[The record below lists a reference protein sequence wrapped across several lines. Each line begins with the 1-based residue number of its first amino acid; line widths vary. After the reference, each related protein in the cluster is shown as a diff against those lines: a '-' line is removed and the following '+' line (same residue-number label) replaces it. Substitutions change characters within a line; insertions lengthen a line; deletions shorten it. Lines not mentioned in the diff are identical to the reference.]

1 MATRAGDI
9 TFGVG
14 FQVDKTGLQ
23 QVQQSL
29 QQIQNM
35 SREEFMELNPTI
47 NTAQAEQQLKALKK
61 TAQEVGIAL
70 NNSFNAKLGTI
81 NLSTFNKQL
90 QDSSKTVHQLYTQ
103 FNQAGEIGKAAFRE
117 MTAQSLT
124 ANIQLKQSNK
134 LLVDMGK
141 TLANSFKYTLSYGT
155 LNLLS
160 SSIRNALQYSIALDS
175 SLNDIRIVTDKS
187 ADDMERFAQSAN
199 KAAKELGQSTIDY
212 TKASLIYYQ
221 QGLSDE
227 DVQARTDVTLKAANV
242 TGQSTQ
248 EVSEQLTAVWNGYK
262 VSAAE
267 AELYV
272 DKLAAVAA
280 TTASDLEELS
290 TGMSKVASAAN
301 AMGVDVDQLNGMLST
316 IVSVTRQAP
325 ESAGTALK
333 TIFARMG
340 DLKIDGEDEFGVS
353 LGEVSGQLAEVG
365 VNIMNATGE
374 LRDMGEVIEEVGNK
388 WNTGAWS
395 EAEKQAIAIELAG
408 KRQYNNLLALFE
420 NWDMYNKAV
429 ETSMASQGTLQKQ
442 QDIYMESTA
451 AHLQKMKAA
460 LEGVKDSLLNPNDIN
475 PILDNLTSGIEL
487 LEKAIDMVGGLKGA
501 FIGLAPIIVKAMGP
515 SIAQGIDGLFNNKA
529 IEAQNRALYQS
540 QMTSI
545 YNLKN
550 ISGFEND
557 KELQAL
563 VNAAERLYSSY
574 KALEPEEQKQ
584 LQNLVLMQQKA
595 TETARSYDLMADA
608 VAKNLSKYTG
618 MSFTR
623 QSIQAGAGKADLDD
637 LAQAGSMVTRLQ
649 ALSGSV
655 EKNEIKFQRLNK
667 IITEFKEKLPAAM
680 DGAKKS
686 SQDFTKALNNLEMA
700 AIDDP
705 FDNYAKDIEIVER
718 ELRKMAQTSKQGL
731 SAMSEEAHKARQ
743 EMKDLGEATEQAL
756 SSAERR
762 FNIDSIV
769 QGLSGITQV
778 GFAISTISSGLKVLG
793 DDTASLEDKISSIF
807 MGATLGVPQLLS
819 GIKAIEKSLTSVS
832 TAWSLLR
839 AQKIKNNTQD
849 AINLALIQ
857 TGNKAHQATLKVI
870 AKRIM
875 MENSDTASLNA
886 NTITIQA
893 NNLAK
898 QKGLDLTGKD
908 LKAIKQI
915 ITGRKAV
922 TTATQAST
930 AAQTGLNSAILAF
943 PGTWLLVVLGG
954 LITSLTVFT
963 KITKE
968 ANEAISNTLLEEN
981 ESIKKNVEHQA
992 SLKEL
997 SDEYEQ
1003 LLNKYKQTGEGQT
1016 DLQKTALDLCKQ
1028 YDLESA
1034 KILALTGQYEELN
1047 RIVQNSLTS
1056 SDRLEEANR
1065 LILNANGA
1073 GQAIMANNLN
1083 WDDLFAKSVFEG
1095 ITGTDLAD
1103 KTVLHAG
1110 FNIFGHDKKAIK
1122 LLEDNFDTNA
1132 RDFFEKMLHQISFES
1147 DNVLDAYNQLGEM
1160 MRLLADNHLADSD
1173 VYDNIKKQYESLAQA
1188 AEDYKVGID
1197 LQNEILIQQTAQ
1209 KTGLF
1214 EQFNADLEYSKDKYI
1229 EFTNAIEIFRKSLEQ
1244 SFTDSNIERSAEE
1257 IDKMVAEYINSLDSS
1272 YAARYQ
1278 TIESLQK
1285 TRGYHGAIQ
1294 IDNTDQNNFDA
1305 LMNLS
1310 DKEFSYIIS
1319 LGFTGKEDE
1328 QWIKRS
1334 IALLDQQEN
1343 PTITIDYVE
1352 GLING
1357 VTDNKLTKTE
1367 AREYSKNLA
1376 GATEENPAIFSG
1388 YDYRGQGD
1396 QIAIAQQALNEATQ
1410 QRVDLLEQQ
1419 MNIEENQARITQEQT
1434 NQEIALKDATKERD
1448 RILSE
1453 ITFTYQKEGSVI
1465 ELQYN
1470 ALQMQT
1476 ELGQLRNQL
1485 AKNYSKELK
1494 EEIDAKQEAYDLA
1507 IKENEALQA
1516 AENTLAIAQ
1525 AKAQELTAE
1534 LENAA
1539 NVDFGNIRTEFFDLV
1554 DQSIDATIS
1563 KVDNLTTATQLIG
1576 EGFQVAADDV
1586 DKLANAYPE
1595 LFDGASMAAEDMM
1608 QLNEETVKAFVKG
1621 KEEEVNAEIDA
1632 QVKKIKC
1639 EQDILK
1645 AQQESN
1651 NAKIEILDNYLQG
1664 KISVTEAES
1673 QLTEEEAKFED
1684 KTKKILS
1691 DHEVE
1696 IDKNSLLNQ
1705 SKTIKAEIQN
1715 LEALFKAYQSVG
1727 SAAEAALVGE
1737 SYKGSF
1743 QSGSLSTSAGLTYAE
1758 HQQSLEELNKE
1769 VRENEEELFEKAKA
1783 AKEQLIQENT
1793 LLAARLSADDKA
1805 IAQLEARRSEATG
1818 TLGRVGEG
1826 KAGKKSKSSSSSKE
1840 SEDKKQLLKLEDEI
1854 DLYREVNEQLEEV
1867 DHNLKMLQKQ
1877 EDRTY
1882 GTQHIENLK
1891 AQSAE
1896 LAKQQKL
1903 IEKKLG
1909 LTKQDLAMRQKLLS
1923 AQGVQFGVDGDI
1935 SNYQALLTEKINN
1948 INALYTQYNNTL
1960 DKALKSTIKTQADNA
1975 KEEYESLKKSIEA
1988 YEKLQ
1993 DQMDQLNEQWQDARN
2008 AEIDKQIEAFNYRI
2022 DIDLNMAKAT
2032 KRWNEFKRKV
2042 VDDMENIA
2050 DPVKKV
2056 IEQMKAGIE
2065 DYRATYSAGGEV
2077 AINTG
2082 AVRETLDQFNQMMA
2096 TGTASIYG
2104 NNPAQLVADLEKRKE
2119 DLMKSVE
2126 DAEQIIADMR
2136 KMYLDSLDDAYD
2148 KMEKHTEQ
2156 YEYISNLI
2164 EHDINLIE
2172 LLRGEEA
2179 YEDMGRYYDRQAQN
2193 NIKNVEFLK
2202 MQRDALREQVD
2213 SLEKDSK
2220 AWKKVYQQ
2228 LQDTEMELR
2237 DSVNESVQLLL
2248 DRYENGLNKILK
2260 DLDKKVSGGMGVDYL
2275 QEQYEM
2281 QQDLADNYLDSVNQA
2296 YALEK
2301 LRAKFT
2307 KAIND
2312 TTDIKAREKLTNL
2325 LHEQVDA
2332 LAEKEKLAQYE
2343 VDHAEKMLE
2352 VEQARIALEEAQA
2365 NKSQMRLKRD
2375 NQGNYSYQYVADE
2388 DAIDDAQQD
2397 LLDAENDLWNF
2408 DVEGLRTAR
2417 EEAIKIWQEYFEK
2430 LREIWEDTS
2439 LTEEERQQ
2447 KLLDLDN
2454 WRTGELEANVE
2465 KYNFFKTNTEQ
2476 DANTIL
2482 ADLYSQNADE
2492 FGRVVMEEILP
2503 DWNSGVDSMIEKYAG
2518 EGIPACQEALA
2529 QLQANTEEY
2538 RTKVDELAEAAGM
2551 DFEEICN
2558 GIDMTIDY
2566 TYSLMSTN
2574 EEMID
2579 QYRREMD
2586 ELNELNR
2593 ILEDV
2598 QREFQA
2604 ARDEAI
2610 RMAQEATNAI
2620 QKANE
2625 LRAAS
2630 EAAKAAADAAAA
2642 AANQSSYYNGGG
2654 SGSNSGS
2661 GSGSKNNSFSSA
2673 EKVNGFGPYNGF
2685 TDYKLIV
2692 EGRTTRTNITEA
2704 EAKRMAEDLRKR
2716 GVDARAV
2723 HMATG
2728 GYTGDWHSSEGKMAV
2743 LHEKELVLNK
2753 HDTENM
2759 LDAVNVVRH
2768 IVASLD
2774 GSMLGRLADMS
2785 ALAFNSITPG
2795 IEASNET
2802 LEQNVHIE
2810 ASFPNANNRNEIEE
2824 AFNNLVNIASQK
2836 ALNTRR

>member
-1 MATRAGDI
+1 MATKAGDI

-23 QVQQSL
+23 QVQQQLQQLQSGLKTTDIMKINNSSL
-29 QQIQNM
+29 QEAIQQLTKIQ
-35 SREEFMELNPTI
+35 S
-47 NTAQAEQQLKALKK
+47 TAQDVQNAMTKAFNPKIGSLNLSKFQSELK
-61 TAQEVGIAL
+61 TAGHSIESIYKD
-70 NNSFNAKLGTI
+70 FNMAGT
-81 NLSTFNKQL
+81 
-90 QDSSKTVHQLYTQ
+90 
-103 FNQAGEIGKAAFRE
+103 AGQAAFRGVA
-117 MTAQSLT
+117 TQTLT
-124 ANIQLKQSNK
+124 ANVQLKEHNK
-134 LLVDMGK
+134 LLLDMGK
-141 TLANSFKYTLSYGT
+141 TLANSFKYSVSYGV
-155 LNLLS
+155 LNNLTGAIQS
-160 SSIRNALQYSIALDS
+160 AFQYSKSLDS

-187 ADDMERFAQSAN
+187 ANDMERFAESAN
-199 KAAKELGQSTIDY
+199 KAAKELGASTIDY

-221 QGLSDE
+221 QGLADE
-227 DVQARTDVTLKAANV
+227 DVEARTDVTLKAANV
-242 TGQSTQ
+242 TGQSTA

-262 VSAAE
+262 VSAEE

-301 AMGVDVDQLNGMLST
+301 AMGVDIDQLNGMLST

-340 DLKIDGEDEFGVS
+340 DLELNGEDEFGVS
-353 LGEVSGQLAEVG
+353 LGKVSSALDSVG
-365 VNIMNATGE
+365 VKILDINGE
-374 LRDMGEVIEEVGNK
+374 IRDMGEVIEEVGNK
-388 WNTGAWS
+388 WNTGAWTN
-395 EAEKQAIAIELAG
+395 AEKQALAIALAG
-408 KRQYNNLLALFE
+408 KRQYNNLLALFD

-429 ETSMASQGTLQKQ
+429 ETSMSSQGTLQKQ

-451 AHLQKMKAA
+451 AHIQKMQTAW
-460 LEGVKDSLLNPNDIN
+460 EDVKDSLLKPKDIN
-475 PILDNLTSGIEL
+475 PIIDAS
-487 LEKAIDMVGGLKGA
+487 EKVATTFETAIDTVGGLRGILAALGTVALQVFSSSLGKSVSGFVDNLRIAKNEATTFKLEFQALEALKNTGA
-501 FIGLAPIIVKAMGP
+501 YTGINGQQDDAIKYTIEQSERLRSIYNFLDSETVNRSKALLRET
-515 SIAQGIDGLFNNKA
+515 S
-529 IEAQNRALYQS
+529 EAQNLVATYKDMAQATAEAVNIGINTSLS
-540 QMTSI
+540 QGDIFGGVGVEKIAEARSR
-545 YNLKN
+545 
-550 ISGFEND
+550 FEELTERVND
-557 KELQAL
+557 TKTQLRELDLEIQK
-563 VNAAERLYSSY
+563 VGDNNAT
-574 KALEPEEQKQ
+574 EEQKKKQ
-584 LQNLVLMQQKA
+584 EELKQSILETTETILAMVDKMETFGEGNDNLVYAKENLTRIQEAGVEANIAIEDMISDLGVIGGEASRLTEVINAWQKIADKTKEAEQQAALYVESFEQHVASLNVQAITTAVTTSIGSLGQLAMA
-595 TETARSYDLMADA
+595 TQSITNAIDQ
-608 VAKNLSKYTG
+608 AKND
-618 MSFTR
+618 
-623 QSIQAGAGKADLDD
+623 QADFANILISSTMGI
-637 LAQAGSMVTRLQ
+637 SMFI
-649 ALSGSV
+649 S
-655 EKNEIKFQRLNK
+655 
-667 IITEFKEKLPAAM
+667 
-680 DGAKKS
+680 
-686 SQDFTKALNNLEMA
+686 ALNNLGKVFGITTALQNALTLSQEVRLAKGKAEIAQTVLQTTIETKQHDEAVIGIGKEIAAEKIKKKITEEAKIQEMA
-700 AIDDP
+700 VLACKKAGIVASEKNLSVIAAEIAATEAENKVKEKQIALQAALNALKAAAPFALLAVAIGAAIGGLIAYNQHIEKQIQLQQDANRETIEAAKQKLNETNANKELVSQYNSLYSTYKKTGDVKDELNSSTEELIDKYDIENGKLLLLQENYDVLTKKIREKRKAELSEELQSANTMIDSSIDSVKAQVSKAGAREDFGRLSITSEGISDEEDRLTQLQQAFGKGYYKTQKLAPGHYDYIFTFDWNDP
-705 FDNYAKDIEIVER
+705 DHLAEQLKKVQEFKSKLEENNETNTWSYNFITDLLEDEDVEAAIASLEEGLKSAKDIRLEMFDIE
-718 ELRKMAQTSKQGL
+718 TGL
-731 SAMSEEAHKARQ
+731 S
-743 EMKDLGEATEQAL
+743 
-756 SSAERR
+756 
-762 FNIDSIV
+762 DS
-769 QGLSGITQV
+769 TT
-778 GFAISTISSGLKVLG
+778 F
-793 DDTASLEDKISSIF
+793 EDF
-807 MGATLGVPQLLS
+807 V
-819 GIKAIEKSLTSVS
+819 
-832 TAWSLLR
+832 
-839 AQKIKNNTQD
+839 
-849 AINLALIQ
+849 
-857 TGNKAHQATLKVI
+857 
-870 AKRIM
+870 KR
-875 MENSDTASLNA
+875 
-886 NTITIQA
+886 
-893 NNLAK
+893 
-898 QKGLDLTGKD
+898 
-908 LKAIKQI
+908 
-915 ITGRKAV
+915 
-922 TTATQAST
+922 
-930 AAQTGLNSAILAF
+930 
-943 PGTWLLVVLGG
+943 
-954 LITSLTVFT
+954 
-963 KITKE
+963 
-968 ANEAISNTLLEEN
+968 
-981 ESIKKNVEHQA
+981 
-992 SLKEL
+992 
-997 SDEYEQ
+997 
-1003 LLNKYKQTGEGQT
+1003 
-1016 DLQKTALDLCKQ
+1016 
-1028 YDLESA
+1028 
-1034 KILALTGQYEELN
+1034 
-1047 RIVQNSLTS
+1047 
-1056 SDRLEEANR
+1056 
-1065 LILNANGA
+1065 
-1073 GQAIMANNLN
+1073 
-1083 WDDLFAKSVFEG
+1083 AKSF
-1095 ITGTDLAD
+1095 
-1103 KTVLHAG
+1103 
-1110 FNIFGHDKKAIK
+1110 
-1122 LLEDNFDTNA
+1122 
-1132 RDFFEKMLHQISFES
+1132 
-1147 DNVLDAYNQLGEM
+1147 
-1160 MRLLADNHLADSD
+1160 
-1173 VYDNIKKQYESLAQA
+1173 
-1188 AEDYKVGID
+1188 
-1197 LQNEILIQQTAQ
+1197 
-1209 KTGLF
+1209 
-1214 EQFNADLEYSKDKYI
+1214 
-1229 EFTNAIEIFRKSLEQ
+1229 
-1244 SFTDSNIERSAEE
+1244 
-1257 IDKMVAEYINSLDSS
+1257 
-1272 YAARYQ
+1272 
-1278 TIESLQK
+1278 
-1285 TRGYHGAIQ
+1285 
-1294 IDNTDQNNFDA
+1294 
-1305 LMNLS
+1305 
-1310 DKEFSYIIS
+1310 
-1319 LGFTGKEDE
+1319 
-1328 QWIKRS
+1328 
-1334 IALLDQQEN
+1334 
-1343 PTITIDYVE
+1343 
-1352 GLING
+1352 
-1357 VTDNKLTKTE
+1357 
-1367 AREYSKNLA
+1367 
-1376 GATEENPAIFSG
+1376 
-1388 YDYRGQGD
+1388 
-1396 QIAIAQQALNEATQ
+1396 
-1410 QRVDLLEQQ
+1410 
-1419 MNIEENQARITQEQT
+1419 
-1434 NQEIALKDATKERD
+1434 KDATKDIFSEEDVNNYISNLNSQFSDLYEMYESQREQLNEVAQEYLDDLPEADLQIAVTMTVDKTTSGQEIDKYIDYVKRQKQYSLTYDVSDTVSNLSSALMDNKITSKEQKSINEQIASLRDSGYGSLMEGFETKTLTEQLTILQAISDMQNEIIEERFD
-1448 RILSE
+1448 MNEADAEYSARLKAESE
-1453 ITFTYQKEGSVI
+1453 LIEKKKAAEEKLVMLEKELEEINSSNGGLDKANATLGLIRQCKDEIASI
-1465 ELQYN
+1465 EEQIQNGDYEIEVEIKPV
-1470 ALQMQT
+1470 T
-1476 ELGQLRNQL
+1476 EQDFVNQL
-1485 AKNYSKELK
+1485 SNRTETLVNDIGNAANAVEL
-1494 EEIDAKQEAYDLA
+1494 IG
-1507 IKENEALQA
+1507 ENWLVA
-1516 AENTLAIAQ
+1516 AENVEQLSKLMPDLFDEAQVNADGTLQLTKEQTQTILDGKQAEIEANKEVLIADIEAQKAILVNKKEQLEAQ
-1525 AKAQELTAE
+1525 LGIAEKLASGEISLDEAKTEATTQNLYGYSDF
-1534 LENAA
+1534 LETSYEDWLKGDEQVNSEIAT
-1539 NVDFGNIRTEFFDLV
+1539 GTTSLV
-1554 DQSIDATIS
+1554 D
-1563 KVDNLTTATQLIG
+1563 
-1576 EGFQVAADDV
+1576 
-1586 DKLANAYPE
+1586 
-1595 LFDGASMAAEDMM
+1595 SMV
-1608 QLNEETVKAFVKG
+1608 T
-1621 KEEEVNAEIDA
+1621 
-1632 QVKKIKC
+1632 
-1639 EQDILK
+1639 DI
-1645 AQQESN
+1645 N
-1651 NAKIEILDNYLQG
+1651 R
-1664 KISVTEAES
+1664 VTEAWN
-1673 QLTEEEAKFED
+1673 EAW
-1684 KTKKILS
+1684 
-1691 DHEVE
+1691 
-1696 IDKNSLLNQ
+1696 
-1705 SKTIKAEIQN
+1705 KAERGEGGVQKDTSGVSTYKSISTDVTFTN
-1715 LEALFKAYQSVG
+1715 NREEFAKKNKE
-1727 SAAEAALVGE
+1727 AAEKAFGEILTKSLQQQLKATDQQIAALDADV
-1737 SYKGSF
+1737 
-1743 QSGSLSTSAGLTYAE
+1743 SAINATA
-1758 HQQSLEELNKE
+1758 S
-1769 VRENEEELFEKAKA
+1769 
-1783 AKEQLIQENT
+1783 
-1793 LLAARLSADDKA
+1793 KA
-1805 IAQLEARRSEATG
+1805 IGAMDRVRS
-1818 TLGRVGEG
+1818 G
-1826 KAGKKSKSSSSSKE
+1826 KAGKTDKSKSSSKE

-1882 GTQHIENLK
+1882 GAQHIENLK

-1903 IEKKLG
+1903 IEKKLS

-1923 AQGVQFGVDGDI
+1923 TQGVQFGADGDI

-2022 DIDLNMAKAT
+2022 DIDLNVAKAT

-2065 DYRATYSAGGEV
+2065 DYRTTYSAGGEV

-2082 AVRETLDQFNQMMA
+2082 AVRETLDQFNQMMD

-2126 DAEQIIADMR
+2126 DAEQIITDMR

-2193 NIKNVEFLK
+2193 NIKNVEFLR

-2408 DVEGLRTAR
+2408 DVGGLRTAR

-2551 DFEEICN
+2551 DFDEICN

-2566 TYSLMSTN
+2566 TYSLMNTN
-2574 EEMID
+2574 EEMIN

-2642 AANQSSYYNGGG
+2642 SASQSSYYSGGGSGGG
-2654 SGSNSGS
+2654 SGSGS
-2661 GSGSKNNSFSSA
+2661 GGGQTSSGGSSSSDTGRNY
-2673 EKVNGFGPYNGF
+2673 KVVGYDERGISITIYDKTLREAQEIMEQYNRRGG
-2685 TDYKLIV
+2685 K
-2692 EGRTTRTNITEA
+2692 TRVA
-2704 EAKRMAEDLRKR
+2704 HYD
-2716 GVDARAV
+2716 
-2723 HMATG
+2723 TG
-2728 GYTGDWHSSEGKMAV
+2728 GYTGDWHSSEGKVAM
-2743 LHEKELVLNK
+2743 LHEKEIVLNK

-2795 IEASNET
+2795 IETSNET

-2810 ASFPNANNRNEIEE
+2810 ASFPNATNRNEIEE

>member
-14 FQVDKTGLQ
+14 FQVDKSGLQ

-35 SREEFMELNPTI
+35 SKEKFMELNPTL
-47 NTAQAEQQLKALKK
+47 NTTQAEQQLKALKK
-61 TAQEVGIAL
+61 TAQDVGIAL
-70 NNSFNAKLGTI
+70 NNSFNAKLNTF
-81 NLSTFNKQL
+81 NLSTFNQQL
-90 QDSSKTVHQLYTQ
+90 QTAEKTVDQLYRQ
-103 FNQAGEIGKAAFRE
+103 FSQAGEIGAAAFRQ
-117 MTAQSLT
+117 MTTQSLT
-124 ANIQLKQSNK
+124 ANVQLKQSNQ
-134 LLVDMGK
+134 LLTDMGK
-141 TLANSFKYTLSYGT
+141 TLLNSFKYTLSYGT

-160 SSIRNALQYSIALDS
+160 SSIQNAFQYSKALDS

-199 KAAKELGQSTIDY
+199 KAAKELGQSTTDY

-221 QGLSDE
+221 QGLE
-227 DVQARTDVTLKAANV
+227 EADVTARTDVTLKAANV

-272 DKLAAVAA
+272 DKLSAVAA

-290 TGMSKVASAAN
+290 AGMSKVASAAN

-365 VNIMNATGE
+365 VNIMNAKGE
-374 LRDMGEVIEEVGNK
+374 LRDMGEVIEEVGQK
-388 WNTGAWS
+388 WNSGVWS
-395 EAEKQAIAIELAG
+395 RAEKQAIAIELAG
-408 KRQYNNLLALFE
+408 KRQYNNLLALFD

-429 ETSMASQGTLQKQ
+429 ETSMESQGTLQKQ

-451 AHLQKMKAA
+451 AHLQKMQTS
-460 LEGVKDSLLNPNDIN
+460 LEGVKDSLLGPNDIN
-475 PILDNLTSGIEL
+475 PILDGLTSFIET
-487 LEKAIDMVGGLKGA
+487 LEKAIDMVGGLQGLFA
-501 FIGLAPIIVKAMGP
+501 GLAPVILKAMGP
-515 SIAQGIDGLFNNKA
+515 SLASGIDNIINNRA
-529 IEAQNRALYQS
+529 IEEQNQALYQS
-540 QMTSI
+540 QMSSI

-550 ISGFEND
+550 SSAY
-557 KELQAL
+557 KEDTDLQQL
-563 VNAAERLYSSY
+563 VDSADRLYSSY
-574 KALEPEEQKQ
+574 KVLEPEQQKQ
-584 LQNLVLMQQKA
+584 LQNMLLQQQKA
-595 TETARSYDLMADA
+595 SETAKAYDNMAKSA
-608 VAKNLSKYTG
+608 AENAKNYADDADFSSSSVKSGYG
-618 MSFTR
+618 
-623 QSIQAGAGKADLDD
+623 IQTFKELQKDGDEFLK
-637 LAQAGSMVTRLQ
+637 RLQ
-649 ALSGSV
+649 KIGSSTDDDTKKLQQMQRVVKDAFVDGDYSFAL
-655 EKNEIKFQRLNK
+655 KNMSKDSHDAIMDIVQDQSFVDEGWEGWKNK
-667 IITEFKEKLPAAM
+667 IRQVESEFIKMKKTGE
-680 DGAKKS
+680 DG
-686 SQDFTKALNNLEMA
+686 L
-700 AIDDP
+700 
-705 FDNYAKDIEIVER
+705 
-718 ELRKMAQTSKQGL
+718 G
-731 SAMSEEAHKARQ
+731 AMSAEAQKARQ
-743 EMKDLGEATEQAL
+743 ESQDLGNALETALNSAKRTSSINAFIQFSTSISQMVFAVNTLSNAFKALEDDSLSANEKISQIFMAASMGLPSLISSFNSLKESLGVTNSLWTVLNATEGTGLALGELTVALFNKKKMQAIIDNNLRML
-756 SSAERR
+756 SIQLGKQEAFESREVTAAELLELAAKEGNAAATTDLAGRTKILINLQQKLAASILANPFVAVTAAIVIATTAIVAYKNHLDEVAKAERQANLERIQSNDKLIEEAENNKTIVDSYNKLYNEYQKTGEVKEELVTSTEDLIEQYNIEDGQLLLLQDDYETLTQRINESRQAEIERQKTLSQGNLNRISQDAENAEKGAWYQNSIEAVTVSKHGNASKLTLNQDVQDLIKITEHQSGQQQLLTYTIDINWNDPDEASKQIAVLQKQIEDWNAKGVNVQDPVYKIIDQYLKNDEISKYIDELNTNLASLDQSFLQEADYAVGGLDNALDFKDFKDKVEKFKEELKDNTRFTEEQISNYVSSLKNSYSKMYTGYQLQLEKMNDDTKKYVEDMSAEDLAVFLTLKVDENSSKQSIQRSIEAINR
-762 FNIDSIV
+762 QIDTSDAYNTADIARNLGRELKDSKITKNEQKQINSDVAALRAIDSSMMEDFENKTLYEQQQILNDMV
-769 QGLSGITQV
+769 EKQQLLLEQKINMSEEDSKALALQEAQNEKVAKKESIEKEIENLYKERATLDTDKIGDKIKYEDITKSIQEAKNSV
-778 GFAISTISSGLKVLG
+778 TDLDKELQAIANGTYEVDIKIATE
-793 DDTASLEDKISSIF
+793 DDIIASLDFGVDSFINEANAIQSAAELVEENFKISSDNLDV
-807 MGATLGVPQLLS
+807 MRRELP
-819 GIKAIEKSLTSVS
+819 E
-832 TAWSLLR
+832 LLR
-839 AQKIKNNTQD
+839 DVEAAEEGYAQLSKETVEQVLQDKQEELKSDAEIQKQKIQFQID
-849 AINLALIQ
+849 ALESEIETSKKEVEAV
-857 TGNKAHQATLKVI
+857 KQAAADGVSIEDLK
-870 AKRIM
+870 
-875 MENSDTASLNA
+875 
-886 NTITIQA
+886 
-893 NNLAK
+893 
-898 QKGLDLTGKD
+898 TGK
-908 LKAIKQI
+908 IK
-915 ITGRKAV
+915 
-922 TTATQAST
+922 
-930 AAQTGLNSAILAF
+930 
-943 PGTWLLVVLGG
+943 
-954 LITSLTVFT
+954 
-963 KITKE
+963 
-968 ANEAISNTLLEEN
+968 
-981 ESIKKNVEHQA
+981 
-992 SLKEL
+992 
-997 SDEYEQ
+997 
-1003 LLNKYKQTGEGQT
+1003 
-1016 DLQKTALDLCKQ
+1016 
-1028 YDLESA
+1028 
-1034 KILALTGQYEELN
+1034 
-1047 RIVQNSLTS
+1047 
-1056 SDRLEEANR
+1056 
-1065 LILNANGA
+1065 
-1073 GQAIMANNLN
+1073 
-1083 WDDLFAKSVFEG
+1083 G
-1095 ITGTDLAD
+1095 I
-1103 KTVLHAG
+1103 
-1110 FNIFGHDKKAIK
+1110 
-1122 LLEDNFDTNA
+1122 
-1132 RDFFEKMLHQISFES
+1132 
-1147 DNVLDAYNQLGEM
+1147 
-1160 MRLLADNHLADSD
+1160 
-1173 VYDNIKKQYESLAQA
+1173 
-1188 AEDYKVGID
+1188 
-1197 LQNEILIQQTAQ
+1197 
-1209 KTGLF
+1209 
-1214 EQFNADLEYSKDKYI
+1214 NADFGNWLYQEY
-1229 EFTNAIEIFRKSLEQ
+1229 Q
-1244 SFTDSNIERSAEE
+1244 SW
-1257 IDKMVAEYINSLDSS
+1257 V
-1272 YAARYQ
+1272 
-1278 TIESLQK
+1278 
-1285 TRGYHGAIQ
+1285 
-1294 IDNTDQNNFDA
+1294 TDQNNALKKGVENAESAAQAEINLVAKITDA
-1305 LMNLS
+1305 YRQRNMAARGDLTAKVDTVISKGGYTGSSDFGGPAENSLGSGNLE
-1310 DKEFSYIIS
+1310 DYNYKKRKEDLTKEFYNEVIS
-1319 LGFTGKEDE
+1319 AMNDSIKEDE
-1328 QWIKRS
+1328 
-1334 IALLDQQEN
+1334 A
-1343 PTITIDYVE
+1343 
-1352 GLING
+1352 
-1357 VTDNKLTKTE
+1357 
-1367 AREYSKNLA
+1367 NLA
-1376 GATEENPAIFSG
+1376 I
-1388 YDYRGQGD
+1388 
-1396 QIAIAQQALNEATQ
+1396 L
-1410 QRVDLLEQQ
+1410 
-1419 MNIEENQARITQEQT
+1419 QEQ
-1434 NQEIALKDATKERD
+1434 R
-1448 RILSE
+1448 
-1453 ITFTYQKEGSVI
+1453 
-1465 ELQYN
+1465 
-1470 ALQMQT
+1470 
-1476 ELGQLRNQL
+1476 
-1485 AKNYSKELK
+1485 
-1494 EEIDAKQEAYDLA
+1494 
-1507 IKENEALQA
+1507 
-1516 AENTLAIAQ
+1516 
-1525 AKAQELTAE
+1525 
-1534 LENAA
+1534 
-1539 NVDFGNIRTEFFDLV
+1539 
-1554 DQSIDATIS
+1554 
-1563 KVDNLTTATQLIG
+1563 
-1576 EGFQVAADDV
+1576 
-1586 DKLANAYPE
+1586 
-1595 LFDGASMAAEDMM
+1595 
-1608 QLNEETVKAFVKG
+1608 
-1621 KEEEVNAEIDA
+1621 
-1632 QVKKIKC
+1632 
-1639 EQDILK
+1639 
-1645 AQQESN
+1645 
-1651 NAKIEILDNYLQG
+1651 AKID
-1664 KISVTEAES
+1664 T
-1673 QLTEEEAKFED
+1673 
-1684 KTKKILS
+1684 
-1691 DHEVE
+1691 
-1696 IDKNSLLNQ
+1696 
-1705 SKTIKAEIQN
+1705 N
-1715 LEALFKAYQSVG
+1715 LESALAS
-1727 SAAEAALVGE
+1727 
-1737 SYKGSF
+1737 
-1743 QSGSLSTSAGLTYAE
+1743 
-1758 HQQSLEELNKE
+1758 
-1769 VRENEEELFEKAKA
+1769 
-1783 AKEQLIQENT
+1783 
-1793 LLAARLSADDKA
+1793 
-1805 IAQLEARRSEATG
+1805 
-1818 TLGRVGEG
+1818 LGRAAEG
-1826 KAGKKSKSSSSSKE
+1826 KAGKKAKDKSSSSKE

-1882 GTQHIENLK
+1882 GAQHIENLK

-1903 IEKKLG
+1903 IEKKLS

-2022 DIDLNMAKAT
+2022 DLDLNVAKAT

-2065 DYRATYSAGGEV
+2065 DYRTTYSAGGEV

-2126 DAEQIIADMR
+2126 DAEQMIADMR
-2136 KMYLDSLDDAYD
+2136 KMYLDGLDEAYD

-2325 LHEQVDA
+2325 LHEQVDT

-2492 FGRVVMEEILP
+2492 LGRVVMEEILP

-2529 QLQANTEEY
+2529 QLQANTDEY

-2604 ARDEAI
+2604 AREEAI
-2610 RMAQEATNAI
+2610 RMADEATRAI

-2642 AANQSSYYNGGG
+2642 AASQSSYYSGGGSGGG
-2654 SGSNSGS
+2654 SGSGS
-2661 GSGSKNNSFSSA
+2661 GGGQTSSGGSSSSDTGRNY
-2673 EKVNGFGPYNGF
+2673 KVVGYDERGISITIYDKTLREAQEIMEQYNRRGG
-2685 TDYKLIV
+2685 K
-2692 EGRTTRTNITEA
+2692 TRVA
-2704 EAKRMAEDLRKR
+2704 HYD
-2716 GVDARAV
+2716 
-2723 HMATG
+2723 TG
-2728 GYTGDWHSSEGKMAV
+2728 GYTGDWHSSEGKVAM
-2743 LHEKELVLNK
+2743 LHEKEIVLNK

-2795 IEASNET
+2795 IETSNET

-2810 ASFPNANNRNEIEE
+2810 ASFPNATNRNEIEE

>member
-1 MATRAGDI
+1 MATKAGDI
-9 TFGVG
+9 TLGVG

-23 QVQQSL
+23 Q
-29 QQIQNM
+29 IQE
-35 SREEFMELNPTI
+35 SI
-47 NTAQAEQQLKALKK
+47 
-61 TAQEVGIAL
+61 
-70 NNSFNAKLGTI
+70 
-81 NLSTFNKQL
+81 KQL
-90 QDSSKTVHQLYTQ
+90 QSGLKITDIMKINNSSLQEATQQLTKIQSTAQDVQNAMAKAFNPKIGSLNLSKFQSELKTAGHSIESIYKD
-103 FNQAGEIGKAAFRE
+103 FNMAGAAGQSAFRE
-117 MTAQSLT
+117 VATQALT
-124 ANIQLKQSNK
+124 ANVQLKESNK
-134 LLVDMGK
+134 LLVNMGK
-141 TLANSFKYTLSYGT
+141 TLANSFKYTISYGF
-155 LNLLS
+155 LNSLTQGFS
-160 SSIRNALQYSIALDS
+160 DAFTYTKALDS

-187 ADDMERFAQSAN
+187 ASDMERFAESAN
-199 KAAKELGQSTIDY
+199 KAAKELGASTIDY

-221 QGLSDE
+221 QGLTDE
-227 DVQARTDVTLKAANV
+227 DVEARTDVTLKAANV
-242 TGQSTQ
+242 TGQSTA

-262 VSAAE
+262 VSAEE

-316 IVSVTRQAP
+316 IISVTRQAP

-340 DLKIDGEDEFGVS
+340 DLELNGEDEFGVS
-353 LGEVSGQLAEVG
+353 LGKVSSTLDSVG
-365 VNIMNATGE
+365 VKILNVNGE

-388 WNTGAWS
+388 WNTGAWTN
-395 EAEKQAIAIELAG
+395 AEKQALAIALAG
-408 KRQYNNLLALFE
+408 KRQYNNLLALFD
-420 NWDMYNKAV
+420 NWDMYNQAV
-429 ETSMASQGTLQKQ
+429 TTSMEAQGTLQKQ
-442 QDIYMESTA
+442 QDVYLESTA
-451 AHLQKMKAA
+451 AHLQQMKASW
-460 LEGVKDSLLNPNDIN
+460 EGVKAAILKPDDIN
-475 PILDNLTSGIEL
+475 PVIDAIGDFGNITETAIESL
-487 LEKAIDMVGGLKGA
+487 GGLKGILAVIGTVAMKA
-501 FIGLAPIIVKAMGP
+501 FGSSLGEAIAGFINNTNIAKANLLAIRQGMEYTNALRVSPAYAAGDPTITLLVEQAEKLESMYHNLDTTQVNTHKNLVENAARSISQLTDYDNALKETIELMHSLGDSFANQNNLISVSGQESLLNNLYAIEQNIDANKKLQASFMEVGEDYDVWEAKMAGSVDTYLKVTDKFNDVSEAAKKAKMVLQDFAKNTGAVSVEAAVDALRTLGNEYGSIEHKFATGAQAAKGYAEAQVEVARSLEVVNENAKSLETQDFTANIMSAVGSVGQLTMGVQSLTNAFMTLNNEDLSFGEKLSNFLINFTMGLPMAINGLKSLGTVFGVTSSIIDVFTAKKAASTAAINAHTAAQKLEIATQALSSQMDLGEIGSITALAKVRGIDVAAMT
-515 SIAQGIDGLFNNKA
+515 SEEALTQLLNIAQGENIVLDSTGIGVLVAYIAAKKADAAQTAKNVALTNAWNASLLANPIIWVTAIVVGLTAAYYAYCKHLEKVAKAEREANLERIKNNESIAEEVKANQNLYDSYTKLYSQYQKNGNAKQELYDATEKLIRQYDIEGGQLLLIQGKYDELTRKINQARLAELERQKQSSTDNLKTIGKDAEAVESNVSGHTITYTDMEVYDPTEGFTQSIIDKKLDGLIKKSNEWRNGVNYTSFKIDVDWNDPNKA
-529 IEAQNRALYQS
+529 IEQITTLQNYVKDWEAQGGDTSEAIYQIINEYLNNDEIKGYIEELKVNVDNYKSALVQIADVESGNLSAAESFKEFKDRAEEFKKAVTNIDGLTEEDAQHYIS
-540 QMTSI
+540 TLDSEYASI
-545 YNLKN
+545 YEAYEAQIKDLNQLTRDFVDEQLNETDFRIFLTMTVDEKTSEAEINKYIDYVKRQKQYSLTYDVSDTVSNLSSALRDNKITSKEQKSIN
-550 ISGFEND
+550 EQIASLRDSGYDSLMEGFETKTLTEQLTILQAISDMQNEIIKERFD
-557 KELQAL
+557 MNEADAEYSARLKAESELIEKKKAAEEKLVILEKELEEINSSNGGLDKANATLGLIRQCKDEIASIEEQIQNGDYEIEVEIKPVTEQDFVNQLSNRTETL
-563 VNAAERLYSSY
+563 VNDIGNAANAVELIGENWLVAAENVEQLSKLMPDLFDEAQINADGTLQLTKEQTQTVLDGKQAEIEANKEVLIADIEAQ
-574 KALEPEEQKQ
+574 KAILVNKKEQLEAQ
-584 LQNLVLMQQKA
+584 LGIAEKLASGEISLDEAKTEATTQNLYGYSDFLETSYEDWLKGDEQVNSEIA
-595 TETARSYDLMADA
+595 TGTTSLVD
-608 VAKNLSKYTG
+608 
-618 MSFTR
+618 
-623 QSIQAGAGKADLDD
+623 
-637 LAQAGSMVTRLQ
+637 SMVT
-649 ALSGSV
+649 
-655 EKNEIKFQRLNK
+655 
-667 IITEFKEKLPAAM
+667 
-680 DGAKKS
+680 
-686 SQDFTKALNNLEMA
+686 
-700 AIDDP
+700 
-705 FDNYAKDIEIVER
+705 DI
-718 ELRKMAQTSKQGL
+718 
-731 SAMSEEAHKARQ
+731 
-743 EMKDLGEATEQAL
+743 
-756 SSAERR
+756 
-762 FNIDSIV
+762 
-769 QGLSGITQV
+769 
-778 GFAISTISSGLKVLG
+778 
-793 DDTASLEDKISSIF
+793 
-807 MGATLGVPQLLS
+807 
-819 GIKAIEKSLTSVS
+819 
-832 TAWSLLR
+832 
-839 AQKIKNNTQD
+839 
-849 AINLALIQ
+849 
-857 TGNKAHQATLKVI
+857 
-870 AKRIM
+870 
-875 MENSDTASLNA
+875 
-886 NTITIQA
+886 
-893 NNLAK
+893 
-898 QKGLDLTGKD
+898 
-908 LKAIKQI
+908 
-915 ITGRKAV
+915 
-922 TTATQAST
+922 
-930 AAQTGLNSAILAF
+930 
-943 PGTWLLVVLGG
+943 
-954 LITSLTVFT
+954 
-963 KITKE
+963 
-968 ANEAISNTLLEEN
+968 
-981 ESIKKNVEHQA
+981 
-992 SLKEL
+992 
-997 SDEYEQ
+997 
-1003 LLNKYKQTGEGQT
+1003 
-1016 DLQKTALDLCKQ
+1016 
-1028 YDLESA
+1028 
-1034 KILALTGQYEELN
+1034 N
-1047 RIVQNSLTS
+1047 R
-1056 SDRLEEANR
+1056 
-1065 LILNANGA
+1065 
-1073 GQAIMANNLN
+1073 
-1083 WDDLFAKSVFEG
+1083 
-1095 ITGTDLAD
+1095 
-1103 KTVLHAG
+1103 
-1110 FNIFGHDKKAIK
+1110 
-1122 LLEDNFDTNA
+1122 
-1132 RDFFEKMLHQISFES
+1132 
-1147 DNVLDAYNQLGEM
+1147 
-1160 MRLLADNHLADSD
+1160 
-1173 VYDNIKKQYESLAQA
+1173 
-1188 AEDYKVGID
+1188 
-1197 LQNEILIQQTAQ
+1197 
-1209 KTGLF
+1209 
-1214 EQFNADLEYSKDKYI
+1214 
-1229 EFTNAIEIFRKSLEQ
+1229 
-1244 SFTDSNIERSAEE
+1244 
-1257 IDKMVAEYINSLDSS
+1257 
-1272 YAARYQ
+1272 
-1278 TIESLQK
+1278 
-1285 TRGYHGAIQ
+1285 
-1294 IDNTDQNNFDA
+1294 
-1305 LMNLS
+1305 
-1310 DKEFSYIIS
+1310 
-1319 LGFTGKEDE
+1319 
-1328 QWIKRS
+1328 
-1334 IALLDQQEN
+1334 
-1343 PTITIDYVE
+1343 
-1352 GLING
+1352 
-1357 VTDNKLTKTE
+1357 
-1367 AREYSKNLA
+1367 
-1376 GATEENPAIFSG
+1376 
-1388 YDYRGQGD
+1388 
-1396 QIAIAQQALNEATQ
+1396 
-1410 QRVDLLEQQ
+1410 
-1419 MNIEENQARITQEQT
+1419 
-1434 NQEIALKDATKERD
+1434 
-1448 RILSE
+1448 
-1453 ITFTYQKEGSVI
+1453 
-1465 ELQYN
+1465 
-1470 ALQMQT
+1470 
-1476 ELGQLRNQL
+1476 
-1485 AKNYSKELK
+1485 
-1494 EEIDAKQEAYDLA
+1494 
-1507 IKENEALQA
+1507 
-1516 AENTLAIAQ
+1516 
-1525 AKAQELTAE
+1525 
-1534 LENAA
+1534 
-1539 NVDFGNIRTEFFDLV
+1539 
-1554 DQSIDATIS
+1554 
-1563 KVDNLTTATQLIG
+1563 
-1576 EGFQVAADDV
+1576 
-1586 DKLANAYPE
+1586 
-1595 LFDGASMAAEDMM
+1595 
-1608 QLNEETVKAFVKG
+1608 
-1621 KEEEVNAEIDA
+1621 
-1632 QVKKIKC
+1632 
-1639 EQDILK
+1639 
-1645 AQQESN
+1645 
-1651 NAKIEILDNYLQG
+1651 
-1664 KISVTEAES
+1664 VTEAWN
-1673 QLTEEEAKFED
+1673 EAW
-1684 KTKKILS
+1684 
-1691 DHEVE
+1691 
-1696 IDKNSLLNQ
+1696 
-1705 SKTIKAEIQN
+1705 KAERGEGGVQKDTSGVSTYKSISTDVTFTN
-1715 LEALFKAYQSVG
+1715 NREEFAKKNKE
-1727 SAAEAALVGE
+1727 AAEKAFGE
-1737 SYKGSF
+1737 ILTK
-1743 QSGSLSTSAGLTYAE
+1743 SLQQQLKATDQQIATLDADMSAINATA
-1758 HQQSLEELNKE
+1758 S
-1769 VRENEEELFEKAKA
+1769 
-1783 AKEQLIQENT
+1783 
-1793 LLAARLSADDKA
+1793 KA
-1805 IAQLEARRSEATG
+1805 IGAMDRVRS
-1818 TLGRVGEG
+1818 G
-1826 KAGKKSKSSSSSKE
+1826 KAGKTDKNKSSSKE

-1882 GTQHIENLK
+1882 GAQHIENLK

-1903 IEKKLG
+1903 IEKKLS

-1923 AQGVQFGVDGDI
+1923 AQGVQFGADGDI

-2022 DIDLNMAKAT
+2022 DLDLNVAKAT

-2065 DYRATYSAGGEV
+2065 DYRTTYSAGGEV

-2126 DAEQIIADMR
+2126 DAEQMIADMR
-2136 KMYLDSLDDAYD
+2136 KMYLDGLDEAYD

-2193 NIKNVEFLK
+2193 NIKNVEFLR

-2220 AWKKVYQQ
+2220 TWKKVYQQ

-2551 DFEEICN
+2551 DFDEICN

-2604 ARDEAI
+2604 AREEAI
-2610 RMAQEATNAI
+2610 RMADEATRAI

-2642 AANQSSYYNGGG
+2642 AASQSSYYSGGGSGGG
-2654 SGSNSGS
+2654 SGSGS
-2661 GSGSKNNSFSSA
+2661 GGGQTSSGGSSSSDTGRNY
-2673 EKVNGFGPYNGF
+2673 KVVGYDERGISITIYDKTLREAQEIMEQYNRRGG
-2685 TDYKLIV
+2685 K
-2692 EGRTTRTNITEA
+2692 TRVA
-2704 EAKRMAEDLRKR
+2704 HYD
-2716 GVDARAV
+2716 
-2723 HMATG
+2723 TG
-2728 GYTGDWHSSEGKMAV
+2728 GYTGDWHSSEGKVAM
-2743 LHEKELVLNK
+2743 LHEKEIVLNK

-2795 IEASNET
+2795 IETSNET

-2810 ASFPNANNRNEIEE
+2810 ASFPNATNRNEIEE

>member
-1 MATRAGDI
+1 MATKAGDI

-14 FQVDKTGLQ
+14 FQVDAS
-23 QVQQSL
+23 SL
-29 QQIQNM
+29 KELSATFKQIQDQVN
-35 SREEFMELNPTI
+35 SASLAGKLTPEL
-47 NTAQAEQQLKALKK
+47 K
-61 TAQEVGIAL
+61 
-70 NNSFNAKLGTI
+70 
-81 NLSTFNKQL
+81 
-90 QDSSKTVHQLYTQ
+90 
-103 FNQAGEIGKAAFRE
+103 QAGEEAKKLSKVLNEAWSGRLQQFDLTKVNAGIKQTYGSVGKLKSSLEAVGPLGSVMYNQMAAGL
-117 MTAQSLT
+117 MNTNL
-124 ANIQLKQSNK
+124 QLKQSNK
-134 LLVDMGK
+134 LLDEMAS
-141 TLANSFKYTLSYGT
+141 TLANSFKYTLAYGAINSVT
-155 LNLLS
+155 S
-160 SSIRNALQYSIALDS
+160 GLQSAFNYAKSLDS

-187 ADDMERFAQSAN
+187 AESMEKFAKHANSA
-199 KAAKELGQSTIDY
+199 AQGLGATTLDY
-212 TKASLIYYQ
+212 TKASLIYFQ

-227 DVQARTDVTLKAANV
+227 ETKARADVTLKAANV

-262 VSAAE
+262 VSAEE
-267 AELYV
+267 AEIYV

-301 AMGVDVDQLNGMLST
+301 AMGVDIDQLNAQLAT

-333 TIFARMG
+333 TIYARMG
-340 DLKIDGEDEFGVS
+340 DLELNGEDEFGVS
-353 LGEVSGQLAEVG
+353 LGKVSESLASVG
-365 VNIMNATGE
+365 IQILDTKGN
-374 LRDMGEVIEEVGNK
+374 LREMGEVIEEVGER
-388 WNTGAWS
+388 WNSGEWS
-395 EAEKQAIAIELAG
+395 QAEKQALAIDLAG
-408 KRQYNNLLALFE
+408 KRQYNNLLALFD
-420 NWDMYNKAV
+420 NWDMYEKALK
-429 ETSMASQGTLQKQ
+429 TSSESAGTLQHQ
-442 QDIYMESTA
+442 QDIYMESTE
-451 AHLQKMKAA
+451 AHFQQLTTETQR
-460 LEGVKDSLLNPNDIN
+460 LYDLLFDTNTINEGVDAIRG
-475 PILDNLTSGIEL
+475 ILTSFDDFVEGI
-487 LEKAIDMVGGLKGA
+487 DGGTNA
-501 FIGLAPIIVKAMGP
+501 FIYFGSIIANIFNKQ
-515 SIAQGIDGLFNNKA
+515 IAQGINTTINNINNLKKNVKTLGLLEGITQAGVSQPMAEITKKATADLAMQGIDTKGTNFKEQLPYMEKLLALQKNMSNEEFNQSQNLVAKIGKLAEEIELEEEKQRLVAAENKSAQDLQHNLDAQQVVYKEINSLLQDLYQKVNKSNPDEQIDLSAQMRKIEAKQKELDLTEKELALLEKLKAAEGIVGVESEEKEFILAKINQLYDQQGSSIEQTSIKLQAQTNLENGITQAKIEQLRILKEQAAEREKEFQQRQRIQTVVRGVTAATQALSAITGAIATGLNEEATGAEKLNAGFAAVSGTAASIANYVMPGSGIIVQGIFAIGQNLLKATGIWDKWEYACKSAKEKMDDLNTSMKEFADISSTYTKDTQSLEKIADEFAELSGLAGNYGENLNNLTQEQQDRYHELVDEITKYNEAAILGYDAQGEKIVNNNQLLQDTINLLREKYEIEAAEQFSSDYSNNKQTY
-529 IEAQNRALYQS
+529 EDD
-540 QMTSI
+540 
-545 YNLKN
+545 YNAAYR
-550 ISGFEND
+550 
-557 KELQAL
+557 ELQAAQE
-563 VNAAERLYSSY
+563 AANSEQESSNDTY
-574 KALEPEEQKQ
+574 EWL
-584 LQNLVLMQQKA
+584 
-595 TETARSYDLMADA
+595 
-608 VAKNLSKYTG
+608 
-618 MSFTR
+618 
-623 QSIQAGAGKADLDD
+623 LD
-637 LAQAGSMVTRLQ
+637 
-649 ALSGSV
+649 
-655 EKNEIKFQRLNK
+655 EIKNTAAAGTMQTTVDQTLRPLLENRVGLG
-667 IITEFKEKLPAAM
+667 EF
-680 DGAKKS
+680 S
-686 SQDFTKALNNLEMA
+686 A
-700 AIDDP
+700 AIDKLATDENVALQANAKRFKETYAEFIQAEIDNIEYTQDRITIAQNELDKKTLPTTLLSNAIKYLDSENDEWKELSALAQEQGVQNIETFVSSYISGLNINDFVTNGELNLDTAIQAIQTYEQQLIDAINEGLTPDEINIDP
-705 FDNYAKDIEIVER
+705 SQFTQYEDYVEAVFAKLRELIADGKLNQNNADAIAALFGFDHITISDDNIVTGYMDALQKAKNKITDYIKQTSGNESITVSNLEFTIDELQNADTFIEFLDEAVLKTNDWDDALKYAKEDFQEMRESEER
-718 ELRKMAQTSKQGL
+718 QTS
-731 SAMSEEAHKARQ
+731 
-743 EMKDLGEATEQAL
+743 LGA
-756 SSAERR
+756 
-762 FNIDSIV
+762 IDSVISLLEKDTKLTKKELSELNELELQIGDTENRLAQIRDKNSKEYLKAIQDV
-769 QGLSGITQV
+769 QQ
-778 GFAISTISSGLKVLG
+778 
-793 DDTASLEDKISSIF
+793 SLEDQERIAAESSYSKKLERAKHEVVRDKKDGSGEETVVRLRLDDEEFNDTLSSILE
-807 MGATLGVPQLLS
+807 ADYSVEVA
-819 GIKAIEKSLTSVS
+819 IKADIESDFANSIDELTSIES
-832 TAWSLLR
+832 MT
-839 AQKIKNNTQD
+839 QKI
-849 AINLALIQ
+849 
-857 TGNKAHQATLKVI
+857 
-870 AKRIM
+870 
-875 MENSDTASLNA
+875 
-886 NTITIQA
+886 
-893 NNLAK
+893 
-898 QKGLDLTGKD
+898 
-908 LKAIKQI
+908 
-915 ITGRKAV
+915 
-922 TTATQAST
+922 
-930 AAQTGLNSAILAF
+930 
-943 PGTWLLVVLGG
+943 
-954 LITSLTVFT
+954 
-963 KITKE
+963 
-968 ANEAISNTLLEEN
+968 
-981 ESIKKNVEHQA
+981 
-992 SLKEL
+992 
-997 SDEYEQ
+997 
-1003 LLNKYKQTGEGQT
+1003 GE
-1016 DLQKTALDLCKQ
+1016 
-1028 YDLESA
+1028 
-1034 KILALTGQYEELN
+1034 
-1047 RIVQNSLTS
+1047 
-1056 SDRLEEANR
+1056 
-1065 LILNANGA
+1065 
-1073 GQAIMANNLN
+1073 
-1083 WDDLFAKSVFEG
+1083 
-1095 ITGTDLAD
+1095 
-1103 KTVLHAG
+1103 
-1110 FNIFGHDKKAIK
+1110 
-1122 LLEDNFDTNA
+1122 
-1132 RDFFEKMLHQISFES
+1132 DFI
-1147 DNVLDAYNQLGEM
+1147 
-1160 MRLLADNHLADSD
+1160 
-1173 VYDNIKKQYESLAQA
+1173 
-1188 AEDYKVGID
+1188 
-1197 LQNEILIQQTAQ
+1197 
-1209 KTGLF
+1209 
-1214 EQFNADLEYSKDKYI
+1214 
-1229 EFTNAIEIFRKSLEQ
+1229 
-1244 SFTDSNIERSAEE
+1244 
-1257 IDKMVAEYINSLDSS
+1257 
-1272 YAARYQ
+1272 
-1278 TIESLQK
+1278 
-1285 TRGYHGAIQ
+1285 
-1294 IDNTDQNNFDA
+1294 
-1305 LMNLS
+1305 
-1310 DKEFSYIIS
+1310 
-1319 LGFTGKEDE
+1319 
-1328 QWIKRS
+1328 
-1334 IALLDQQEN
+1334 
-1343 PTITIDYVE
+1343 
-1352 GLING
+1352 
-1357 VTDNKLTKTE
+1357 
-1367 AREYSKNLA
+1367 
-1376 GATEENPAIFSG
+1376 
-1388 YDYRGQGD
+1388 
-1396 QIAIAQQALNEATQ
+1396 
-1410 QRVDLLEQQ
+1410 
-1419 MNIEENQARITQEQT
+1419 
-1434 NQEIALKDATKERD
+1434 
-1448 RILSE
+1448 
-1453 ITFTYQKEGSVI
+1453 
-1465 ELQYN
+1465 
-1470 ALQMQT
+1470 
-1476 ELGQLRNQL
+1476 
-1485 AKNYSKELK
+1485 
-1494 EEIDAKQEAYDLA
+1494 
-1507 IKENEALQA
+1507 
-1516 AENTLAIAQ
+1516 
-1525 AKAQELTAE
+1525 
-1534 LENAA
+1534 
-1539 NVDFGNIRTEFFDLV
+1539 
-1554 DQSIDATIS
+1554 
-1563 KVDNLTTATQLIG
+1563 
-1576 EGFQVAADDV
+1576 VAADDIREMNAAFPGILQGMEYLADGTV
-1586 DKLANAYPE
+1586 KLNQDAVASATALAQEEANASTQAALDKMKAEQQVFMAKAAAHKRILDVLKKANNKE
-1595 LFDGASMAAEDMM
+1595 LEDD
-1608 QLNEETVKAFVKG
+1608 KAKS
-1621 KEEEVNAEIDA
+1621 KAQAEIDSA
-1632 QVKKIKC
+1632 LNELESLNSKQKADNVIKNDQ
-1639 EQDILK
+1639 EMTDAADKEAKATAENWTDSANAIANAMYQAADSSIKNFQEMAKGPEGAATPPDI
-1645 AQQESN
+1645 
-1651 NAKIEILDNYLQG
+1651 
-1664 KISVTEAES
+1664 KISYKGGHTGGSASATQGTVENNGLDLSDVGLDLES
-1673 QLTEEEAKFED
+1673 LITEEEEILNSYIDAAQDIEGMMGELTAKSIE
-1684 KTKKILS
+1684 S
-1691 DHEVE
+1691 A
-1696 IDKNSLLNQ
+1696 NSVRN
-1705 SKTIKAEIQN
+1705 
-1715 LEALFKAYQSVG
+1715 
-1727 SAAEAALVGE
+1727 AAEG
-1737 SYKGSF
+1737 KG
-1743 QSGSLSTSAGLTYAE
+1743 
-1758 HQQSLEELNKE
+1758 
-1769 VRENEEELFEKAKA
+1769 
-1783 AKEQLIQENT
+1783 
-1793 LLAARLSADDKA
+1793 
-1805 IAQLEARRSEATG
+1805 
-1818 TLGRVGEG
+1818 
-1826 KAGKKSKSSSSSKE
+1826 GKKSKSSSSSKE

-1882 GTQHIENLK
+1882 GAQHIENLK

-1923 AQGVQFGVDGDI
+1923 AQGVQFGADGDI

-2022 DIDLNMAKAT
+2022 DLDLNVAKAT

-2065 DYRATYSAGGEV
+2065 DYRTTYSAGGEV

-2126 DAEQIIADMR
+2126 DAEQMIADMR
-2136 KMYLDSLDDAYD
+2136 KMYLDGLDEAYD

-2312 TTDIKAREKLTNL
+2312 TTDIKVREKLTNL

-2417 EEAIKIWQEYFEK
+2417 EEAIKIWQEYFEN

-2566 TYSLMSTN
+2566 TYSLMNTN

-2604 ARDEAI
+2604 AREEAI

-2642 AANQSSYYNGGG
+2642 SASQSSYYSGGGSGGG
-2654 SGSNSGS
+2654 SGSGS
-2661 GSGSKNNSFSSA
+2661 GGGQTGSGGSSSSDTGRNY
-2673 EKVNGFGPYNGF
+2673 KVVGYDERGISITIYDKTLREAQEIMEQYNRRGG
-2685 TDYKLIV
+2685 K
-2692 EGRTTRTNITEA
+2692 TRVA
-2704 EAKRMAEDLRKR
+2704 HYD
-2716 GVDARAV
+2716 
-2723 HMATG
+2723 TG
-2728 GYTGDWHSSEGKMAV
+2728 GYTGDWHSSEGKVAM
-2743 LHEKELVLNK
+2743 LHEKEIVLNK

-2795 IEASNET
+2795 IETSNET

-2810 ASFPNANNRNEIEE
+2810 ASFPNATNRNEIEE

>member
-14 FQVDKTGLQ
+14 FQVDKSGLQ

-35 SREEFMELNPTI
+35 SKEKFMELNPTL
-47 NTAQAEQQLKALKK
+47 NTTQAEQQLKALKK
-61 TAQEVGIAL
+61 TAQDVGIAL
-70 NNSFNAKLGTI
+70 NNSFNAKLNTF

-90 QDSSKTVHQLYTQ
+90 QTAEKTVDQLYRQ
-103 FNQAGEIGKAAFRE
+103 FSQAGEIGAAAFRQ
-117 MTAQSLT
+117 MTTQSLT
-124 ANIQLKQSNK
+124 ANVQLKQSNQ
-134 LLVDMGK
+134 LLTDMGK
-141 TLANSFKYTLSYGT
+141 TLLNSFKYTLSYGT

-160 SSIRNALQYSIALDS
+160 SSIQNAFQYSKALDS

-199 KAAKELGQSTIDY
+199 KAAKELGQSTTDY

-221 QGLSDE
+221 QGLKE
-227 DVQARTDVTLKAANV
+227 ADVTARTDVTLKAANV

-365 VNIMNATGE
+365 VNIMNAKGE
-374 LRDMGEVIEEVGNK
+374 LRDMGEVIEEVGQK
-388 WNTGAWS
+388 WNSGVWS
-395 EAEKQAIAIELAG
+395 RAEKQAIAIELAG
-408 KRQYNNLLALFE
+408 KRQYNNLLALFD

-429 ETSMASQGTLQKQ
+429 ETSMESQGTLQKQ
-442 QDIYMESTA
+442 QDIYMESTV
-451 AHLQKMKAA
+451 AHLQKMRTS
-460 LEGVKDSLLNPNDIN
+460 LEGVKDSLLGPNDIN
-475 PILDNLTSGIEL
+475 PILDGLTSFIEI
-487 LEKAIDMVGGLKGA
+487 LEKAVDMVGGLQGLFA
-501 FIGLAPIIVKAMGP
+501 GLAPVILKAMGP
-515 SIAQGIDGLFNNKA
+515 SLASGIDNIINNRA
-529 IEAQNRALYQS
+529 IEEQNQALYQS
-540 QMTSI
+540 QMSSI

-550 ISGFEND
+550 SSAYKEDTDLQKLVDSADKLYSSYKVLEPEQQKQLQNMLLQQQKASETAKAYDNMAKSAAENAKNYADDAGFSSSSVKSGYGTQTFKELQKDGDEFLKRLQKIGSSTDEDTKKLQQMQRVVKDAFIDGDYSFALKNMSKDSHDAIMDIVQDQSFVDEGWEGWKNKIRQVESEFIKMKKTGEDGLGAMSAEAQKARQESQDLGNALETALNSAERTSSINSFIQLSTSISQMVFAVNTLSNAFKALGNDSLSANEKISQIFMAASMGLPSLISSFNSLKESLGVTNSLWTVLNATEGTGLALGELTVALFNKKKMQAIIDNNLRILSIKLSKQEAFESGEVTAAELLELAAKEGNAAATTDLAGRTKILINLQQKLAASILANPFVAVAAAIVVATTAIIAYKNHLDEVAKAERQANLERIQSNDKLIKEAENNKTLVDSYNKLYNEYQKTGEVKEELVTSTEDLIEQYNIEDGQLLLLQDDYETLTQRINESRQAEIERQKTLSQGNLNRISQDAENAEKGAWYQNSIEAVTVSKHGNASKLTLNQDVQDLIKITEHQSGQQQLLTYTIDINWNDPDDASKQIAALQKQIEDWNAKGVNVQDPAYKIIDQYLKNDEISKYIDELNTNLASLDQSFLQEADYAVGGLDNALDFKDFKDKVEKFKEELKDNTRLTEEQISNYVSSLKNSYSKMYTGYQLQLEKMNEDTKKYVEDMSAEDLAVFLTLKVDENSSKQSIQRSIDAINRQIDTSDAYNTADIARNLGRELKDSKITKNEQKQINSDIAALKVIDPSMMEGFENKTLYEQQQILNDMVEKQQLLLEQKINMSEEDSKSLALQEAQNEKVAKKESIEKEIENLYKERATLDTDKIGDKIRYEDITKSIQEAKNSVADLD
-557 KELQAL
+557 KELQAITNGTYEVDIQIATEDDIIASL
-563 VNAAERLYSSY
+563 DFGVDSFINEANAIQSAAELV
-574 KALEPEEQKQ
+574 EE
-584 LQNLVLMQQKA
+584 N
-595 TETARSYDLMADA
+595 
-608 VAKNLSKYTG
+608 
-618 MSFTR
+618 F
-623 QSIQAGAGKADLDD
+623 
-637 LAQAGSMVTRLQ
+637 
-649 ALSGSV
+649 
-655 EKNEIKFQRLNK
+655 
-667 IITEFKEKLPAAM
+667 
-680 DGAKKS
+680 
-686 SQDFTKALNNLEMA
+686 
-700 AIDDP
+700 
-705 FDNYAKDIEIVER
+705 
-718 ELRKMAQTSKQGL
+718 
-731 SAMSEEAHKARQ
+731 
-743 EMKDLGEATEQAL
+743 
-756 SSAERR
+756 
-762 FNIDSIV
+762 
-769 QGLSGITQV
+769 
-778 GFAISTISSGLKVLG
+778 
-793 DDTASLEDKISSIF
+793 KISSDNLDV
-807 MGATLGVPQLLS
+807 MRRELP
-819 GIKAIEKSLTSVS
+819 E
-832 TAWSLLR
+832 LLR
-839 AQKIKNNTQD
+839 DVEAAEEGYAQLSKETVEQVLQDKQEELKADAEIQKQKIQFQID
-849 AINLALIQ
+849 ALESEIETSKKEVEAV
-857 TGNKAHQATLKVI
+857 KQAAADGVSIEDLK
-870 AKRIM
+870 
-875 MENSDTASLNA
+875 
-886 NTITIQA
+886 
-893 NNLAK
+893 
-898 QKGLDLTGKD
+898 TGK
-908 LKAIKQI
+908 IK
-915 ITGRKAV
+915 
-922 TTATQAST
+922 
-930 AAQTGLNSAILAF
+930 
-943 PGTWLLVVLGG
+943 
-954 LITSLTVFT
+954 
-963 KITKE
+963 
-968 ANEAISNTLLEEN
+968 
-981 ESIKKNVEHQA
+981 
-992 SLKEL
+992 
-997 SDEYEQ
+997 
-1003 LLNKYKQTGEGQT
+1003 
-1016 DLQKTALDLCKQ
+1016 
-1028 YDLESA
+1028 
-1034 KILALTGQYEELN
+1034 
-1047 RIVQNSLTS
+1047 
-1056 SDRLEEANR
+1056 
-1065 LILNANGA
+1065 
-1073 GQAIMANNLN
+1073 
-1083 WDDLFAKSVFEG
+1083 G
-1095 ITGTDLAD
+1095 I
-1103 KTVLHAG
+1103 
-1110 FNIFGHDKKAIK
+1110 
-1122 LLEDNFDTNA
+1122 
-1132 RDFFEKMLHQISFES
+1132 
-1147 DNVLDAYNQLGEM
+1147 
-1160 MRLLADNHLADSD
+1160 
-1173 VYDNIKKQYESLAQA
+1173 
-1188 AEDYKVGID
+1188 
-1197 LQNEILIQQTAQ
+1197 
-1209 KTGLF
+1209 
-1214 EQFNADLEYSKDKYI
+1214 NADFGNWLYQEY
-1229 EFTNAIEIFRKSLEQ
+1229 Q
-1244 SFTDSNIERSAEE
+1244 SW
-1257 IDKMVAEYINSLDSS
+1257 V
-1272 YAARYQ
+1272 
-1278 TIESLQK
+1278 
-1285 TRGYHGAIQ
+1285 
-1294 IDNTDQNNFDA
+1294 TDQNNALKKGVENAESAAQAEINLVAKITDA
-1305 LMNLS
+1305 YRQRNMAARGDLTAKVDTAISKGGYTGSS
-1310 DKEFSYIIS
+1310 DFGGPAENSLGSGTLEDYNYKKRKEDLTKEFYNEVVSAMNDSI
-1319 LGFTGKEDE
+1319 KEDE
-1328 QWIKRS
+1328 
-1334 IALLDQQEN
+1334 A
-1343 PTITIDYVE
+1343 
-1352 GLING
+1352 
-1357 VTDNKLTKTE
+1357 
-1367 AREYSKNLA
+1367 NLA
-1376 GATEENPAIFSG
+1376 I
-1388 YDYRGQGD
+1388 
-1396 QIAIAQQALNEATQ
+1396 L
-1410 QRVDLLEQQ
+1410 
-1419 MNIEENQARITQEQT
+1419 QEQ
-1434 NQEIALKDATKERD
+1434 R
-1448 RILSE
+1448 
-1453 ITFTYQKEGSVI
+1453 
-1465 ELQYN
+1465 
-1470 ALQMQT
+1470 
-1476 ELGQLRNQL
+1476 
-1485 AKNYSKELK
+1485 
-1494 EEIDAKQEAYDLA
+1494 
-1507 IKENEALQA
+1507 
-1516 AENTLAIAQ
+1516 
-1525 AKAQELTAE
+1525 
-1534 LENAA
+1534 
-1539 NVDFGNIRTEFFDLV
+1539 
-1554 DQSIDATIS
+1554 
-1563 KVDNLTTATQLIG
+1563 
-1576 EGFQVAADDV
+1576 
-1586 DKLANAYPE
+1586 
-1595 LFDGASMAAEDMM
+1595 
-1608 QLNEETVKAFVKG
+1608 
-1621 KEEEVNAEIDA
+1621 
-1632 QVKKIKC
+1632 
-1639 EQDILK
+1639 
-1645 AQQESN
+1645 
-1651 NAKIEILDNYLQG
+1651 AKID
-1664 KISVTEAES
+1664 T
-1673 QLTEEEAKFED
+1673 
-1684 KTKKILS
+1684 
-1691 DHEVE
+1691 
-1696 IDKNSLLNQ
+1696 
-1705 SKTIKAEIQN
+1705 N
-1715 LEALFKAYQSVG
+1715 LESALAS
-1727 SAAEAALVGE
+1727 
-1737 SYKGSF
+1737 
-1743 QSGSLSTSAGLTYAE
+1743 
-1758 HQQSLEELNKE
+1758 
-1769 VRENEEELFEKAKA
+1769 
-1783 AKEQLIQENT
+1783 
-1793 LLAARLSADDKA
+1793 
-1805 IAQLEARRSEATG
+1805 
-1818 TLGRVGEG
+1818 LGRAAEG
-1826 KAGKKSKSSSSSKE
+1826 KAGKKAKDKSSSSKE

-1867 DHNLKMLQKQ
+1867 DHNLKILQKQ

-1882 GTQHIENLK
+1882 GAQHIENLK

-1909 LTKQDLAMRQKLLS
+1909 LTKRDLAMRQKLLS
-1923 AQGVQFGVDGDI
+1923 AQGVQFGADGDI

-1948 INALYTQYNNTL
+1948 INALYTQYNSTL

-2022 DIDLNMAKAT
+2022 DLDLNVAKAT

-2065 DYRATYSAGGEV
+2065 DYRTTYSAGGEV

-2104 NNPAQLVADLEKRKE
+2104 NNPAQLIADLEKRKE

-2126 DAEQIIADMR
+2126 DAEQMIADMR
-2136 KMYLDSLDDAYD
+2136 KMYLDGLDEAYD
-2148 KMEKHTEQ
+2148 KMEKHTDQ

-2202 MQRDALREQVD
+2202 MQRDALKEQVD

-2325 LHEQVDA
+2325 LHEQVDT

-2388 DAIDDAQQD
+2388 DAIDEAQQD

-2408 DVEGLRTAR
+2408 DVGGLRTAR

-2503 DWNSGVDSMIEKYAG
+2503 DWNSGVDNMIEKYAG

-2538 RTKVDELAEAAGM
+2538 RTKVDELADAAGM

-2566 TYSLMSTN
+2566 TYSLMNTN

-2604 ARDEAI
+2604 AREEAI
-2610 RMAQEATNAI
+2610 RMADEATKAI
-2620 QKANE
+2620 QRANE

-2642 AANQSSYYNGGG
+2642 SASQSSYYGGGG
-2654 SGSNSGS
+2654 SGSSSGS
-2661 GSGSKNNSFSSA
+2661 GYGSKSNSSSSA

-2692 EGRTTRTNITEA
+2692 EGQTTRTNITEA
-2704 EAKRMAEDLRKR
+2704 EAKRIAEDLRRR

-2774 GSMLGRLADMS
+2774 GSMFGRLADMS

-2795 IEASNET
+2795 IETSNET

-2810 ASFPNANNRNEIEE
+2810 ASFPNATNRNEIEE

>member
-14 FQVDKTGLQ
+14 FQVDKSGLQ

-35 SREEFMELNPTI
+35 SKEKFMELNPTL
-47 NTAQAEQQLKALKK
+47 NTTQAEQQLKALKK
-61 TAQEVGIAL
+61 TAQDVGIAL
-70 NNSFNAKLGTI
+70 NNSFNAKLNTF
-81 NLSTFNKQL
+81 NLSTFNQQL
-90 QDSSKTVHQLYTQ
+90 QTAEKTVDQLYRQ
-103 FNQAGEIGKAAFRE
+103 FSQAGEIGAAAFRQ
-117 MTAQSLT
+117 MTTQSLT
-124 ANIQLKQSNK
+124 ANVQLKQSNQ
-134 LLVDMGK
+134 LLTDMGK
-141 TLANSFKYTLSYGT
+141 TLLNSFKYTLSYGT

-160 SSIRNALQYSIALDS
+160 SSIRNAFQYSKALDS

-199 KAAKELGQSTIDY
+199 KAAKELGQSTTDY

-221 QGLSDE
+221 QGLE
-227 DVQARTDVTLKAANV
+227 EADVTARTDVTLKAANV

-365 VNIMNATGE
+365 VNIMNAKGE

-408 KRQYNNLLALFE
+408 KRQYNNLLALFD

-442 QDIYMESTA
+442 QDIYMESTV
-451 AHLQKMKAA
+451 AHLQKMRTS
-460 LEGVKDSLLNPNDIN
+460 LEGVKDSLLGLNDIN
-475 PILDNLTSGIEL
+475 PILDGLTSFIET
-487 LEKAIDMVGGLKGA
+487 LEKAIDMVDGLQGLFA
-501 FIGLAPIIVKAMGP
+501 GLAPVILKAMGP
-515 SIAQGIDGLFNNKA
+515 SLASGIDNIINNRA
-529 IEAQNRALYQS
+529 IEEQNQALYQS
-540 QMTSI
+540 QMSSI

-550 ISGFEND
+550 SSAY
-557 KELQAL
+557 KEDTDLQQL
-563 VNAAERLYSSY
+563 VDSADRLYSSY
-574 KALEPEEQKQ
+574 KVLEPEQQKQ
-584 LQNLVLMQQKA
+584 LQNMLLQQQKA
-595 TETARSYDLMADA
+595 NETAKAYDNMAKSA
-608 VAKNLSKYTG
+608 AENAKNYADD
-618 MSFTR
+618 
-623 QSIQAGAGKADLDD
+623 AGFSSDSVKSGYGTQTFKELQKDGDEFLK
-637 LAQAGSMVTRLQ
+637 RLQ
-649 ALSGSV
+649 KIGSSTDDDTKKLQQMQRVVKDAFVDGDYSFAL
-655 EKNEIKFQRLNK
+655 KNMSKDSHDAIMDIVQDQSFVDEGWEGWKNK
-667 IITEFKEKLPAAM
+667 IRQVESEFIKMKKTGE
-680 DGAKKS
+680 DG
-686 SQDFTKALNNLEMA
+686 L
-700 AIDDP
+700 
-705 FDNYAKDIEIVER
+705 
-718 ELRKMAQTSKQGL
+718 G
-731 SAMSEEAHKARQ
+731 AMSAEAQKARQ
-743 EMKDLGEATEQAL
+743 ESQDLGNALETALNSAKRTSSINSFIQFSTSISQMVFAVNTLSNAFKALEDDSLSTNEKISQIFMAASIGLPSLISSFNSLKETLGVTNSLWTVLNATEGTGLALGELMVALFNKKKMQAIIDNNLRML
-756 SSAERR
+756 SIQLGKQEAFESREVTAAELLELAAKEGNAAATTDLAGRTKILINLQQKLAASILANPFVAITAAIVVATTAIVAYKNHLDEVAKAERQANLERIQSNDKLIEEAENNKTLVDSYNKLYNEYQKTGEIKEELVTSTEDLIEQYNIEDGQLLLLQDDYETLTQRINESRQAEIERQKTLSQGNLNRISQDAENAEKGAWYQNSIEAVTVSKHGNASKLTLNQDVQDLIKITEHQSGQQQLLTYTIDINWNDPDDASKQIAALQKQIEDWNAKGVNVQDPAYKIIDQYLKNDEISKYIDELNTNLASLGQSFLQEADYAVGGLDNALDFKDFKDKVEKFKEELKDNTRLTEEQISNYVSSLKNSYSKMYTGYQLQLEKMNDDTKKYVEDMSAEDLAV
-762 FNIDSIV
+762 F
-769 QGLSGITQV
+769 LT
-778 GFAISTISSGLKVLG
+778 LKVDENSSKQSIQRSIDAINRQIDTSDAYNTADIARNLG
-793 DDTASLEDKISSIF
+793 RELKDSKITKNEQKQINSDIAALRAIDPSIMEDFENKTLYEQQQILNDMVEKQQLLLEQKINMSEEDSKALALQEAQNEKVAKKESIEKEIENLYKERATLDTDKIGDKIRYEDITKSIQEAKNSVTDLDKELQAIANGTYEVDIKIATEDDIIASLDFGVDSFINEANTIQSAAELVEENFKISSDNLDV
-807 MGATLGVPQLLS
+807 MRRELP
-819 GIKAIEKSLTSVS
+819 E
-832 TAWSLLR
+832 LLR
-839 AQKIKNNTQD
+839 DVEAAEEGYAQLSKETVEQVLQDKQEELKADAEIQKQKIQFQID
-849 AINLALIQ
+849 ALESEIETSKKEVEAV
-857 TGNKAHQATLKVI
+857 KQAAADGVSIEDLK
-870 AKRIM
+870 
-875 MENSDTASLNA
+875 
-886 NTITIQA
+886 
-893 NNLAK
+893 
-898 QKGLDLTGKD
+898 TGK
-908 LKAIKQI
+908 IK
-915 ITGRKAV
+915 
-922 TTATQAST
+922 
-930 AAQTGLNSAILAF
+930 
-943 PGTWLLVVLGG
+943 
-954 LITSLTVFT
+954 
-963 KITKE
+963 
-968 ANEAISNTLLEEN
+968 
-981 ESIKKNVEHQA
+981 
-992 SLKEL
+992 
-997 SDEYEQ
+997 
-1003 LLNKYKQTGEGQT
+1003 
-1016 DLQKTALDLCKQ
+1016 
-1028 YDLESA
+1028 
-1034 KILALTGQYEELN
+1034 
-1047 RIVQNSLTS
+1047 
-1056 SDRLEEANR
+1056 
-1065 LILNANGA
+1065 
-1073 GQAIMANNLN
+1073 
-1083 WDDLFAKSVFEG
+1083 G
-1095 ITGTDLAD
+1095 I
-1103 KTVLHAG
+1103 
-1110 FNIFGHDKKAIK
+1110 
-1122 LLEDNFDTNA
+1122 
-1132 RDFFEKMLHQISFES
+1132 
-1147 DNVLDAYNQLGEM
+1147 
-1160 MRLLADNHLADSD
+1160 
-1173 VYDNIKKQYESLAQA
+1173 
-1188 AEDYKVGID
+1188 
-1197 LQNEILIQQTAQ
+1197 
-1209 KTGLF
+1209 
-1214 EQFNADLEYSKDKYI
+1214 NADFGNWLYQEY
-1229 EFTNAIEIFRKSLEQ
+1229 Q
-1244 SFTDSNIERSAEE
+1244 SW
-1257 IDKMVAEYINSLDSS
+1257 V
-1272 YAARYQ
+1272 
-1278 TIESLQK
+1278 
-1285 TRGYHGAIQ
+1285 
-1294 IDNTDQNNFDA
+1294 TDQNNALKKGVENAESAAQAEINLVAKITDA
-1305 LMNLS
+1305 YRQRNMAARGDLTAKVDTAISKGGYTGSS
-1310 DKEFSYIIS
+1310 DFGGPSENSLGSGTLEDYNYKKRKEDLTKEFYNEVVSAMNDSI
-1319 LGFTGKEDE
+1319 KEDE
-1328 QWIKRS
+1328 
-1334 IALLDQQEN
+1334 A
-1343 PTITIDYVE
+1343 
-1352 GLING
+1352 
-1357 VTDNKLTKTE
+1357 
-1367 AREYSKNLA
+1367 NLA
-1376 GATEENPAIFSG
+1376 I
-1388 YDYRGQGD
+1388 
-1396 QIAIAQQALNEATQ
+1396 L
-1410 QRVDLLEQQ
+1410 
-1419 MNIEENQARITQEQT
+1419 QEQ
-1434 NQEIALKDATKERD
+1434 R
-1448 RILSE
+1448 
-1453 ITFTYQKEGSVI
+1453 
-1465 ELQYN
+1465 
-1470 ALQMQT
+1470 
-1476 ELGQLRNQL
+1476 
-1485 AKNYSKELK
+1485 
-1494 EEIDAKQEAYDLA
+1494 
-1507 IKENEALQA
+1507 
-1516 AENTLAIAQ
+1516 
-1525 AKAQELTAE
+1525 
-1534 LENAA
+1534 
-1539 NVDFGNIRTEFFDLV
+1539 
-1554 DQSIDATIS
+1554 
-1563 KVDNLTTATQLIG
+1563 
-1576 EGFQVAADDV
+1576 
-1586 DKLANAYPE
+1586 
-1595 LFDGASMAAEDMM
+1595 
-1608 QLNEETVKAFVKG
+1608 
-1621 KEEEVNAEIDA
+1621 
-1632 QVKKIKC
+1632 
-1639 EQDILK
+1639 
-1645 AQQESN
+1645 
-1651 NAKIEILDNYLQG
+1651 AKID
-1664 KISVTEAES
+1664 T
-1673 QLTEEEAKFED
+1673 
-1684 KTKKILS
+1684 
-1691 DHEVE
+1691 
-1696 IDKNSLLNQ
+1696 
-1705 SKTIKAEIQN
+1705 N
-1715 LEALFKAYQSVG
+1715 LESALAS
-1727 SAAEAALVGE
+1727 
-1737 SYKGSF
+1737 
-1743 QSGSLSTSAGLTYAE
+1743 
-1758 HQQSLEELNKE
+1758 
-1769 VRENEEELFEKAKA
+1769 
-1783 AKEQLIQENT
+1783 
-1793 LLAARLSADDKA
+1793 
-1805 IAQLEARRSEATG
+1805 
-1818 TLGRVGEG
+1818 LGRAAEG
-1826 KAGKKSKSSSSSKE
+1826 KAGKKAKDKSSSSKE

-1882 GTQHIENLK
+1882 GAQHIENLK

-1923 AQGVQFGVDGDI
+1923 AQGIQFSADGDI

-2065 DYRATYSAGGEV
+2065 DYRTTYSAGGEV

-2126 DAEQIIADMR
+2126 DAEQMIADMR
-2136 KMYLDSLDDAYD
+2136 KMYLDGLDEAYD
-2148 KMEKHTEQ
+2148 KMEKHTDQ

-2193 NIKNVEFLK
+2193 NIKNVEFLR

-2538 RTKVDELAEAAGM
+2538 RTKVDELADAAGM

-2566 TYSLMSTN
+2566 TYSLMNTN

-2579 QYRREMD
+2579 QYHREMD

-2604 ARDEAI
+2604 AREEAI
-2610 RMAQEATNAI
+2610 RMADEATRAI

-2642 AANQSSYYNGGG
+2642 SASQSSYYSGGG

-2692 EGRTTRTNITEA
+2692 EGQTTRTNITEA

-2728 GYTGDWHSSEGKMAV
+2728 GYTGDWHSSEGKIAV

-2810 ASFPNANNRNEIEE
+2810 ASFPNATNRNEIEE

>member
-35 SREEFMELNPTI
+35 SKEKFMELNPTL
-47 NTAQAEQQLKALKK
+47 NTTQAEQQLKALKK
-61 TAQEVGIAL
+61 TAQDVGIAL
-70 NNSFNAKLGTI
+70 NNSFNAKLNTF
-81 NLSTFNKQL
+81 NLSTFNRQL
-90 QDSSKTVHQLYTQ
+90 QTAEKTVDQLYRQ
-103 FNQAGEIGKAAFRE
+103 FSQAGEIGAAAFRQ
-117 MTAQSLT
+117 MTTQSLT
-124 ANIQLKQSNK
+124 ANVQLKQSNQ
-134 LLVDMGK
+134 LLTDMGK
-141 TLANSFKYTLSYGT
+141 TLLNSFKYTLSYGT

-160 SSIRNALQYSIALDS
+160 SSIQNAFQYSKALDS

-199 KAAKELGQSTIDY
+199 KAAKELGQSTTDY

-221 QGLSDE
+221 QGLE
-227 DVQARTDVTLKAANV
+227 EADVTARTDVTLKAANV

-248 EVSEQLTAVWNGYK
+248 KVSEQLTAVWNGYK

-290 TGMSKVASAAN
+290 TGMSKVASAAA
-301 AMGVDVDQLNGMLST
+301 AMGVDIDQLNGMLST

-340 DLKIDGEDEFGVS
+340 DLKINGEDEFGVS

-365 VNIMNATGE
+365 VNIMNAKGE
-374 LRDMGEVIEEVGNK
+374 LRDMGEVIEEVGQK
-388 WNTGAWS
+388 WNSGVWS
-395 EAEKQAIAIELAG
+395 RAEKQAIAIELAG
-408 KRQYNNLLALFE
+408 KRQYNNLLALFD

-429 ETSMASQGTLQKQ
+429 ETSMESQGTLQKQ

-451 AHLQKMKAA
+451 AHLQKMQTS
-460 LEGVKDSLLNPNDIN
+460 LEGVKDSLLGPNDIN
-475 PILDNLTSGIEL
+475 PILDGLTSFIET
-487 LEKAIDMVGGLKGA
+487 LEKAIDMVGGLQGLFA
-501 FIGLAPIIVKAMGP
+501 GLAPVILKAMGP
-515 SIAQGIDGLFNNKA
+515 SLASGIDSIINNRA
-529 IEAQNRALYQS
+529 IEEQNQALYQS
-540 QMTSI
+540 QMSSI

-550 ISGFEND
+550 SSAY
-557 KELQAL
+557 KEDTDLQQL
-563 VNAAERLYSSY
+563 VDSADRLYSSY
-574 KALEPEEQKQ
+574 KVLEPEQQKQ
-584 LQNLVLMQQKA
+584 LQNMLLQQQKA
-595 TETARSYDLMADA
+595 SETAKAYDNMAKSA
-608 VAKNLSKYTG
+608 AENAKNYADD
-618 MSFTR
+618 
-623 QSIQAGAGKADLDD
+623 AGFSSSSVKSGYGTQTFKELQKDGDEFLK
-637 LAQAGSMVTRLQ
+637 RLQ
-649 ALSGSV
+649 KIGSSTDDDTKKLQQMQRVVKDAFVDGDYSFAL
-655 EKNEIKFQRLNK
+655 KNMSKDSHDAIMDIVQDQSFVDEGWEGWKNK
-667 IITEFKEKLPAAM
+667 IRQVESEFIKM
-680 DGAKKS
+680 KKTGE
-686 SQDFTKALNNLEMA
+686 D
-700 AIDDP
+700 
-705 FDNYAKDIEIVER
+705 
-718 ELRKMAQTSKQGL
+718 GL
-731 SAMSEEAHKARQ
+731 SAMSAEAQKARQ
-743 EMKDLGEATEQAL
+743 ESQDLGNALEAALNSAKRTSSINSFIQLSTSISQMVFAVNTLSNAFKVLEDDSLSANEKISQIFMAASMGLPSLISSFNSLKESLGVTNSLWTVLNATEGTGLALGELTVALFNKKKMQAIIDNNLRML
-756 SSAERR
+756 SIQLGKQEAFESREVMAAELLELAAKEGNAAATTDLAGRTKILINLQQKLAASILSNPFVAVTAAIVVATTAIVAYKNHLDEVAKAERQANLERIQSNDKLIEEAENNKTLVDSYNKLYNEYQKTGEVKEELVTSTEDLIEQYNIEDGQLLLLQDDYETLTQRINESRQAEIERQKTLSQGNLNRISQDAENAEKGAWYQNSIEAVTVSKHGNASKLTLNQDVQDLIKITEHQSGQQQLLTYTIDINWNDPDDASKQIAALQKQIEDWNAKGVNVQDPAYKIIDQYLKNDEISKYIDELNTNLASLDQSFLQEADYAVGGLDNALDFKDFKDKVEKFKEELKDNTRLTEEQISNYVSSLKNSYSKMYTGYQLQLEKMNDDTKKYVEDMSAEDLAV
-762 FNIDSIV
+762 F
-769 QGLSGITQV
+769 LT
-778 GFAISTISSGLKVLG
+778 LKVDENSSKQSIQRSIDAINRQIDTSDAYNTADIARNLG
-793 DDTASLEDKISSIF
+793 RELKDSKITKNEQKQINSDVAALRAIDPSIMEDFENKTLYEQQQILNDMVEKQQLLLEQKINMSEEDSKALALQEAQNEKVAKKESIEKEIENLYKERATLDTDKIGDKIRYEDITKSIQEAKNSVTDLDKELQAIANGTYEVDIKIATEDDIIASLDFGVDSFINEANSIQSAAELIEENFKISSDNLDV
-807 MGATLGVPQLLS
+807 MRRELP
-819 GIKAIEKSLTSVS
+819 E
-832 TAWSLLR
+832 LLR
-839 AQKIKNNTQD
+839 DVEAAEEGYAQLSKETVEQVLQDKQEELKSDAEIQKQKIQFQID
-849 AINLALIQ
+849 ALESEIETSKKEVEAV
-857 TGNKAHQATLKVI
+857 KQAAADGVSIEDLK
-870 AKRIM
+870 
-875 MENSDTASLNA
+875 
-886 NTITIQA
+886 
-893 NNLAK
+893 
-898 QKGLDLTGKD
+898 TGK
-908 LKAIKQI
+908 IK
-915 ITGRKAV
+915 
-922 TTATQAST
+922 
-930 AAQTGLNSAILAF
+930 
-943 PGTWLLVVLGG
+943 
-954 LITSLTVFT
+954 
-963 KITKE
+963 
-968 ANEAISNTLLEEN
+968 
-981 ESIKKNVEHQA
+981 
-992 SLKEL
+992 
-997 SDEYEQ
+997 
-1003 LLNKYKQTGEGQT
+1003 
-1016 DLQKTALDLCKQ
+1016 
-1028 YDLESA
+1028 
-1034 KILALTGQYEELN
+1034 
-1047 RIVQNSLTS
+1047 
-1056 SDRLEEANR
+1056 
-1065 LILNANGA
+1065 
-1073 GQAIMANNLN
+1073 
-1083 WDDLFAKSVFEG
+1083 G
-1095 ITGTDLAD
+1095 I
-1103 KTVLHAG
+1103 
-1110 FNIFGHDKKAIK
+1110 
-1122 LLEDNFDTNA
+1122 
-1132 RDFFEKMLHQISFES
+1132 
-1147 DNVLDAYNQLGEM
+1147 
-1160 MRLLADNHLADSD
+1160 
-1173 VYDNIKKQYESLAQA
+1173 
-1188 AEDYKVGID
+1188 
-1197 LQNEILIQQTAQ
+1197 
-1209 KTGLF
+1209 
-1214 EQFNADLEYSKDKYI
+1214 NADFGNWLYQEY
-1229 EFTNAIEIFRKSLEQ
+1229 Q
-1244 SFTDSNIERSAEE
+1244 SW
-1257 IDKMVAEYINSLDSS
+1257 V
-1272 YAARYQ
+1272 
-1278 TIESLQK
+1278 
-1285 TRGYHGAIQ
+1285 
-1294 IDNTDQNNFDA
+1294 TDQNNALKKSVENAESAAQAEINLVAKITDA
-1305 LMNLS
+1305 YRQRNMAARGDLTAKVDTTISKGGYTGSS
-1310 DKEFSYIIS
+1310 DFGGPTENSLGSGTLEDYNYKKRKEDLTKEFYNEVIS
-1319 LGFTGKEDE
+1319 AMNDSIKEDE
-1328 QWIKRS
+1328 
-1334 IALLDQQEN
+1334 A
-1343 PTITIDYVE
+1343 
-1352 GLING
+1352 
-1357 VTDNKLTKTE
+1357 
-1367 AREYSKNLA
+1367 NLA
-1376 GATEENPAIFSG
+1376 I
-1388 YDYRGQGD
+1388 
-1396 QIAIAQQALNEATQ
+1396 L
-1410 QRVDLLEQQ
+1410 
-1419 MNIEENQARITQEQT
+1419 QEQ
-1434 NQEIALKDATKERD
+1434 R
-1448 RILSE
+1448 
-1453 ITFTYQKEGSVI
+1453 
-1465 ELQYN
+1465 
-1470 ALQMQT
+1470 
-1476 ELGQLRNQL
+1476 
-1485 AKNYSKELK
+1485 
-1494 EEIDAKQEAYDLA
+1494 
-1507 IKENEALQA
+1507 
-1516 AENTLAIAQ
+1516 
-1525 AKAQELTAE
+1525 
-1534 LENAA
+1534 
-1539 NVDFGNIRTEFFDLV
+1539 
-1554 DQSIDATIS
+1554 
-1563 KVDNLTTATQLIG
+1563 
-1576 EGFQVAADDV
+1576 
-1586 DKLANAYPE
+1586 
-1595 LFDGASMAAEDMM
+1595 
-1608 QLNEETVKAFVKG
+1608 
-1621 KEEEVNAEIDA
+1621 
-1632 QVKKIKC
+1632 
-1639 EQDILK
+1639 
-1645 AQQESN
+1645 
-1651 NAKIEILDNYLQG
+1651 AKID
-1664 KISVTEAES
+1664 T
-1673 QLTEEEAKFED
+1673 
-1684 KTKKILS
+1684 
-1691 DHEVE
+1691 
-1696 IDKNSLLNQ
+1696 
-1705 SKTIKAEIQN
+1705 N
-1715 LEALFKAYQSVG
+1715 LESALAS
-1727 SAAEAALVGE
+1727 
-1737 SYKGSF
+1737 
-1743 QSGSLSTSAGLTYAE
+1743 
-1758 HQQSLEELNKE
+1758 
-1769 VRENEEELFEKAKA
+1769 
-1783 AKEQLIQENT
+1783 
-1793 LLAARLSADDKA
+1793 
-1805 IAQLEARRSEATG
+1805 
-1818 TLGRVGEG
+1818 LGRAAEG
-1826 KAGKKSKSSSSSKE
+1826 KAGKKAKDKSSSSKE

-1854 DLYREVNEQLEEV
+1854 DLYREVNKQLEEV
-1867 DHNLKMLQKQ
+1867 DHNLKILQKQ

-1882 GTQHIENLK
+1882 GAQHIENLK

-1923 AQGVQFGVDGDI
+1923 AQGVQFGADGDI

-2022 DIDLNMAKAT
+2022 DLDLNVAKAT

-2050 DPVKKV
+2050 DPVKKI

-2065 DYRATYSAGGEV
+2065 DYRTTYSAGGEV

-2126 DAEQIIADMR
+2126 DAEQMIADMR
-2136 KMYLDSLDDAYD
+2136 KMYLDGLDEAYD
-2148 KMEKHTEQ
+2148 KMEKHTDQ

-2352 VEQARIALEEAQA
+2352 VEQARIALEEAQT

-2408 DVEGLRTAR
+2408 DVGDLRTAR

-2476 DANTIL
+2476 DANTIF

-2551 DFEEICN
+2551 DFDEICN

-2566 TYSLMSTN
+2566 TYSLMNTN
-2574 EEMID
+2574 EEMIG

-2604 ARDEAI
+2604 AREEAI
-2610 RMAQEATNAI
+2610 RMADEATRAI
-2620 QKANE
+2620 QRANE

-2642 AANQSSYYNGGG
+2642 AASQSSYYSGGGSGGG
-2654 SGSNSGS
+2654 SGSGS
-2661 GSGSKNNSFSSA
+2661 GGGQTSSGGSSSSDTGRNY
-2673 EKVNGFGPYNGF
+2673 KVVGYDERGISITIYDKTLREAQEIMEQYNRRGG
-2685 TDYKLIV
+2685 K
-2692 EGRTTRTNITEA
+2692 TRVA
-2704 EAKRMAEDLRKR
+2704 HYD
-2716 GVDARAV
+2716 
-2723 HMATG
+2723 TG
-2728 GYTGDWHSSEGKMAV
+2728 GYTGDWHSSEGKVAM
-2743 LHEKELVLNK
+2743 LHEKEIVLNK

-2785 ALAFNSITPG
+2785 ALAFNSVTPG
-2795 IEASNET
+2795 IETSNET

-2810 ASFPNANNRNEIEE
+2810 ASFPNATNRNEIEE

>member
-14 FQVDKTGLQ
+14 FQVDKSGLQ

-35 SREEFMELNPTI
+35 SKEKFMELNPTL
-47 NTAQAEQQLKALKK
+47 NTTQAEQQLKALKK
-61 TAQEVGIAL
+61 TAQDVGIAL
-70 NNSFNAKLGTI
+70 NNSFNAKLNTF
-81 NLSTFNKQL
+81 NLSTFNQQL
-90 QDSSKTVHQLYTQ
+90 QTAEKTVDQLYRQ
-103 FNQAGEIGKAAFRE
+103 FSQAGEIGAAAFRQ
-117 MTAQSLT
+117 MTTQSLT
-124 ANIQLKQSNK
+124 ANVQLKQSNQ
-134 LLVDMGK
+134 LLTDMGK
-141 TLANSFKYTLSYGT
+141 TLLNSFKYTLSYGT

-160 SSIRNALQYSIALDS
+160 SSIQNAFQYSKALDS

-199 KAAKELGQSTIDY
+199 KAAKELGQSTTDY

-221 QGLSDE
+221 QGLE
-227 DVQARTDVTLKAANV
+227 EADVTARTDVTLKAANV

-272 DKLAAVAA
+272 DKLSAVAA

-290 TGMSKVASAAN
+290 AGMSKVASAAN

-365 VNIMNATGE
+365 VNIMNAKGE
-374 LRDMGEVIEEVGNK
+374 LRDMGEVIEEVGQK
-388 WNTGAWS
+388 WNSGVWS
-395 EAEKQAIAIELAG
+395 RAEKQAIAIELAG
-408 KRQYNNLLALFE
+408 KRQYNNLLALFD

-429 ETSMASQGTLQKQ
+429 ETSMESQGTLQKQ

-451 AHLQKMKAA
+451 AHLQKMQTS
-460 LEGVKDSLLNPNDIN
+460 LEGVKDSLLGPNDIN
-475 PILDNLTSGIEL
+475 PILDGLTSFIET
-487 LEKAIDMVGGLKGA
+487 LEKAIDMVGGLQGLFA
-501 FIGLAPIIVKAMGP
+501 GLAPVILKAMGP
-515 SIAQGIDGLFNNKA
+515 SLASGIDNIINNRA
-529 IEAQNRALYQS
+529 IEEQNQALYQS
-540 QMTSI
+540 QMSSI

-550 ISGFEND
+550 SSAY
-557 KELQAL
+557 KEDTDLQQL
-563 VNAAERLYSSY
+563 VDSADRLYSSY
-574 KALEPEEQKQ
+574 KVLEPEQQKQ
-584 LQNLVLMQQKA
+584 LQNMLLQQQKA
-595 TETARSYDLMADA
+595 SETAKAYDNMAKSA
-608 VAKNLSKYTG
+608 AENAKNYADDADFSSSSVKSGYG
-618 MSFTR
+618 
-623 QSIQAGAGKADLDD
+623 IQTFKELQKDGDEFLK
-637 LAQAGSMVTRLQ
+637 RLQ
-649 ALSGSV
+649 KIGSSTDDDTKKLQQMQRVVKDAFVDGDYSFAL
-655 EKNEIKFQRLNK
+655 KNMSKDSHDAIMDIVQDQSFVDEGWEGWKNK
-667 IITEFKEKLPAAM
+667 IRQVESEFIKMKKTGE
-680 DGAKKS
+680 DG
-686 SQDFTKALNNLEMA
+686 L
-700 AIDDP
+700 
-705 FDNYAKDIEIVER
+705 
-718 ELRKMAQTSKQGL
+718 G
-731 SAMSEEAHKARQ
+731 AMSAEAQKARQ
-743 EMKDLGEATEQAL
+743 ESQDLGNALETALNSAKRTSSINAFIQFSTSISQMVFAVNTLSNAFKALEDDSLSANEKISQIFMAASMGLPSLISSFNSLKESLGVTNSLWTVLNATEGTGLALGELTVALFNKKKMQAIIDNNLRML
-756 SSAERR
+756 SIQLGKQEAFESREVTAAELLELAAKEGNAAATTDLAGRTKILINLQQKLAASILANPFVAVTAAIVIATTAIVAYKNHLDEVAKAERQANLERIQSNDKLIEEAENNKTIVDSYNKLYNEYQKTGEVKEELVTSTEDLIEQYNIEDGQLLLLQDDYETLTQRINESRQAEIERQKTLSQGNLNRISQDAENAEKGAWYQNSIEAVTVSKHGNASKLTLNQDVQDLIKITEHQSGQQQLLTYTIDINWNDPDEASKQIAVLQKQIEDWNAKGVNVQDPVYKIIDQYLKNDEISKYIDELNTNLASLDQSFLQEADYAVGGLDNALDFKDFKDKVEKFKEELKDNTRFTEEQISNYVSSLKNSYSKMYTGYQLQLEKMNDDTKKYVEDMSAEDLAVFLTLKVDENSSKQSIQRSIEAINR
-762 FNIDSIV
+762 QIDTSDAYNTADIARNLGRELKDSKITKNEQKQINSDVAALRAIDSSMMEDFENKTLYEQQQILNDMV
-769 QGLSGITQV
+769 EKQQLLLEQKINMSEEDSKALALQEAQNEKVAKKESIEKEIENLYKERATLDTDKIGDKIKYEDITKSIQEAKNSV
-778 GFAISTISSGLKVLG
+778 TDLDKELQAIANGTYEVDIKIATE
-793 DDTASLEDKISSIF
+793 DDIIASLDFGVDSFINEANAIQSAAELVEENFKISSDNLDV
-807 MGATLGVPQLLS
+807 MRRELP
-819 GIKAIEKSLTSVS
+819 E
-832 TAWSLLR
+832 LLR
-839 AQKIKNNTQD
+839 DVEAAEEGYAQLSKETVEQVLQDKQEELKSDAEIQKQKIQFQID
-849 AINLALIQ
+849 ALESEIETSKKEVEAV
-857 TGNKAHQATLKVI
+857 KQAAADGVSIEDLK
-870 AKRIM
+870 
-875 MENSDTASLNA
+875 
-886 NTITIQA
+886 
-893 NNLAK
+893 
-898 QKGLDLTGKD
+898 TGK
-908 LKAIKQI
+908 IK
-915 ITGRKAV
+915 
-922 TTATQAST
+922 
-930 AAQTGLNSAILAF
+930 
-943 PGTWLLVVLGG
+943 
-954 LITSLTVFT
+954 
-963 KITKE
+963 
-968 ANEAISNTLLEEN
+968 
-981 ESIKKNVEHQA
+981 
-992 SLKEL
+992 
-997 SDEYEQ
+997 
-1003 LLNKYKQTGEGQT
+1003 
-1016 DLQKTALDLCKQ
+1016 
-1028 YDLESA
+1028 
-1034 KILALTGQYEELN
+1034 
-1047 RIVQNSLTS
+1047 
-1056 SDRLEEANR
+1056 
-1065 LILNANGA
+1065 
-1073 GQAIMANNLN
+1073 
-1083 WDDLFAKSVFEG
+1083 G
-1095 ITGTDLAD
+1095 I
-1103 KTVLHAG
+1103 
-1110 FNIFGHDKKAIK
+1110 
-1122 LLEDNFDTNA
+1122 
-1132 RDFFEKMLHQISFES
+1132 
-1147 DNVLDAYNQLGEM
+1147 
-1160 MRLLADNHLADSD
+1160 
-1173 VYDNIKKQYESLAQA
+1173 
-1188 AEDYKVGID
+1188 
-1197 LQNEILIQQTAQ
+1197 
-1209 KTGLF
+1209 
-1214 EQFNADLEYSKDKYI
+1214 NADFGNWLYQEY
-1229 EFTNAIEIFRKSLEQ
+1229 Q
-1244 SFTDSNIERSAEE
+1244 SW
-1257 IDKMVAEYINSLDSS
+1257 V
-1272 YAARYQ
+1272 
-1278 TIESLQK
+1278 
-1285 TRGYHGAIQ
+1285 
-1294 IDNTDQNNFDA
+1294 TDQNNALKKGVENAESAAQAEINLVAKITDA
-1305 LMNLS
+1305 YRQRNMAARGDLTAKVDTVISKGGYTGSS
-1310 DKEFSYIIS
+1310 DFGGPAENSLGSGTLEDYNYKKRKEDLTKEFYNEVIS
-1319 LGFTGKEDE
+1319 AMNDSIKEDE
-1328 QWIKRS
+1328 
-1334 IALLDQQEN
+1334 A
-1343 PTITIDYVE
+1343 
-1352 GLING
+1352 
-1357 VTDNKLTKTE
+1357 
-1367 AREYSKNLA
+1367 NLA
-1376 GATEENPAIFSG
+1376 I
-1388 YDYRGQGD
+1388 
-1396 QIAIAQQALNEATQ
+1396 L
-1410 QRVDLLEQQ
+1410 
-1419 MNIEENQARITQEQT
+1419 QEQ
-1434 NQEIALKDATKERD
+1434 R
-1448 RILSE
+1448 
-1453 ITFTYQKEGSVI
+1453 
-1465 ELQYN
+1465 
-1470 ALQMQT
+1470 
-1476 ELGQLRNQL
+1476 
-1485 AKNYSKELK
+1485 
-1494 EEIDAKQEAYDLA
+1494 
-1507 IKENEALQA
+1507 
-1516 AENTLAIAQ
+1516 
-1525 AKAQELTAE
+1525 
-1534 LENAA
+1534 
-1539 NVDFGNIRTEFFDLV
+1539 
-1554 DQSIDATIS
+1554 
-1563 KVDNLTTATQLIG
+1563 
-1576 EGFQVAADDV
+1576 
-1586 DKLANAYPE
+1586 
-1595 LFDGASMAAEDMM
+1595 
-1608 QLNEETVKAFVKG
+1608 
-1621 KEEEVNAEIDA
+1621 
-1632 QVKKIKC
+1632 
-1639 EQDILK
+1639 
-1645 AQQESN
+1645 
-1651 NAKIEILDNYLQG
+1651 AKID
-1664 KISVTEAES
+1664 T
-1673 QLTEEEAKFED
+1673 
-1684 KTKKILS
+1684 
-1691 DHEVE
+1691 
-1696 IDKNSLLNQ
+1696 
-1705 SKTIKAEIQN
+1705 N
-1715 LEALFKAYQSVG
+1715 LESALAS
-1727 SAAEAALVGE
+1727 
-1737 SYKGSF
+1737 
-1743 QSGSLSTSAGLTYAE
+1743 
-1758 HQQSLEELNKE
+1758 
-1769 VRENEEELFEKAKA
+1769 
-1783 AKEQLIQENT
+1783 
-1793 LLAARLSADDKA
+1793 
-1805 IAQLEARRSEATG
+1805 
-1818 TLGRVGEG
+1818 LGRAAEG
-1826 KAGKKSKSSSSSKE
+1826 KAGKKAKDKSSSSKE

-1867 DHNLKMLQKQ
+1867 DYNLKMLQKQ

-1882 GTQHIENLK
+1882 GAQHIENLK

-1903 IEKKLG
+1903 IEKKLS

-2022 DIDLNMAKAT
+2022 DLDLNVAKAT

-2065 DYRATYSAGGEV
+2065 DYRTTYSAGGEV

-2126 DAEQIIADMR
+2126 DAEQMIADMR
-2136 KMYLDSLDDAYD
+2136 KMYLDGLDEAYD

-2325 LHEQVDA
+2325 LHEQVDT

-2529 QLQANTEEY
+2529 QLQANTDEY

-2604 ARDEAI
+2604 AREEAI
-2610 RMAQEATNAI
+2610 RMADEATRAI

-2642 AANQSSYYNGGG
+2642 AASQSSYYSGGGSGGG
-2654 SGSNSGS
+2654 SGSGS
-2661 GSGSKNNSFSSA
+2661 GGGQTSSGGSSSSDTGRNY
-2673 EKVNGFGPYNGF
+2673 KVVGYDERGISITIYDKTLREAQEIMEQYNRRGG
-2685 TDYKLIV
+2685 K
-2692 EGRTTRTNITEA
+2692 TRVA
-2704 EAKRMAEDLRKR
+2704 HYD
-2716 GVDARAV
+2716 
-2723 HMATG
+2723 TG
-2728 GYTGDWHSSEGKMAV
+2728 GYTGDWHSSEGKVAM
-2743 LHEKELVLNK
+2743 LHEKEIVLNK

-2795 IEASNET
+2795 IETSNET

-2810 ASFPNANNRNEIEE
+2810 ASFPNATNRNEIEE

>member
-1 MATRAGDI
+1 MATKAGDI

-23 QVQQSL
+23 QVQQQL
-29 QQIQNM
+29 QQLQSGLKTNDIAK
-35 SREEFMELNPTI
+35 I
-47 NTAQAEQQLKALKK
+47 NNQSLDQAKK
-61 TAQEVGIAL
+61 TLTQIQSTAIDVEKAM
-70 NNSFNAKLGTI
+70 NKAFNPKLGTL
-81 NLSTFNKQL
+81 NLSKFQAELKDSDRTIEEIYRTFNM
-90 QDSSKTVHQLYTQ
+90 
-103 FNQAGEIGKAAFRE
+103 AGAAGQAAFRGVA
-117 MTAQSLT
+117 TQTLT
-124 ANIQLKQSNK
+124 ANVQLKEHNK
-134 LLVDMGK
+134 LLLDMGK
-141 TLANSFKYTLSYGT
+141 TLANSFKYSVSYGV
-155 LNLLS
+155 LNNLTGAIQS
-160 SSIRNALQYSIALDS
+160 AFQYSKSLDS

-187 ADDMERFAQSAN
+187 ANDMERFAESAN
-199 KAAKELGQSTIDY
+199 KAAKELGASTIDY

-221 QGLSDE
+221 QGLADE
-227 DVQARTDVTLKAANV
+227 DVAARTDVTLKAANV

-262 VSAAE
+262 VSAEE

-301 AMGVDVDQLNGMLST
+301 AMGVDIDQLNGMLST

-340 DLKIDGEDEFGVS
+340 DLELNGEDEFGVS
-353 LGEVSGQLAEVG
+353 LGKVSGTLDSVG
-365 VNIMNATGE
+365 VKILDINGE
-374 LRDMGEVIEEVGNK
+374 IRDMGEVIEEVGNK
-388 WNTGAWS
+388 WNTGAWTN
-395 EAEKQAIAIELAG
+395 AEKQALAIALAG
-408 KRQYNNLLALFE
+408 KRQYNNLLALFD

-429 ETSMASQGTLQKQ
+429 ETSMSSQGTLQKQ

-451 AHLQKMKAA
+451 AHLQQMQTSW
-460 LEGVKDSLLNPNDIN
+460 EGVKAAILKPDDIN
-475 PILDNLTSGIEL
+475 PVIDAIGDFGDITETAIESL
-487 LEKAIDMVGGLKGA
+487 GGLKG
-501 FIGLAPIIVKAMGP
+501 ILAALGTVALQVFSSSLGKSVSGFVDNLRIAKNEATTFKLEFQALEALKNTGAYTGINGQQDDAIKYTIEQSERLRSIYNFLDTETVNRSKALLRET
-515 SIAQGIDGLFNNKA
+515 S
-529 IEAQNRALYQS
+529 EAQNLVATYKDMAQATADAVNIGINTSLS
-540 QMTSI
+540 QGDIFGGVGVEKIAEARSR
-545 YNLKN
+545 
-550 ISGFEND
+550 FEELTERVND
-557 KELQAL
+557 TKTQLRELDLEIQK
-563 VNAAERLYSSY
+563 VGDNNAT
-574 KALEPEEQKQ
+574 EEQKKKQ
-584 LQNLVLMQQKA
+584 EELKQSILETTETILAMVDKMETFGDGNDNLVYAKENLTRIQEAGVEADIAIEDMISDLGVIGGEASRLTEVINAWQKIADKTKEAEQQAELYAESFEQHVASLNVQAITTAITTSIGSLGQLAMA
-595 TETARSYDLMADA
+595 TQSITNAIDQ
-608 VAKNLSKYTG
+608 AKND
-618 MSFTR
+618 
-623 QSIQAGAGKADLDD
+623 QADFANILISSTMGI
-637 LAQAGSMVTRLQ
+637 SMFI
-649 ALSGSV
+649 S
-655 EKNEIKFQRLNK
+655 
-667 IITEFKEKLPAAM
+667 
-680 DGAKKS
+680 
-686 SQDFTKALNNLEMA
+686 ALNNLGKVFGITTALQNALTLSQEVRLAKGKAEIAQTVLQTTIETKQHDEAVIGIGKEIAAEKIKKKITEEAKIQEMA
-700 AIDDP
+700 
-705 FDNYAKDIEIVER
+705 
-718 ELRKMAQTSKQGL
+718 
-731 SAMSEEAHKARQ
+731 
-743 EMKDLGEATEQAL
+743 
-756 SSAERR
+756 
-762 FNIDSIV
+762 
-769 QGLSGITQV
+769 
-778 GFAISTISSGLKVLG
+778 VL
-793 DDTASLEDKISSIF
+793 A
-807 MGATLGVPQLLS
+807 
-819 GIKAIEKSLTSVS
+819 
-832 TAWSLLR
+832 
-839 AQKIKNNTQD
+839 
-849 AINLALIQ
+849 
-857 TGNKAHQATLKVI
+857 
-870 AKRIM
+870 
-875 MENSDTASLNA
+875 
-886 NTITIQA
+886 
-893 NNLAK
+893 
-898 QKGLDLTGKD
+898 
-908 LKAIKQI
+908 
-915 ITGRKAV
+915 
-922 TTATQAST
+922 
-930 AAQTGLNSAILAF
+930 
-943 PGTWLLVVLGG
+943 
-954 LITSLTVFT
+954 
-963 KITKE
+963 
-968 ANEAISNTLLEEN
+968 
-981 ESIKKNVEHQA
+981 
-992 SLKEL
+992 
-997 SDEYEQ
+997 
-1003 LLNKYKQTGEGQT
+1003 
-1016 DLQKTALDLCKQ
+1016 C
-1028 YDLESA
+1028 
-1034 KILALTGQYEELN
+1034 
-1047 RIVQNSLTS
+1047 
-1056 SDRLEEANR
+1056 
-1065 LILNANGA
+1065 
-1073 GQAIMANNLN
+1073 
-1083 WDDLFAKSVFEG
+1083 
-1095 ITGTDLAD
+1095 
-1103 KTVLHAG
+1103 
-1110 FNIFGHDKKAIK
+1110 KKA
-1122 LLEDNFDTNA
+1122 
-1132 RDFFEKMLHQISFES
+1132 
-1147 DNVLDAYNQLGEM
+1147 
-1160 MRLLADNHLADSD
+1160 
-1173 VYDNIKKQYESLAQA
+1173 
-1188 AEDYKVGID
+1188 GI
-1197 LQNEILIQQTAQ
+1197 
-1209 KTGLF
+1209 
-1214 EQFNADLEYSKDKYI
+1214 
-1229 EFTNAIEIFRKSLEQ
+1229 
-1244 SFTDSNIERSAEE
+1244 
-1257 IDKMVAEYINSLDSS
+1257 VASE
-1272 YAARYQ
+1272 
-1278 TIESLQK
+1278 
-1285 TRGYHGAIQ
+1285 
-1294 IDNTDQNNFDA
+1294 
-1305 LMNLS
+1305 
-1310 DKEFSYIIS
+1310 
-1319 LGFTGKEDE
+1319 
-1328 QWIKRS
+1328 
-1334 IALLDQQEN
+1334 
-1343 PTITIDYVE
+1343 
-1352 GLING
+1352 
-1357 VTDNKLTKTE
+1357 
-1367 AREYSKNLA
+1367 KNLA
-1376 GATEENPAIFSG
+1376 VIAAEIAATEAENKVKEK
-1388 YDYRGQGD
+1388 
-1396 QIAIAQQALNEATQ
+1396 QI
-1410 QRVDLLEQQ
+1410 
-1419 MNIEENQARITQEQT
+1419 
-1434 NQEIALKDATKERD
+1434 
-1448 RILSE
+1448 
-1453 ITFTYQKEGSVI
+1453 
-1465 ELQYN
+1465 
-1470 ALQMQT
+1470 
-1476 ELGQLRNQL
+1476 
-1485 AKNYSKELK
+1485 
-1494 EEIDAKQEAYDLA
+1494 
-1507 IKENEALQA
+1507 ALQA
-1516 AENTLAIAQ
+1516 ALNALKAAAPFALLAVAIGAAIGGLIAYNQHIEKQIQLQQNANRETIEAAKQKLNETNANKELVSQYNSLYSTYKKTGDVKDELNSSTEELIDKYDIENGKLLLLQENYDVLTKKIREKRKAELSEELQSANTMIDSSIDSVKAQVSKAGAREDFGRLSITSEGISDEGDRLTQLEQAFGKGYYKTQKLAPGHYDYIFTFDWNDPDHLAEQLKKVQEFKSKLEENNETNTWSYNFITDLLEDEDVEAAIASLEEGLKS
-1525 AKAQELTAE
+1525 AKDIRLEMFDIETGLSDSTTFEDFVKRAKSFKDAIKDIFSEEDVNNYISNLNSQFSDLYEMYESQREQLNEVAQEYLDDLPEADLQIAVTMTVDKTTSGQEIDKYIDYVKRQKQYSLTYDVSDTVSNLSSALMDNKITSKEQKSINEQIASLRDSGYDSLMEGFETKTLTEQLTILQAISDMQNEIIEERFDMNEADAEYSARLKAESELIEKKKAAEEKLVMLEKE
-1534 LENAA
+1534 LEEINSSNGGLDKANATLGLIRQCKDEIASIEEQIQNGDYEIEVEIKPVTEQDFVNQLSNRTETLVNDIGNAA
-1539 NVDFGNIRTEFFDLV
+1539 NAVE
-1554 DQSIDATIS
+1554 
-1563 KVDNLTTATQLIG
+1563 LIG
-1576 EGFQVAADDV
+1576 ENWLVAAENVEQLSKLMPDLFDEAQV
-1586 DKLANAYPE
+1586 NADGTLQLTKEQTQAALDGKQAEIEANKEVLIADIEAQKAILVNKKEQLEAQLGIAEKLASGEISLDEAKTEATTQNLYGYSDFLETSYEDWLKGDEQVNSEIATGTTS
-1595 LFDGASMAAEDMM
+1595 LVDSMV
-1608 QLNEETVKAFVKG
+1608 T
-1621 KEEEVNAEIDA
+1621 
-1632 QVKKIKC
+1632 
-1639 EQDILK
+1639 DI
-1645 AQQESN
+1645 N
-1651 NAKIEILDNYLQG
+1651 R
-1664 KISVTEAES
+1664 VTEAWN
-1673 QLTEEEAKFED
+1673 EAW
-1684 KTKKILS
+1684 
-1691 DHEVE
+1691 
-1696 IDKNSLLNQ
+1696 
-1705 SKTIKAEIQN
+1705 KAERGEGGVQKDTSGVSTYKSISTDVTFTN
-1715 LEALFKAYQSVG
+1715 NREEFAKKNKE
-1727 SAAEAALVGE
+1727 AAEKAFGEILTKSLQQQLKATDQQIAALDADV
-1737 SYKGSF
+1737 
-1743 QSGSLSTSAGLTYAE
+1743 SAINATA
-1758 HQQSLEELNKE
+1758 S
-1769 VRENEEELFEKAKA
+1769 
-1783 AKEQLIQENT
+1783 
-1793 LLAARLSADDKA
+1793 KA
-1805 IAQLEARRSEATG
+1805 IGAMDRVRS
-1818 TLGRVGEG
+1818 G
-1826 KAGKKSKSSSSSKE
+1826 KAGKTDKSKSSSKE

-1923 AQGVQFGVDGDI
+1923 TQGVQFGADGDI

-2022 DIDLNMAKAT
+2022 DLDLNVAKAT

-2065 DYRATYSAGGEV
+2065 DYRTTYSAGGEV

-2126 DAEQIIADMR
+2126 DAEQMIADMR
-2136 KMYLDSLDDAYD
+2136 KMYLDGLDEAYD
-2148 KMEKHTEQ
+2148 KMEKHTDQ

-2408 DVEGLRTAR
+2408 DVGGLRTAR

-2538 RTKVDELAEAAGM
+2538 RTKVDELAEAACM
-2551 DFEEICN
+2551 DFDEICN

-2566 TYSLMSTN
+2566 TYSLMNTN
-2574 EEMID
+2574 EEMIN

-2642 AANQSSYYNGGG
+2642 SASQSSYYSGGGSGGG
-2654 SGSNSGS
+2654 SGSGS
-2661 GSGSKNNSFSSA
+2661 GGGQTSSGGSSSSDTGRNY
-2673 EKVNGFGPYNGF
+2673 KVVGYDERGISITIYDKTLREAQEIMEQYNRRGG
-2685 TDYKLIV
+2685 K
-2692 EGRTTRTNITEA
+2692 TRVA
-2704 EAKRMAEDLRKR
+2704 HYD
-2716 GVDARAV
+2716 
-2723 HMATG
+2723 TG
-2728 GYTGDWHSSEGKMAV
+2728 GYTGDWHSSEGKVAM
-2743 LHEKELVLNK
+2743 LHEKEIVLNK

-2795 IEASNET
+2795 IETSNET

-2810 ASFPNANNRNEIEE
+2810 ASFPNATNRNEIEE

>member
-1 MATRAGDI
+1 MAGAAG
-9 TFGVG
+9 
-14 FQVDKTGLQ
+14 Q
-23 QVQQSL
+23 
-29 QQIQNM
+29 
-35 SREEFMELNPTI
+35 
-47 NTAQAEQQLKALKK
+47 
-61 TAQEVGIAL
+61 
-70 NNSFNAKLGTI
+70 
-81 NLSTFNKQL
+81 
-90 QDSSKTVHQLYTQ
+90 
-103 FNQAGEIGKAAFRE
+103 AAFRSVA
-117 MTAQSLT
+117 TQTLT
-124 ANIQLKQSNK
+124 ANVQLKEHNK
-134 LLVDMGK
+134 LLLDMGK
-141 TLANSFKYTLSYGT
+141 TLANSFKYTISYGVIN
-155 LNLLS
+155 NLTGAIQS
-160 SSIRNALQYSIALDS
+160 AFQYSKSLDS

-187 ADDMERFAQSAN
+187 ANDMERFAESAN
-199 KAAKELGQSTIDY
+199 KAAKELGASTIDY

-221 QGLSDE
+221 QGLADE
-227 DVQARTDVTLKAANV
+227 DVAARTDVTLKAANV
-242 TGQSTQ
+242 TGQTTQ

-262 VSAAE
+262 VSAEE

-316 IVSVTRQAP
+316 IISVTRQAP

-340 DLKIDGEDEFGVS
+340 DLELNGEDEFGVS
-353 LGEVSGQLAEVG
+353 LGKVSSTLDSVG
-365 VNIMNATGE
+365 VKILNVNGE

-388 WNTGAWS
+388 WNTGAWTN
-395 EAEKQAIAIELAG
+395 AEKQALAIALAG
-408 KRQYNNLLALFE
+408 KRQYNNLLALFD
-420 NWDMYNKAV
+420 NWDMYNQAV
-429 ETSMASQGTLQKQ
+429 TTSMEAQGTLQKQ
-442 QDIYMESTA
+442 QDVYLESTA
-451 AHLQKMKAA
+451 AHLQQMKASW
-460 LEGVKDSLLNPNDIN
+460 EGVKAAILKPDDIN
-475 PILDNLTSGIEL
+475 PVIDAIGDFGNITETAIESL
-487 LEKAIDMVGGLKGA
+487 GGLKGILAVIGTVAMKA
-501 FIGLAPIIVKAMGP
+501 FGPGLGEAIAGFINNTNIAKANLLAIRQGMEYTNALRVSPAYAAGDPTITLLVEQAEKLESMYHNLDTTQVNTHKNLVENAARSISQLTDYDNALKETIELMHSLGDSFANQNNLISVSGQESLLNNLYAIEQNIDANKKLQASFMEVGEDYDAWEAKMAGSVDTYLKVTDKFNDVSEAAKKAKMVLQDFAKNTGAVSVEAAVDALRTLGNEYGSIEHKFATGAQAAKGYAEAQVEVARSLEVVNENAKSLETQDFTANIMGAVGSVGQLTMGVQSLTNAFMTLNNEDLSFGEKLSNFLINFTMGLPMAINGLKSLGTVFGVTSSIIDVFTAKKAASTAAINAHTAAQKLEIATQALSSQMDLSEIGSITALAKVRGIDVAAMT
-515 SIAQGIDGLFNNKA
+515 SEEALTQLLNIAQGENIVLDSTGIGVLVAYIAAKKADAAQTAKNVALTKAWNASLLANPIIWVTAIVVGLTAAYYAYCKHLEKVAKAEREANLERIKNNESIAEEVKANQNLYDSYTKLYSQYQKNGNAKQELYDATEKLIRQYDIEGGQLLLIQGKYDELTRKINQARLAELERQKQSSTDNLKTIGKDAEAVESNVSGHTITYTDMEVYDPTEGFTQSIIDKKLDGLIKKSNEWRNGVNYTSFKIDVDWNDPNKA
-529 IEAQNRALYQS
+529 IEQITTLQNYVKDWEAQGGDTSDAIYQIINEYLNNDEIKGYIEELKVNVDNYKSALVQIADVESGNLSAAESFKEFKDRAEEFKKAVTDIDGLTEEDAQHYIS
-540 QMTSI
+540 TLDSEYASI
-545 YNLKN
+545 YEAYEAQIKDLNQLTRDFVDEQLNETDFRIFLTMTVDEKTSEAEINKYIDYVKRQKQYSLTYDVSDTVSNLSSALRDNKITSKEQKSIN
-550 ISGFEND
+550 EQIASLRDSGYDSLMEGFETKTLTEQLTILQAISDMQNEIIKERFD
-557 KELQAL
+557 MNEADAEYSARFKAESELIEKKKAAEEKLVILEKELEEINSSNGGLDKANATLGLIRQCKDEIASIEEQIQNGDYEIEVEIKPVTEQDFVNQLSNRTETL
-563 VNAAERLYSSY
+563 VNDIGNAANAVELIGENWLVAAENVEQLSKLMPDLFDEAQINADGTLQLTKEQTQTVLDGKQAEIEANKEVLIADIEAQ
-574 KALEPEEQKQ
+574 KAILVNKKEQLEAQ
-584 LQNLVLMQQKA
+584 LGIAEKLASGEISLDEAKTEATTQNLYGYSDFLETSYEDWLKGDEQVNSEIA
-595 TETARSYDLMADA
+595 TGTTSLVD
-608 VAKNLSKYTG
+608 
-618 MSFTR
+618 
-623 QSIQAGAGKADLDD
+623 
-637 LAQAGSMVTRLQ
+637 SMVT
-649 ALSGSV
+649 
-655 EKNEIKFQRLNK
+655 
-667 IITEFKEKLPAAM
+667 
-680 DGAKKS
+680 
-686 SQDFTKALNNLEMA
+686 
-700 AIDDP
+700 
-705 FDNYAKDIEIVER
+705 DI
-718 ELRKMAQTSKQGL
+718 
-731 SAMSEEAHKARQ
+731 
-743 EMKDLGEATEQAL
+743 
-756 SSAERR
+756 
-762 FNIDSIV
+762 
-769 QGLSGITQV
+769 
-778 GFAISTISSGLKVLG
+778 
-793 DDTASLEDKISSIF
+793 
-807 MGATLGVPQLLS
+807 
-819 GIKAIEKSLTSVS
+819 
-832 TAWSLLR
+832 
-839 AQKIKNNTQD
+839 
-849 AINLALIQ
+849 
-857 TGNKAHQATLKVI
+857 
-870 AKRIM
+870 
-875 MENSDTASLNA
+875 
-886 NTITIQA
+886 
-893 NNLAK
+893 
-898 QKGLDLTGKD
+898 
-908 LKAIKQI
+908 
-915 ITGRKAV
+915 
-922 TTATQAST
+922 
-930 AAQTGLNSAILAF
+930 
-943 PGTWLLVVLGG
+943 
-954 LITSLTVFT
+954 
-963 KITKE
+963 
-968 ANEAISNTLLEEN
+968 
-981 ESIKKNVEHQA
+981 
-992 SLKEL
+992 
-997 SDEYEQ
+997 
-1003 LLNKYKQTGEGQT
+1003 
-1016 DLQKTALDLCKQ
+1016 
-1028 YDLESA
+1028 
-1034 KILALTGQYEELN
+1034 N
-1047 RIVQNSLTS
+1047 R
-1056 SDRLEEANR
+1056 
-1065 LILNANGA
+1065 
-1073 GQAIMANNLN
+1073 
-1083 WDDLFAKSVFEG
+1083 
-1095 ITGTDLAD
+1095 
-1103 KTVLHAG
+1103 
-1110 FNIFGHDKKAIK
+1110 
-1122 LLEDNFDTNA
+1122 
-1132 RDFFEKMLHQISFES
+1132 
-1147 DNVLDAYNQLGEM
+1147 
-1160 MRLLADNHLADSD
+1160 
-1173 VYDNIKKQYESLAQA
+1173 
-1188 AEDYKVGID
+1188 
-1197 LQNEILIQQTAQ
+1197 
-1209 KTGLF
+1209 
-1214 EQFNADLEYSKDKYI
+1214 
-1229 EFTNAIEIFRKSLEQ
+1229 
-1244 SFTDSNIERSAEE
+1244 
-1257 IDKMVAEYINSLDSS
+1257 
-1272 YAARYQ
+1272 
-1278 TIESLQK
+1278 
-1285 TRGYHGAIQ
+1285 
-1294 IDNTDQNNFDA
+1294 
-1305 LMNLS
+1305 
-1310 DKEFSYIIS
+1310 
-1319 LGFTGKEDE
+1319 
-1328 QWIKRS
+1328 
-1334 IALLDQQEN
+1334 
-1343 PTITIDYVE
+1343 
-1352 GLING
+1352 
-1357 VTDNKLTKTE
+1357 
-1367 AREYSKNLA
+1367 
-1376 GATEENPAIFSG
+1376 
-1388 YDYRGQGD
+1388 
-1396 QIAIAQQALNEATQ
+1396 
-1410 QRVDLLEQQ
+1410 
-1419 MNIEENQARITQEQT
+1419 
-1434 NQEIALKDATKERD
+1434 
-1448 RILSE
+1448 
-1453 ITFTYQKEGSVI
+1453 
-1465 ELQYN
+1465 
-1470 ALQMQT
+1470 
-1476 ELGQLRNQL
+1476 
-1485 AKNYSKELK
+1485 
-1494 EEIDAKQEAYDLA
+1494 
-1507 IKENEALQA
+1507 
-1516 AENTLAIAQ
+1516 
-1525 AKAQELTAE
+1525 
-1534 LENAA
+1534 
-1539 NVDFGNIRTEFFDLV
+1539 
-1554 DQSIDATIS
+1554 
-1563 KVDNLTTATQLIG
+1563 
-1576 EGFQVAADDV
+1576 
-1586 DKLANAYPE
+1586 
-1595 LFDGASMAAEDMM
+1595 
-1608 QLNEETVKAFVKG
+1608 
-1621 KEEEVNAEIDA
+1621 
-1632 QVKKIKC
+1632 
-1639 EQDILK
+1639 
-1645 AQQESN
+1645 
-1651 NAKIEILDNYLQG
+1651 
-1664 KISVTEAES
+1664 VTEAWN
-1673 QLTEEEAKFED
+1673 EAW
-1684 KTKKILS
+1684 
-1691 DHEVE
+1691 
-1696 IDKNSLLNQ
+1696 
-1705 SKTIKAEIQN
+1705 KAERGEGGVQKDTSGVSTYKSISTDVTFTN
-1715 LEALFKAYQSVG
+1715 NREEFAKKNKE
-1727 SAAEAALVGE
+1727 AAEKAFGEILTKSLQQQLKATDQQIAALDADV
-1737 SYKGSF
+1737 
-1743 QSGSLSTSAGLTYAE
+1743 SAINATA
-1758 HQQSLEELNKE
+1758 S
-1769 VRENEEELFEKAKA
+1769 
-1783 AKEQLIQENT
+1783 
-1793 LLAARLSADDKA
+1793 KA
-1805 IAQLEARRSEATG
+1805 IGAMDRVRS
-1818 TLGRVGEG
+1818 G
-1826 KAGKKSKSSSSSKE
+1826 KAGKTDKSKSSSKE

-1882 GTQHIENLK
+1882 GAQHIENLK

-1903 IEKKLG
+1903 IEKKLS

-2022 DIDLNMAKAT
+2022 DLDLNVAKAT

-2065 DYRATYSAGGEV
+2065 DYRTTYSAGGEV

-2082 AVRETLDQFNQMMA
+2082 AVRETLDQFKQMMA

-2126 DAEQIIADMR
+2126 DAEQMIADMR
-2136 KMYLDSLDDAYD
+2136 KMYLDGLDEAYD

-2193 NIKNVEFLK
+2193 NIKNVEFLR

-2408 DVEGLRTAR
+2408 DVGGLRTAR

-2518 EGIPACQEALA
+2518 EGIPACQDALA
-2529 QLQANTEEY
+2529 QLQANTDEY

-2604 ARDEAI
+2604 AREEAI
-2610 RMAQEATNAI
+2610 RMADEATRAI

-2642 AANQSSYYNGGG
+2642 AASQSSYYSGGGSGGG
-2654 SGSNSGS
+2654 SGSGS
-2661 GSGSKNNSFSSA
+2661 GGGQTSSGGSSSSDTGRNY
-2673 EKVNGFGPYNGF
+2673 KVVGYDERGISITIYDKTLREAQEIMEQYNRRGG
-2685 TDYKLIV
+2685 K
-2692 EGRTTRTNITEA
+2692 TRVA
-2704 EAKRMAEDLRKR
+2704 HYD
-2716 GVDARAV
+2716 
-2723 HMATG
+2723 TG
-2728 GYTGDWHSSEGKMAV
+2728 GYTGDWHSSEGKVAM
-2743 LHEKELVLNK
+2743 LHEKEIVLNK

-2795 IEASNET
+2795 IETSNET

-2810 ASFPNANNRNEIEE
+2810 ASFPNATNRNEIEE

>member
-14 FQVDKTGLQ
+14 FQVDKSGLQ

-35 SREEFMELNPTI
+35 SKEKFMELNPTL
-47 NTAQAEQQLKALKK
+47 NTTQAEQQLKALKK
-61 TAQEVGIAL
+61 TAQDVGIAL
-70 NNSFNAKLGTI
+70 NNSFNAKLNTF
-81 NLSTFNKQL
+81 NLSTFNQQL
-90 QDSSKTVHQLYTQ
+90 QTAEKTVDQLYRQ
-103 FNQAGEIGKAAFRE
+103 FSQAGEIGAAAFRQ
-117 MTAQSLT
+117 MTTQSLT
-124 ANIQLKQSNK
+124 ANVQLKQSNQ
-134 LLVDMGK
+134 LLTDMGK
-141 TLANSFKYTLSYGT
+141 TLLNSFKYTLSYGT

-160 SSIRNALQYSIALDS
+160 SSIQNAFQYSKALDS

-199 KAAKELGQSTIDY
+199 KAAKELGQSTTDY

-221 QGLSDE
+221 QGLE
-227 DVQARTDVTLKAANV
+227 EADVTARTDVTLKAANV
-242 TGQSTQ
+242 TGQSTA

-262 VSAAE
+262 VSAEE

-365 VNIMNATGE
+365 VNIMNAKGE
-374 LRDMGEVIEEVGNK
+374 LRDMGEVIEEVGQK
-388 WNTGAWS
+388 WNSGVWS
-395 EAEKQAIAIELAG
+395 RAEKQAIAIELAG
-408 KRQYNNLLALFE
+408 KRQYNNLLALFD

-429 ETSMASQGTLQKQ
+429 ETSMESQGTLQKQ

-451 AHLQKMKAA
+451 AHLQKMQTS
-460 LEGVKDSLLNPNDIN
+460 LEGVKDSLLGPNDIN
-475 PILDNLTSGIEL
+475 PILDGLTSFIET
-487 LEKAIDMVGGLKGA
+487 LEKAIDMVGGLQGLFA
-501 FIGLAPIIVKAMGP
+501 GLAPVILKAMGP
-515 SIAQGIDGLFNNKA
+515 SLASGIDNIINNRA
-529 IEAQNRALYQS
+529 IEEQNQALYQS
-540 QMTSI
+540 QMSSI

-550 ISGFEND
+550 SSAY
-557 KELQAL
+557 KEDTDLQQL
-563 VNAAERLYSSY
+563 VDSADRLYSSY
-574 KALEPEEQKQ
+574 KVLEPEQQKQ
-584 LQNLVLMQQKA
+584 LQNMLLQQQKA
-595 TETARSYDLMADA
+595 SETAKAYDNMAKSA
-608 VAKNLSKYTG
+608 AENAKNYADDADFSSSSVKSGYG
-618 MSFTR
+618 
-623 QSIQAGAGKADLDD
+623 IQTFKELQKDGDEFLK
-637 LAQAGSMVTRLQ
+637 RLQ
-649 ALSGSV
+649 KIGSSTDDDTKKLQQMQRVVKDAFVDGDYSFAL
-655 EKNEIKFQRLNK
+655 KNMSKDSHDAIMDIVQDQSFVDEGWEGWKNK
-667 IITEFKEKLPAAM
+667 IRQVESEFIKMKKTGE
-680 DGAKKS
+680 DG
-686 SQDFTKALNNLEMA
+686 L
-700 AIDDP
+700 
-705 FDNYAKDIEIVER
+705 
-718 ELRKMAQTSKQGL
+718 G
-731 SAMSEEAHKARQ
+731 AMSAEAQKARQ
-743 EMKDLGEATEQAL
+743 ESQDLGNALETALNSAKRTSSINAFIQFSTSISQMVFAVNTLSNAFKALEDDSLSANEKISQIFMAASMGLPSLISSFNSLKESLGVTNSLWTVLNATEGTGLALGELTVALFNKKKMQAIIDNNLRML
-756 SSAERR
+756 SIQLGKQEAFESREVTAAELLELAAKEGNAAATTDLAGRTKILINLQQKLAASILANPFVAVTAAIVIATTAIVAYKNHLDEVAKAERQANLERIQSNDKLIEEAENNKTIVDSYNKLYNEYQKTGEVKEELVTSTEDLIEQYNIEDGQLLLLQDDYETLTQRINESRQAEIERQKTLSQGNLNRISQDAENAEKGAWYQNSIEAVTVSKHGNASKLTLNQDVQDLIKITEHQSGEQQLLTYTIDINWNDPDDASKQIAVLQKQIEDWNAKGVNVQDPAYKIIDQYLKNDEISKYIDELNTNLASLDQSFLQEADYAVGGLDNALDFKDFKDKVEKFKEELKDNTRFTEEQISNYVSSLKNSYSKMYTGYQLQLEKMNDDTKKYVEDMSAEDLAVFLTLKVDENSSKQSIQRSIEAINR
-762 FNIDSIV
+762 QIDTSDAYNTADIARNLGRELKDSKITKNEQKQINSDVAALRAIDSSMMEDFENKTLYEQQQILNDMV
-769 QGLSGITQV
+769 EKQQLLLEQKINMSEEDSKALALQEAQNEKVAKKESIEKEIENLYKERATLDTDKIGDKIKYEDITKSIQEAKNSV
-778 GFAISTISSGLKVLG
+778 TDLDKELQAIANGTYEVDIKIATE
-793 DDTASLEDKISSIF
+793 DDIIASLDFGVDSFINEANAIQSAAELVEENFKISSDNLDV
-807 MGATLGVPQLLS
+807 MRRELP
-819 GIKAIEKSLTSVS
+819 E
-832 TAWSLLR
+832 LLR
-839 AQKIKNNTQD
+839 DVEAAEEGYAQLSKETVEQVLQDKQEELKSDAEIQKQKIQFQID
-849 AINLALIQ
+849 ALESEIETSKKEVEAV
-857 TGNKAHQATLKVI
+857 KQAAADGVSIEDLK
-870 AKRIM
+870 
-875 MENSDTASLNA
+875 
-886 NTITIQA
+886 
-893 NNLAK
+893 
-898 QKGLDLTGKD
+898 TGK
-908 LKAIKQI
+908 IK
-915 ITGRKAV
+915 
-922 TTATQAST
+922 
-930 AAQTGLNSAILAF
+930 
-943 PGTWLLVVLGG
+943 
-954 LITSLTVFT
+954 
-963 KITKE
+963 
-968 ANEAISNTLLEEN
+968 
-981 ESIKKNVEHQA
+981 
-992 SLKEL
+992 
-997 SDEYEQ
+997 
-1003 LLNKYKQTGEGQT
+1003 
-1016 DLQKTALDLCKQ
+1016 
-1028 YDLESA
+1028 
-1034 KILALTGQYEELN
+1034 
-1047 RIVQNSLTS
+1047 
-1056 SDRLEEANR
+1056 
-1065 LILNANGA
+1065 
-1073 GQAIMANNLN
+1073 
-1083 WDDLFAKSVFEG
+1083 G
-1095 ITGTDLAD
+1095 I
-1103 KTVLHAG
+1103 
-1110 FNIFGHDKKAIK
+1110 
-1122 LLEDNFDTNA
+1122 
-1132 RDFFEKMLHQISFES
+1132 
-1147 DNVLDAYNQLGEM
+1147 
-1160 MRLLADNHLADSD
+1160 
-1173 VYDNIKKQYESLAQA
+1173 
-1188 AEDYKVGID
+1188 
-1197 LQNEILIQQTAQ
+1197 
-1209 KTGLF
+1209 
-1214 EQFNADLEYSKDKYI
+1214 NADFGNWLYQEY
-1229 EFTNAIEIFRKSLEQ
+1229 Q
-1244 SFTDSNIERSAEE
+1244 SW
-1257 IDKMVAEYINSLDSS
+1257 V
-1272 YAARYQ
+1272 
-1278 TIESLQK
+1278 
-1285 TRGYHGAIQ
+1285 
-1294 IDNTDQNNFDA
+1294 TDQNNALKKGVENAESAAQAEINLVAKITDA
-1305 LMNLS
+1305 YRQRNMAARGDLTAKVDTVISKGGYTGSS
-1310 DKEFSYIIS
+1310 DFGGPAENSLGSGTLEDYNYKKRKEDLTKEFYNEVIS
-1319 LGFTGKEDE
+1319 AMNDSIKEDE
-1328 QWIKRS
+1328 
-1334 IALLDQQEN
+1334 A
-1343 PTITIDYVE
+1343 
-1352 GLING
+1352 
-1357 VTDNKLTKTE
+1357 
-1367 AREYSKNLA
+1367 NLA
-1376 GATEENPAIFSG
+1376 I
-1388 YDYRGQGD
+1388 
-1396 QIAIAQQALNEATQ
+1396 L
-1410 QRVDLLEQQ
+1410 
-1419 MNIEENQARITQEQT
+1419 QEQ
-1434 NQEIALKDATKERD
+1434 R
-1448 RILSE
+1448 
-1453 ITFTYQKEGSVI
+1453 
-1465 ELQYN
+1465 
-1470 ALQMQT
+1470 
-1476 ELGQLRNQL
+1476 
-1485 AKNYSKELK
+1485 
-1494 EEIDAKQEAYDLA
+1494 
-1507 IKENEALQA
+1507 
-1516 AENTLAIAQ
+1516 
-1525 AKAQELTAE
+1525 
-1534 LENAA
+1534 
-1539 NVDFGNIRTEFFDLV
+1539 
-1554 DQSIDATIS
+1554 
-1563 KVDNLTTATQLIG
+1563 
-1576 EGFQVAADDV
+1576 
-1586 DKLANAYPE
+1586 
-1595 LFDGASMAAEDMM
+1595 
-1608 QLNEETVKAFVKG
+1608 
-1621 KEEEVNAEIDA
+1621 
-1632 QVKKIKC
+1632 
-1639 EQDILK
+1639 
-1645 AQQESN
+1645 
-1651 NAKIEILDNYLQG
+1651 AKID
-1664 KISVTEAES
+1664 T
-1673 QLTEEEAKFED
+1673 
-1684 KTKKILS
+1684 
-1691 DHEVE
+1691 
-1696 IDKNSLLNQ
+1696 
-1705 SKTIKAEIQN
+1705 N
-1715 LEALFKAYQSVG
+1715 LESALAS
-1727 SAAEAALVGE
+1727 
-1737 SYKGSF
+1737 
-1743 QSGSLSTSAGLTYAE
+1743 
-1758 HQQSLEELNKE
+1758 
-1769 VRENEEELFEKAKA
+1769 
-1783 AKEQLIQENT
+1783 
-1793 LLAARLSADDKA
+1793 
-1805 IAQLEARRSEATG
+1805 
-1818 TLGRVGEG
+1818 LGRAAEG
-1826 KAGKKSKSSSSSKE
+1826 KAGKKAKDKSSSSKE

-1882 GTQHIENLK
+1882 GAQHIENLK

-1923 AQGVQFGVDGDI
+1923 AQGVQFGADGDI

-2022 DIDLNMAKAT
+2022 DLDLNVAKAT

-2065 DYRATYSAGGEV
+2065 DYRTTYSAGGEV

-2126 DAEQIIADMR
+2126 DAEQMIADMR
-2136 KMYLDSLDDAYD
+2136 KMYLDGLDEAYD

-2397 LLDAENDLWNF
+2397 LLDAKNDLWNF

-2430 LREIWEDTS
+2430 LREIWEDPS
-2439 LTEEERQQ
+2439 LTDEERQQ

-2454 WRTGELEANVE
+2454 WRIGELEANVE

-2503 DWNSGVDSMIEKYAG
+2503 DWNSGVDSVIEKYAG

-2551 DFEEICN
+2551 DFDEICN

-2566 TYSLMSTN
+2566 TYSLMNTN

-2604 ARDEAI
+2604 AREEAI
-2610 RMAQEATNAI
+2610 RMADEATRAI

-2642 AANQSSYYNGGG
+2642 AASQSSYYSGGGSGGG
-2654 SGSNSGS
+2654 SGSGS
-2661 GSGSKNNSFSSA
+2661 GGGQTSSGGSSSNDTGRNY
-2673 EKVNGFGPYNGF
+2673 KVVGYDERGISITIYDKTLREAQEIMEQYNRRGG
-2685 TDYKLIV
+2685 K
-2692 EGRTTRTNITEA
+2692 TRVA
-2704 EAKRMAEDLRKR
+2704 HYD
-2716 GVDARAV
+2716 
-2723 HMATG
+2723 TG
-2728 GYTGDWHSSEGKMAV
+2728 GYTGDWHSSEGKVAM
-2743 LHEKELVLNK
+2743 LHEKEIVLNK

-2795 IEASNET
+2795 IETSNET

-2810 ASFPNANNRNEIEE
+2810 ASFPNATNRNEIEE

>member
-14 FQVDKTGLQ
+14 FQVDKSGLQ

-35 SREEFMELNPTI
+35 SKEKFMELNPTL
-47 NTAQAEQQLKALKK
+47 NTTQAEQQLKALKK
-61 TAQEVGIAL
+61 TAQDVGIAL
-70 NNSFNAKLGTI
+70 NNSFNAKLNTF
-81 NLSTFNKQL
+81 NLSTFNQQL
-90 QDSSKTVHQLYTQ
+90 QTAEKTVDQLYRQ
-103 FNQAGEIGKAAFRE
+103 FSQAGETGAAAFRQ
-117 MTAQSLT
+117 MTTQSLT
-124 ANIQLKQSNK
+124 ANVQLKQSNQ
-134 LLVDMGK
+134 LLTDMGK
-141 TLANSFKYTLSYGT
+141 TLLNSFKYTLSYGT

-160 SSIRNALQYSIALDS
+160 SSIRNAFQYSKALDS

-199 KAAKELGQSTIDY
+199 KAAKELGQSTTDY

-221 QGLSDE
+221 QGLE
-227 DVQARTDVTLKAANV
+227 ETDVTARTDVTLKAANV

-290 TGMSKVASAAN
+290 TGMSKVASAA
-301 AMGVDVDQLNGMLST
+301 ATMGVDVDQLNGMLST
-316 IVSVTRQAP
+316 IISVTRQAP

-340 DLKIDGEDEFGVS
+340 DLKINGEDEFGVS

-365 VNIMNATGE
+365 VSIMNAKGE
-374 LRDMGEVIEEVGNK
+374 LRDMGEVIEEVGQK
-388 WNTGAWS
+388 WNSGVWS
-395 EAEKQAIAIELAG
+395 RAEKQAIAIELAG
-408 KRQYNNLLALFE
+408 KRQYNNLLALFD

-429 ETSMASQGTLQKQ
+429 ETSMESQGTLQKQ
-442 QDIYMESTA
+442 QDIYMESTV
-451 AHLQKMKAA
+451 AHLQKMRTS
-460 LEGVKDSLLNPNDIN
+460 LEGVKDSLLGPNDIN
-475 PILDNLTSGIEL
+475 PILDGLTSFIEI
-487 LEKAIDMVGGLKGA
+487 LEKAVDMVGGLQGLFA
-501 FIGLAPIIVKAMGP
+501 GLAPVILKAMGP
-515 SIAQGIDGLFNNKA
+515 SLASGIDNIINNRA
-529 IEAQNRALYQS
+529 IEEQNQALYQS
-540 QMTSI
+540 QMSSI

-550 ISGFEND
+550 SSAY
-557 KELQAL
+557 KEDIDLQKL
-563 VNAAERLYSSY
+563 VDSADRLYSSY
-574 KALEPEEQKQ
+574 KVLEPEQQKQ
-584 LQNLVLMQQKA
+584 LQNMLLQQQKA
-595 TETARSYDLMADA
+595 SETAKAYDNMAKSA
-608 VAKNLSKYTG
+608 AENAKNYADD
-618 MSFTR
+618 
-623 QSIQAGAGKADLDD
+623 AGFSSSSVKSGYGTQTFKELQKDGDEFLK
-637 LAQAGSMVTRLQ
+637 RLQ
-649 ALSGSV
+649 KIGSSTDEDTKKLQQMQRVVKDAFVDGDYSFAL
-655 EKNEIKFQRLNK
+655 KNMSKDSHDAIMDIVQDQSFVDEGWEGWKNK
-667 IITEFKEKLPAAM
+667 IRQVESEFIKMKKTGE
-680 DGAKKS
+680 DG
-686 SQDFTKALNNLEMA
+686 L
-700 AIDDP
+700 
-705 FDNYAKDIEIVER
+705 
-718 ELRKMAQTSKQGL
+718 G
-731 SAMSEEAHKARQ
+731 AMSAEAQKARQ
-743 EMKDLGEATEQAL
+743 ESQDLGNAL
-756 SSAERR
+756 ETALNSAERTSSINS
-762 FNIDSIV
+762 FIQFSTSISQMVFAVNTLSNAFKALEDDSLSANEKIS
-769 QGLSGITQV
+769 QIFMAASMGLPSL
-778 GFAISTISSGLKVLG
+778 ISSFNSLKETLGVTNSLWTVLNATEGTGLALGELTVALFNKKKMQAIIDNNLRMLSIKLGKQEAFESREVTAAELLELAAKEGNAAATTDLAGRTKILINLQQKLAASILANPFVAVAAAIVVATTAIIAYKNHLDEVAKAERQANLERIQSNDKLIEEAENNKTLVDSYNKLYNEYQKTGEVKEELVTSTEDLIEQYNIEDGQLLLLQDDYETLTQRINESRQAEIERQKILSQGNLNRISQDAENAEKGAWYQNSIEAVTVSKHGNASKLTLNQDVQDLIKITEHQSGQQQLLTYTIDINWNDPDDASKQIAALQKQIEDWNAKGVNVQDPAYKIIDQYLKNDEISKYIDELNTNLASLDQSFLQEADYAVGGLDNALDFKDFKDKVEKFKEELKDNTRLTEEQISNYVSSLKNSYSKMYTGYQLQLEKMNEDTKKYVEDMSAEDLAVFLTLKVDENSSKQSIQRSIDAINRQIDTSDAYNTADIARNLG
-793 DDTASLEDKISSIF
+793 RELKDSKITKNEQKQINSDIAALKVIDPSMMEGFENKTLYEQQQILNDMVEKQQLLLEQKINMSEEDSKSLALQEAQNEKVAKKESIEKEIENLYKERATLDTDKIGDKIRYEDITKSIQEAKNSVTDLDKELQAIANGTYEVDIQIATEDDIIASLDFGVDSFINEANAIQSAAELVEENFKISSDNLDV
-807 MGATLGVPQLLS
+807 MRRELP
-819 GIKAIEKSLTSVS
+819 E
-832 TAWSLLR
+832 LLR
-839 AQKIKNNTQD
+839 DVEAAEEGYAQLSKETVEQVLQDKQEELKADAEIQKQKIQFQID
-849 AINLALIQ
+849 ALESEIETSKKEVEAV
-857 TGNKAHQATLKVI
+857 KQAAADGVSI
-870 AKRIM
+870 
-875 MENSDTASLNA
+875 E
-886 NTITIQA
+886 
-893 NNLAK
+893 
-898 QKGLDLTGKD
+898 D
-908 LKAIKQI
+908 LKAGKIK
-915 ITGRKAV
+915 
-922 TTATQAST
+922 
-930 AAQTGLNSAILAF
+930 
-943 PGTWLLVVLGG
+943 
-954 LITSLTVFT
+954 
-963 KITKE
+963 
-968 ANEAISNTLLEEN
+968 
-981 ESIKKNVEHQA
+981 
-992 SLKEL
+992 
-997 SDEYEQ
+997 
-1003 LLNKYKQTGEGQT
+1003 
-1016 DLQKTALDLCKQ
+1016 
-1028 YDLESA
+1028 
-1034 KILALTGQYEELN
+1034 
-1047 RIVQNSLTS
+1047 
-1056 SDRLEEANR
+1056 
-1065 LILNANGA
+1065 
-1073 GQAIMANNLN
+1073 
-1083 WDDLFAKSVFEG
+1083 G
-1095 ITGTDLAD
+1095 I
-1103 KTVLHAG
+1103 
-1110 FNIFGHDKKAIK
+1110 
-1122 LLEDNFDTNA
+1122 
-1132 RDFFEKMLHQISFES
+1132 
-1147 DNVLDAYNQLGEM
+1147 
-1160 MRLLADNHLADSD
+1160 
-1173 VYDNIKKQYESLAQA
+1173 
-1188 AEDYKVGID
+1188 
-1197 LQNEILIQQTAQ
+1197 
-1209 KTGLF
+1209 
-1214 EQFNADLEYSKDKYI
+1214 NADFGNWLYQEY
-1229 EFTNAIEIFRKSLEQ
+1229 Q
-1244 SFTDSNIERSAEE
+1244 SW
-1257 IDKMVAEYINSLDSS
+1257 V
-1272 YAARYQ
+1272 
-1278 TIESLQK
+1278 
-1285 TRGYHGAIQ
+1285 
-1294 IDNTDQNNFDA
+1294 TDQNNALKKGVENAESAAQAEINLVAKITDA
-1305 LMNLS
+1305 YRQRNMAARGDLTAKVDTAISKGGYTGSS
-1310 DKEFSYIIS
+1310 DFGGPAENSLGSGTLEDYNYKKRKEDLTKEFYNEVIS
-1319 LGFTGKEDE
+1319 AMNDSIKEDE
-1328 QWIKRS
+1328 
-1334 IALLDQQEN
+1334 A
-1343 PTITIDYVE
+1343 
-1352 GLING
+1352 
-1357 VTDNKLTKTE
+1357 
-1367 AREYSKNLA
+1367 NLA
-1376 GATEENPAIFSG
+1376 I
-1388 YDYRGQGD
+1388 
-1396 QIAIAQQALNEATQ
+1396 L
-1410 QRVDLLEQQ
+1410 
-1419 MNIEENQARITQEQT
+1419 QEQ
-1434 NQEIALKDATKERD
+1434 R
-1448 RILSE
+1448 
-1453 ITFTYQKEGSVI
+1453 
-1465 ELQYN
+1465 
-1470 ALQMQT
+1470 
-1476 ELGQLRNQL
+1476 
-1485 AKNYSKELK
+1485 
-1494 EEIDAKQEAYDLA
+1494 
-1507 IKENEALQA
+1507 
-1516 AENTLAIAQ
+1516 
-1525 AKAQELTAE
+1525 
-1534 LENAA
+1534 
-1539 NVDFGNIRTEFFDLV
+1539 
-1554 DQSIDATIS
+1554 
-1563 KVDNLTTATQLIG
+1563 
-1576 EGFQVAADDV
+1576 
-1586 DKLANAYPE
+1586 
-1595 LFDGASMAAEDMM
+1595 
-1608 QLNEETVKAFVKG
+1608 
-1621 KEEEVNAEIDA
+1621 
-1632 QVKKIKC
+1632 
-1639 EQDILK
+1639 
-1645 AQQESN
+1645 
-1651 NAKIEILDNYLQG
+1651 AKID
-1664 KISVTEAES
+1664 T
-1673 QLTEEEAKFED
+1673 
-1684 KTKKILS
+1684 
-1691 DHEVE
+1691 
-1696 IDKNSLLNQ
+1696 
-1705 SKTIKAEIQN
+1705 N
-1715 LEALFKAYQSVG
+1715 LESALAS
-1727 SAAEAALVGE
+1727 
-1737 SYKGSF
+1737 
-1743 QSGSLSTSAGLTYAE
+1743 
-1758 HQQSLEELNKE
+1758 
-1769 VRENEEELFEKAKA
+1769 
-1783 AKEQLIQENT
+1783 
-1793 LLAARLSADDKA
+1793 
-1805 IAQLEARRSEATG
+1805 
-1818 TLGRVGEG
+1818 LGRAAEG
-1826 KAGKKSKSSSSSKE
+1826 KAGKKAKDKSSSSKE

-1882 GTQHIENLK
+1882 GAQHIENLK

-1923 AQGVQFGVDGDI
+1923 TQGIQFGADGDI

-2065 DYRATYSAGGEV
+2065 DYRTTYSAGGEV

-2126 DAEQIIADMR
+2126 DAEQMIADMR
-2136 KMYLDSLDDAYD
+2136 KMYLDGLDEAYN

-2193 NIKNVEFLK
+2193 NIKNVEFLR

-2213 SLEKDSK
+2213 TLEKDSEE
-2220 AWKKVYQQ
+2220 WKKVYQQ

-2260 DLDKKVSGGMGVDYL
+2260 DLDKKVSGGMGVNYL

-2408 DVEGLRTAR
+2408 DVGGLRTAR

-2604 ARDEAI
+2604 AREEAI
-2610 RMAQEATNAI
+2610 RMADEATKAI
-2620 QKANE
+2620 QRANE

-2642 AANQSSYYNGGG
+2642 AASQSSYYSGGG
-2654 SGSNSGS
+2654 SGSSSRG
-2661 GSGSKNNSFSSA
+2661 GSGSKSNSSSSA

-2692 EGRTTRTNITEA
+2692 EGQTTRTNITEA
-2704 EAKRMAEDLRKR
+2704 EAKRMAEDLRRR

-2795 IEASNET
+2795 IETSNET

-2810 ASFPNANNRNEIEE
+2810 ASFPNATNRNEIEE

>member
-1 MATRAGDI
+1 MATKAGDI

-23 QVQQSL
+23 QVQQQL
-29 QQIQNM
+29 QQLQSGLKTNDIAK
-35 SREEFMELNPTI
+35 I
-47 NTAQAEQQLKALKK
+47 NNQSLDQAKK
-61 TAQEVGIAL
+61 TLTQIQSTAIDVEKAM
-70 NNSFNAKLGTI
+70 NKAFNPKLGTL
-81 NLSTFNKQL
+81 NLSKFQAELKDSDRTIEEIYRTFNM
-90 QDSSKTVHQLYTQ
+90 
-103 FNQAGEIGKAAFRE
+103 AGAAGQAAFRGVA
-117 MTAQSLT
+117 AQTLT
-124 ANIQLKQSNK
+124 ANVQLKEHNK
-134 LLVDMGK
+134 LLLDMGK
-141 TLANSFKYTLSYGT
+141 TLANSFKYSVSYGV
-155 LNLLS
+155 LNNLTGAIQS
-160 SSIRNALQYSIALDS
+160 AFQYSKSLDS

-187 ADDMERFAQSAN
+187 ANDMEHFAESAN
-199 KAAKELGQSTIDY
+199 KAAKELGASTIDY

-221 QGLSDE
+221 QGLTDE
-227 DVQARTDVTLKAANV
+227 DVEARTDVTLKAANV
-242 TGQSTQ
+242 TGQSTA

-262 VSAAE
+262 VSAEE

-272 DKLAAVAA
+272 DKLAAVAT

-316 IVSVTRQAP
+316 IISVTRQAP

-340 DLKIDGEDEFGVS
+340 DLELNGEDEFGVS
-353 LGEVSGQLAEVG
+353 LGKVSSTLDSVG
-365 VNIMNATGE
+365 VKILNVNGE

-388 WNTGAWS
+388 WNTGAWTN
-395 EAEKQAIAIELAG
+395 AEKQALAIALAG
-408 KRQYNNLLALFE
+408 KRQYNNLLALFD

-429 ETSMASQGTLQKQ
+429 TTSMDAQGTLQKQ
-442 QDIYMESTA
+442 QDIYLESTV
-451 AHLQKMKAA
+451 AHLQQMKTSW
-460 LEGVKDSLLNPNDIN
+460 EGVKAAILKPDDIN
-475 PILDNLTSGIEL
+475 PVIDVIGDFGDITETAIESL
-487 LEKAIDMVGGLKGA
+487 GGLKG
-501 FIGLAPIIVKAMGP
+501 ILAALGTVALQVFSSSLGKSVSGFVDNLRIAKNEATTFKLEFQALEALKNTGAYTGINGQQDDAIKYTIEQSERLRSIYNFLDSETVNRSKALLRET
-515 SIAQGIDGLFNNKA
+515 S
-529 IEAQNRALYQS
+529 EAQNLVATYKDMAQATADAVNIGINTSLS
-540 QMTSI
+540 QGDIFGGVGVEKIAEARSR
-545 YNLKN
+545 
-550 ISGFEND
+550 FEELTERVND
-557 KELQAL
+557 TKTQLRELDLEIQK
-563 VNAAERLYSSY
+563 VGDNNAT
-574 KALEPEEQKQ
+574 EEQKKKQ
-584 LQNLVLMQQKA
+584 EELKQSILETTETILAMVDKMETFGDGNDNLVYAKENLTRIQEAGVEADIAIEDMISDLGVIGGEASRLTEVINAWQKIADKTKEAEQQAELYTESFEQHVASLNVQAITTAVTTSIGSLGQLAMA
-595 TETARSYDLMADA
+595 TQSITNAIDQ
-608 VAKNLSKYTG
+608 AKND
-618 MSFTR
+618 
-623 QSIQAGAGKADLDD
+623 QADFANILISSTMGI
-637 LAQAGSMVTRLQ
+637 SMFI
-649 ALSGSV
+649 S
-655 EKNEIKFQRLNK
+655 
-667 IITEFKEKLPAAM
+667 
-680 DGAKKS
+680 
-686 SQDFTKALNNLEMA
+686 ALNNLGKVFGITTALQNALTLSQEVRLAKGKAEIAQTVLQTTIETKQHDEAVIGIGKEIAAEKIKKKITEEAKIQEMA
-700 AIDDP
+700 VLACKKAGIVASEKNLAVIAAEIAATEAENKVKEKQIALQAALNALKAAAPFALLAVAIGAAIGGLIAYNQHIEKQIQLQQDANREAIEAAKQKLNEANANKELVSQYNSLYSTYKKTGDVKDELNSSTEELIDKYDIENGKLLLLQENYDVLTKKIREKRKAELSEELQSANTMIDSSIDSVKAQVSKAGAREDFGRLSITSEGISDEGDRLTQLQQAFGEGYYKTQKLAPGHYDYIFTFDWNDP
-705 FDNYAKDIEIVER
+705 DHLAEQLKKVQEFKSKLEENNETNTWSYNFITDLLEDEDVEAAIVSLEEGLKNAKDIRLEMFDIE
-718 ELRKMAQTSKQGL
+718 TGL
-731 SAMSEEAHKARQ
+731 S
-743 EMKDLGEATEQAL
+743 
-756 SSAERR
+756 
-762 FNIDSIV
+762 DS
-769 QGLSGITQV
+769 TT
-778 GFAISTISSGLKVLG
+778 F
-793 DDTASLEDKISSIF
+793 EDF
-807 MGATLGVPQLLS
+807 V
-819 GIKAIEKSLTSVS
+819 
-832 TAWSLLR
+832 
-839 AQKIKNNTQD
+839 
-849 AINLALIQ
+849 
-857 TGNKAHQATLKVI
+857 
-870 AKRIM
+870 KR
-875 MENSDTASLNA
+875 
-886 NTITIQA
+886 
-893 NNLAK
+893 
-898 QKGLDLTGKD
+898 
-908 LKAIKQI
+908 
-915 ITGRKAV
+915 
-922 TTATQAST
+922 
-930 AAQTGLNSAILAF
+930 
-943 PGTWLLVVLGG
+943 
-954 LITSLTVFT
+954 
-963 KITKE
+963 
-968 ANEAISNTLLEEN
+968 
-981 ESIKKNVEHQA
+981 
-992 SLKEL
+992 
-997 SDEYEQ
+997 
-1003 LLNKYKQTGEGQT
+1003 
-1016 DLQKTALDLCKQ
+1016 
-1028 YDLESA
+1028 
-1034 KILALTGQYEELN
+1034 
-1047 RIVQNSLTS
+1047 
-1056 SDRLEEANR
+1056 
-1065 LILNANGA
+1065 
-1073 GQAIMANNLN
+1073 
-1083 WDDLFAKSVFEG
+1083 AKSF
-1095 ITGTDLAD
+1095 
-1103 KTVLHAG
+1103 
-1110 FNIFGHDKKAIK
+1110 
-1122 LLEDNFDTNA
+1122 
-1132 RDFFEKMLHQISFES
+1132 
-1147 DNVLDAYNQLGEM
+1147 
-1160 MRLLADNHLADSD
+1160 
-1173 VYDNIKKQYESLAQA
+1173 
-1188 AEDYKVGID
+1188 
-1197 LQNEILIQQTAQ
+1197 
-1209 KTGLF
+1209 
-1214 EQFNADLEYSKDKYI
+1214 
-1229 EFTNAIEIFRKSLEQ
+1229 
-1244 SFTDSNIERSAEE
+1244 
-1257 IDKMVAEYINSLDSS
+1257 
-1272 YAARYQ
+1272 
-1278 TIESLQK
+1278 
-1285 TRGYHGAIQ
+1285 
-1294 IDNTDQNNFDA
+1294 
-1305 LMNLS
+1305 
-1310 DKEFSYIIS
+1310 
-1319 LGFTGKEDE
+1319 
-1328 QWIKRS
+1328 
-1334 IALLDQQEN
+1334 
-1343 PTITIDYVE
+1343 
-1352 GLING
+1352 
-1357 VTDNKLTKTE
+1357 
-1367 AREYSKNLA
+1367 
-1376 GATEENPAIFSG
+1376 
-1388 YDYRGQGD
+1388 
-1396 QIAIAQQALNEATQ
+1396 
-1410 QRVDLLEQQ
+1410 
-1419 MNIEENQARITQEQT
+1419 
-1434 NQEIALKDATKERD
+1434 KDATKDIFSEEDVNNYISNLDSQFSDLYEMYESQREQLNEVAQEYLD
-1448 RILSE
+1448 DLPEADLQIAVTMTVDKTTSGQEIDKYIDYVKRQKQYSLTYDVSDTVSILSSALMDNK
-1453 ITFTYQKEGSVI
+1453 IT
-1465 ELQYN
+1465 
-1470 ALQMQT
+1470 
-1476 ELGQLRNQL
+1476 
-1485 AKNYSKELK
+1485 SKEQKSINEQIASLRDSGYDSLMEGFETK
-1494 EEIDAKQEAYDLA
+1494 TLTEQLTILQAISDMQNEIIEERFDM
-1507 IKENEALQA
+1507 NEADAEYAAKLKAEGELIQKKQA
-1516 AENTLAIAQ
+1516 AE
-1525 AKAQELTAE
+1525 AE
-1534 LENAA
+1534 LEVLEKELEEINSSNGGLDKANETLGLIRQCKDEIASIEEQIQNGDYEIEVEVKPITEQDFVNQLSNRTETLVNDIDNAA
-1539 NVDFGNIRTEFFDLV
+1539 NAVE
-1554 DQSIDATIS
+1554 
-1563 KVDNLTTATQLIG
+1563 LIG
-1576 EGFQVAADDV
+1576 ENWLVAAENVEQLSKLMPDLFDEAQINADGTLQLTKEQTQAILDGKQAEIEANKEV
-1586 DKLANAYPE
+1586 LIADIEAQKAILVNKKEQLEAQLGIAEKLASGEISLDEAKTEATTQNLYGYSDFLETSYEDWLKGDEQVNSEIATGTTS
-1595 LFDGASMAAEDMM
+1595 LVDSMV
-1608 QLNEETVKAFVKG
+1608 T
-1621 KEEEVNAEIDA
+1621 
-1632 QVKKIKC
+1632 
-1639 EQDILK
+1639 DI
-1645 AQQESN
+1645 N
-1651 NAKIEILDNYLQG
+1651 R
-1664 KISVTEAES
+1664 VTEAWN
-1673 QLTEEEAKFED
+1673 EAW
-1684 KTKKILS
+1684 
-1691 DHEVE
+1691 
-1696 IDKNSLLNQ
+1696 
-1705 SKTIKAEIQN
+1705 KAERGEGGVQKDTSGVSTYKSISTDVTFTN
-1715 LEALFKAYQSVG
+1715 NREEFAKKNKE
-1727 SAAEAALVGE
+1727 AAEKAFGEILTKSLQQQLKATDQQIAALDADV
-1737 SYKGSF
+1737 
-1743 QSGSLSTSAGLTYAE
+1743 SAINATA
-1758 HQQSLEELNKE
+1758 S
-1769 VRENEEELFEKAKA
+1769 
-1783 AKEQLIQENT
+1783 
-1793 LLAARLSADDKA
+1793 KA
-1805 IAQLEARRSEATG
+1805 IGAMDRVRS
-1818 TLGRVGEG
+1818 G
-1826 KAGKKSKSSSSSKE
+1826 KAGKTDKSKSSSKE

-1882 GTQHIENLK
+1882 GAQHIENLK

-1903 IEKKLG
+1903 IEKKLS

-1923 AQGVQFGVDGDI
+1923 TQGVQFGADGDI

-2022 DIDLNMAKAT
+2022 DLDLNVAKAT

-2065 DYRATYSAGGEV
+2065 DYRTTYSAGGEV

-2126 DAEQIIADMR
+2126 DAEQMIADMR
-2136 KMYLDSLDDAYD
+2136 KMYLDGLDEAYD

-2193 NIKNVEFLK
+2193 NIKNVEFLR

-2408 DVEGLRTAR
+2408 DVGGLRTAR

-2482 ADLYSQNADE
+2482 ADLYSQNANE

-2538 RTKVDELAEAAGM
+2538 RTKVDELADAAGM

-2604 ARDEAI
+2604 AREEAI
-2610 RMAQEATNAI
+2610 RMADEATRAI
-2620 QKANE
+2620 QRANE

-2642 AANQSSYYNGGG
+2642 AASQSSYYGGGGSGGG
-2654 SGSNSGS
+2654 SGSGS
-2661 GSGSKNNSFSSA
+2661 GGGQNSSGGSSSSDTGRNY
-2673 EKVNGFGPYNGF
+2673 KVVGYDERGISITIYDKTLREAQEIMEQYNRRGG
-2685 TDYKLIV
+2685 K
-2692 EGRTTRTNITEA
+2692 TRVA
-2704 EAKRMAEDLRKR
+2704 HYD
-2716 GVDARAV
+2716 
-2723 HMATG
+2723 TG
-2728 GYTGDWHSSEGKMAV
+2728 GYTGDWHSSEGKVAM
-2743 LHEKELVLNK
+2743 LHEKEIVLNK

-2795 IEASNET
+2795 IETSNET

-2810 ASFPNANNRNEIEE
+2810 ASFPNATNRNEIEE

>member
-14 FQVDKTGLQ
+14 FQVDKSGLQ
-23 QVQQSL
+23 QVQQQL
-29 QQIQNM
+29 QQLQSGLKTNDIAK
-35 SREEFMELNPTI
+35 I
-47 NTAQAEQQLKALKK
+47 NNQSLDQAKK
-61 TAQEVGIAL
+61 TLTQIQSTAIDVEKAM
-70 NNSFNAKLGTI
+70 NKAFNPKLGTL
-81 NLSTFNKQL
+81 NLSKFQAELKDSDRTIEEIYHTFNM
-90 QDSSKTVHQLYTQ
+90 
-103 FNQAGEIGKAAFRE
+103 AGAAGQAAFRGVA
-117 MTAQSLT
+117 TQTLT
-124 ANIQLKQSNK
+124 ANVQLKEHNK
-134 LLVDMGK
+134 LLLDMGK
-141 TLANSFKYTLSYGT
+141 TLANSFKYSVSYGV
-155 LNLLS
+155 LNNLTGAIQS
-160 SSIRNALQYSIALDS
+160 AFQYSKSLDS

-187 ADDMERFAQSAN
+187 ANDMERFAESAN
-199 KAAKELGQSTIDY
+199 KAAKELGASTIDY

-221 QGLSDE
+221 QGLADE
-227 DVQARTDVTLKAANV
+227 DVAARTDVTLKAANV

-262 VSAAE
+262 VSAEE

-301 AMGVDVDQLNGMLST
+301 AMGVDIDQLNGMLST

-340 DLKIDGEDEFGVS
+340 DLELNGEDEFGVS
-353 LGEVSGQLAEVG
+353 LGKVSSILNSVG
-365 VNIMNATGE
+365 VKILDINGE
-374 LRDMGEVIEEVGNK
+374 IRDMGEVIEEVGNK
-388 WNTGAWS
+388 WNTGAWTN
-395 EAEKQAIAIELAG
+395 AEKQALAIALAG
-408 KRQYNNLLALFE
+408 KRQYNNLLALFD

-429 ETSMASQGTLQKQ
+429 ETSMSSQGTLQKQ

-451 AHLQKMKAA
+451 AHIQQMRTAW
-460 LEGVKDSLLNPNDIN
+460 EGVKDSLLKPKDIN
-475 PILDNLTSGIEL
+475 PIIDAS
-487 LEKAIDMVGGLKGA
+487 EKIATTFETAIDTVGGLRGILAALGTVALQVFSSSLGKSVSGFVDNLRIAKNEATTFKLEFQALEALKNTGA
-501 FIGLAPIIVKAMGP
+501 YTGINGQQDDTIKYTIEQSERLRSIYNFLDTETVNRSKALLRET
-515 SIAQGIDGLFNNKA
+515 S
-529 IEAQNRALYQS
+529 EAQNLVATYKDMAQATADAVNIGINTSLS
-540 QMTSI
+540 QGDIFGGVGVEKIAEARSR
-545 YNLKN
+545 
-550 ISGFEND
+550 FEELTERVND
-557 KELQAL
+557 TKTQLRELDLEIQK
-563 VNAAERLYSSY
+563 VGDNNAT
-574 KALEPEEQKQ
+574 EEQKKKQ
-584 LQNLVLMQQKA
+584 EELKQSILETTETILAMVDKMETFGDGNDNLVYAKENLTRIQEAGVEADIAIEDMISDLGVIGGEASRLTEVINAWQKIADKTKEAEQQAELYAESFEQHVASLNVQAITTAVTTSIGSLGQLAMA
-595 TETARSYDLMADA
+595 TQSITNAIDQ
-608 VAKNLSKYTG
+608 AKND
-618 MSFTR
+618 
-623 QSIQAGAGKADLDD
+623 QADFANILISSTMGI
-637 LAQAGSMVTRLQ
+637 SMFI
-649 ALSGSV
+649 S
-655 EKNEIKFQRLNK
+655 
-667 IITEFKEKLPAAM
+667 
-680 DGAKKS
+680 
-686 SQDFTKALNNLEMA
+686 ALNNLGKVFGITTALQNALTLSQEVRLAKGKAEIAQTVLQTTIEIKQHDEAVIGIGKEIAAEKIKKKITEEAKIQEMA
-700 AIDDP
+700 VLACKKAGIVASEKNLAVIAAEIAATETENKVKEKQIALQAALNALKAAAPFALLAVAIGAAIGGLIAYNQHIEKQIQLQQDANRETIEAAKQKLNEANANKELVSQYNSLYSTYKKTGDVKDELNSSTEELIDKYDIENGKLLLLQENYDVLTKKIREKRKAELSEELQSANTIIDSGIDSVKAQVSKAGAREDFGRLSITSEGISDEGDRLTQLQQAFGEGYYKTQKLAPGHYDYIFTFDWNDP
-705 FDNYAKDIEIVER
+705 DHLAEQLKKVQEFKSKLEENNETNTWSYNFITDLLEDEDVEAAIASLEEGLKSAKDIRLEMFDIE
-718 ELRKMAQTSKQGL
+718 TGL
-731 SAMSEEAHKARQ
+731 S
-743 EMKDLGEATEQAL
+743 
-756 SSAERR
+756 
-762 FNIDSIV
+762 DS
-769 QGLSGITQV
+769 TT
-778 GFAISTISSGLKVLG
+778 F
-793 DDTASLEDKISSIF
+793 EDF
-807 MGATLGVPQLLS
+807 V
-819 GIKAIEKSLTSVS
+819 
-832 TAWSLLR
+832 
-839 AQKIKNNTQD
+839 
-849 AINLALIQ
+849 
-857 TGNKAHQATLKVI
+857 
-870 AKRIM
+870 KR
-875 MENSDTASLNA
+875 
-886 NTITIQA
+886 
-893 NNLAK
+893 
-898 QKGLDLTGKD
+898 
-908 LKAIKQI
+908 
-915 ITGRKAV
+915 
-922 TTATQAST
+922 
-930 AAQTGLNSAILAF
+930 
-943 PGTWLLVVLGG
+943 
-954 LITSLTVFT
+954 
-963 KITKE
+963 
-968 ANEAISNTLLEEN
+968 
-981 ESIKKNVEHQA
+981 
-992 SLKEL
+992 
-997 SDEYEQ
+997 
-1003 LLNKYKQTGEGQT
+1003 
-1016 DLQKTALDLCKQ
+1016 
-1028 YDLESA
+1028 
-1034 KILALTGQYEELN
+1034 
-1047 RIVQNSLTS
+1047 
-1056 SDRLEEANR
+1056 
-1065 LILNANGA
+1065 
-1073 GQAIMANNLN
+1073 
-1083 WDDLFAKSVFEG
+1083 AKSF
-1095 ITGTDLAD
+1095 
-1103 KTVLHAG
+1103 
-1110 FNIFGHDKKAIK
+1110 
-1122 LLEDNFDTNA
+1122 
-1132 RDFFEKMLHQISFES
+1132 
-1147 DNVLDAYNQLGEM
+1147 
-1160 MRLLADNHLADSD
+1160 
-1173 VYDNIKKQYESLAQA
+1173 
-1188 AEDYKVGID
+1188 
-1197 LQNEILIQQTAQ
+1197 
-1209 KTGLF
+1209 
-1214 EQFNADLEYSKDKYI
+1214 
-1229 EFTNAIEIFRKSLEQ
+1229 
-1244 SFTDSNIERSAEE
+1244 
-1257 IDKMVAEYINSLDSS
+1257 
-1272 YAARYQ
+1272 
-1278 TIESLQK
+1278 
-1285 TRGYHGAIQ
+1285 
-1294 IDNTDQNNFDA
+1294 
-1305 LMNLS
+1305 
-1310 DKEFSYIIS
+1310 
-1319 LGFTGKEDE
+1319 
-1328 QWIKRS
+1328 
-1334 IALLDQQEN
+1334 
-1343 PTITIDYVE
+1343 
-1352 GLING
+1352 
-1357 VTDNKLTKTE
+1357 
-1367 AREYSKNLA
+1367 
-1376 GATEENPAIFSG
+1376 
-1388 YDYRGQGD
+1388 
-1396 QIAIAQQALNEATQ
+1396 
-1410 QRVDLLEQQ
+1410 
-1419 MNIEENQARITQEQT
+1419 
-1434 NQEIALKDATKERD
+1434 KDATKDIFSEEDVNNYISNLDSQFSDLYEMYESQREQLNEVAQEYLD
-1448 RILSE
+1448 DLSE
-1453 ITFTYQKEGSVI
+1453 ADLQIAVTMTVDKTTSGQEIDKYIDYVKRQKQYSLTYDVSDTVSNLSSALMDNKITSKEQKSINEQIASLRDSGYDSLMEGFETKTLTEQLTILQAISDMQNEII
-1465 ELQYN
+1465 EERFDMNEADAEYSARLKAESELIEKKKAAEEKLVMLEKELEEINSSNGGLDKAN
-1470 ALQMQT
+1470 ATLGLIRQCKDEIASIEEQIQNGDYEIEVEIKPVT
-1476 ELGQLRNQL
+1476 EQDFVNQL
-1485 AKNYSKELK
+1485 SNRTETLVNDIGNAANAVEL
-1494 EEIDAKQEAYDLA
+1494 IG
-1507 IKENEALQA
+1507 ENWLVA
-1516 AENTLAIAQ
+1516 AENVEQLSKLMPDLFDEAQVNADGTLQLTKEQTQAVLDGKQAEIEANKEVLIADIEAQKAILVNKKEQLEAQ
-1525 AKAQELTAE
+1525 LGIAEKLASGEISLDEAKTEATTQNLYGYSDF
-1534 LENAA
+1534 LETSYEDWLKGDEQVNSEIAT
-1539 NVDFGNIRTEFFDLV
+1539 GTTSLV
-1554 DQSIDATIS
+1554 D
-1563 KVDNLTTATQLIG
+1563 
-1576 EGFQVAADDV
+1576 
-1586 DKLANAYPE
+1586 
-1595 LFDGASMAAEDMM
+1595 SMV
-1608 QLNEETVKAFVKG
+1608 T
-1621 KEEEVNAEIDA
+1621 
-1632 QVKKIKC
+1632 
-1639 EQDILK
+1639 DI
-1645 AQQESN
+1645 N
-1651 NAKIEILDNYLQG
+1651 R
-1664 KISVTEAES
+1664 VTEAWN
-1673 QLTEEEAKFED
+1673 EAW
-1684 KTKKILS
+1684 
-1691 DHEVE
+1691 
-1696 IDKNSLLNQ
+1696 
-1705 SKTIKAEIQN
+1705 KAERGECGVQKDTSGVSTYKSISTDVTFTN
-1715 LEALFKAYQSVG
+1715 NREEFAKKNKE
-1727 SAAEAALVGE
+1727 AAEKAFGEILTKSLQQQLKATDQQIAALDADV
-1737 SYKGSF
+1737 
-1743 QSGSLSTSAGLTYAE
+1743 SAINATA
-1758 HQQSLEELNKE
+1758 S
-1769 VRENEEELFEKAKA
+1769 
-1783 AKEQLIQENT
+1783 
-1793 LLAARLSADDKA
+1793 KA
-1805 IAQLEARRSEATG
+1805 IGAMDRVRS
-1818 TLGRVGEG
+1818 G
-1826 KAGKKSKSSSSSKE
+1826 KAGKTDKSKSSSKE

-1882 GTQHIENLK
+1882 GAQHIENLK

-1923 AQGVQFGVDGDI
+1923 AQGIQFGADGDI

-2022 DIDLNMAKAT
+2022 DLDLNVAKAT

-2065 DYRATYSAGGEV
+2065 DYRTTYSAGGEV

-2126 DAEQIIADMR
+2126 DAEQMIADMR
-2136 KMYLDSLDDAYD
+2136 KMYLDGLDEAYD

-2179 YEDMGRYYDRQAQN
+2179 YEDMGRYYDKQAQN
-2193 NIKNVEFLK
+2193 NIKNVEFLR

-2312 TTDIKAREKLTNL
+2312 TADIKAREKLTNL

-2538 RTKVDELAEAAGM
+2538 RTKVDELADAAGM

-2604 ARDEAI
+2604 AREEAI

-2630 EAAKAAADAAAA
+2630 EAAKAAADAAATA
-2642 AANQSSYYNGGG
+2642 ASQSSYYSGGGSGGG
-2654 SGSNSGS
+2654 SGSGS
-2661 GSGSKNNSFSSA
+2661 GGGQTSSGGSSSSDTGRNY
-2673 EKVNGFGPYNGF
+2673 KVVGYDERGISITIYDKTLREAQEIMEQYNRRGG
-2685 TDYKLIV
+2685 K
-2692 EGRTTRTNITEA
+2692 TRVA
-2704 EAKRMAEDLRKR
+2704 HYD
-2716 GVDARAV
+2716 
-2723 HMATG
+2723 TG
-2728 GYTGDWHSSEGKMAV
+2728 GYTGDWHSSEGKVAM
-2743 LHEKELVLNK
+2743 LHEKEIVLNK

-2795 IEASNET
+2795 IETSNET

-2810 ASFPNANNRNEIEE
+2810 ASFPNATNRNEIEE

>member
-1 MATRAGDI
+1 MATKAGDI

-23 QVQQSL
+23 QIQQQLQQLQSGLKTNDIAKINNQSL
-29 QQIQNM
+29 DQAIKTLTQIQSTAIDVEKAMNKA
-35 SREEFMELNPTI
+35 FNP
-47 NTAQAEQQLKALKK
+47 
-61 TAQEVGIAL
+61 
-70 NNSFNAKLGTI
+70 KLGTL
-81 NLSTFNKQL
+81 NLSKFQAELKDSNRTIEEIYRTFNM
-90 QDSSKTVHQLYTQ
+90 
-103 FNQAGEIGKAAFRE
+103 AGAAGQAAFRNVA
-117 MTAQSLT
+117 TQTLT
-124 ANIQLKQSNK
+124 ANVQLKEHNK
-134 LLVDMGK
+134 LLLDMGR
-141 TLANSFKYTLSYGT
+141 TLANSFKYSISYGV
-155 LNLLS
+155 LNNLTGAIQS
-160 SSIRNALQYSIALDS
+160 AFQYSKSLDS
-175 SLNDIRIVTDKS
+175 SLNDIRIVTGKS
-187 ADDMERFAQSAN
+187 ADEMNHFAESAN
-199 KAAKELGQSTIDY
+199 KAAKELGKSTTDY

-221 QGLSDE
+221 QGLADE
-227 DVQARTDVTLKAANV
+227 EVETRTDVTLKAANV
-242 TGQSTQ
+242 TGQSTA

-301 AMGVDVDQLNGMLST
+301 AMGVDIDQLNGMLST

-340 DLKIDGEDEFGVS
+340 DLELNGEDEFGVS
-353 LGEVSGQLAEVG
+353 LGKVSGALDSVG
-365 VNIMNATGE
+365 VKILDTTGN
-374 LRDMGEVIEEVGNK
+374 LRDMGKVIEEVGNK
-388 WNTGAWS
+388 WNTGAWTN
-395 EAEKQAIAIELAG
+395 AEKQAIAIELAG
-408 KRQYNNLLALFE
+408 KRQYNNLLALFD

-429 ETSMASQGTLQKQ
+429 ETSMEAQGTLQKQ
-442 QDIYMESTA
+442 QDVYMESTA
-451 AHLQKMKAA
+451 AHLQQMQTAW
-460 LEGVKDSLLNPNDIN
+460 EGVKDSILKPADIN
-475 PILDNLTSGIEL
+475 PV
-487 LEKAIDMVGGLKGA
+487 IDSFTKFAETTETIIDSVGGL
-501 FIGLAPIIVKAMGP
+501 
-515 SIAQGIDGLFNNKA
+515 QGILTIFGSVALQAFGPMLGQSLAGVINNFGIARQQANALNTELQMTQQLKNSTA
-529 IEAQNRALYQS
+529 YQNDEGVKFLVDEMEKLQAVYGNIDEAQANMHKKL
-540 QMTSI
+540 
-545 YNLKN
+545 L
-550 ISGFEND
+550 
-557 KELQAL
+557 
-563 VNAAERLYSSY
+563 
-574 KALEPEEQKQ
+574 
-584 LQNLVLMQQKA
+584 
-595 TETARSYDLMADA
+595 ETASEAKNTTLQYEAMADA
-608 VAKNLSKYTG
+608 AARVVNAKNNGQTNYKGKDLLDNNLWDKVNDSAAHFE
-618 MSFTR
+618 MLADN
-623 QSIQAGAGKADLDD
+623 IQEVSDLLKQDGSPAAEDFSEKLTLVAEATEAFGKNDPEINELVEIIVALGNKADRTEEETKQ
-637 LAQAGSMVTRLQ
+637 LAQAFDTLGSRAKSLHEQMSKVGSDMGSEYAQSVQTYVSTTN
-649 ALSGSV
+649 ALKESTQNLSIQNMTAQFATAVGS
-655 EKNEIKFQRLNK
+655 
-667 IITEFKEKLPAAM
+667 ITQVSM
-680 DGAKKS
+680 G
-686 SQDFTKALNNLEMA
+686 
-700 AIDDP
+700 I
-705 FDNYAKDIEIVER
+705 
-718 ELRKMAQTSKQGL
+718 TS
-731 SAMSEEAHKARQ
+731 
-743 EMKDLGEATEQAL
+743 L
-756 SSAERR
+756 SSAIQQFKDGQEGS
-762 FNIDSIV
+762 FINLTV
-769 QGLSGITQV
+769 GLASLARGYQELAKTLGITESIWSVIVIRKKADELQTIATTNAKAAQV
-778 GFAISTISSGLKVLG
+778 AMEKLGNEQDKKQVKEIAEKIIAKKLNIETMTEEKLTEEANTLAGEKATAVTMQQVAAIRAEVKARRAQTESTEAAELANDKLNKSLLKNPYLIAGAIIIGVIAGIGRAVHNYNKELRENRIEANNEKLELIRSNLDKAESNKALG
-793 DDTASLEDKISSIF
+793 DSYDELYRKYQQTHEDSTELREQSLE
-807 MGATLGVPQLLS
+807 LC
-819 GIKAIEKSLTSVS
+819 
-832 TAWSLLR
+832 
-839 AQKIKNNTQD
+839 
-849 AINLALIQ
+849 
-857 TGNKAHQATLKVI
+857 
-870 AKRIM
+870 
-875 MENSDTASLNA
+875 DTY
-886 NTITIQA
+886 
-893 NNLAK
+893 
-898 QKGLDLTGKD
+898 GL
-908 LKAIKQI
+908 
-915 ITGRKAV
+915 
-922 TTATQAST
+922 
-930 AAQTGLNSAILAF
+930 
-943 PGTWLLVVLGG
+943 
-954 LITSLTVFT
+954 
-963 KITKE
+963 E
-968 ANEAISNTLLEEN
+968 AE
-981 ESIKKNVEHQA
+981 
-992 SLKEL
+992 
-997 SDEYEQ
+997 
-1003 LLNKYKQTGEGQT
+1003 
-1016 DLQKTALDLCKQ
+1016 
-1028 YDLESA
+1028 
-1034 KILALTGQYEELN
+1034 KILALTGRYEELN
-1047 RIVQNSLTS
+1047 DVIQKSTKGDIIKTLKEIREGKQAALANLKDQAYLSSEQDGLLFDTYMVNAQTTSRLDAGLTTLDS
-1056 SDRLEEANR
+1056 WTNGDNAIQKLLMSEQGYHLTQGGDVEKTYANVKELYEGLEKDLKAIEESGIDYSGSD
-1065 LILNANGA
+1065 IY
-1073 GQAIMANNLN
+1073 NNL
-1083 WDDLFAKSVFEG
+1083 
-1095 ITGTDLAD
+1095 
-1103 KTVLHAG
+1103 
-1110 FNIFGHDKKAIK
+1110 KKRYTEMRESYDAYI
-1122 LLEDNFDTNA
+1122 EFIDA
-1132 RDFFEKMLHQISFES
+1132 ERQAEIQQFES
-1147 DNVLDAYNQLGEM
+1147 MQSQALDSYNEL
-1160 MRLLADNHLADSD
+1160 
-1173 VYDNIKKQYESLAQA
+1173 QYSE
-1188 AEDYKVGID
+1188 K
-1197 LQNEILIQQTAQ
+1197 N
-1209 KTGLF
+1209 F
-1214 EQFNADLEYSKDKYI
+1214 EQF
-1229 EFTNAIEIFRKSLEQ
+1229 
-1244 SFTDSNIERSAEE
+1244 
-1257 IDKMVAEYINSLDSS
+1257 V
-1272 YAARYQ
+1272 
-1278 TIESLQK
+1278 K
-1285 TRGYHGAIQ
+1285 T
-1294 IDNTDQNNFDA
+1294 
-1305 LMNLS
+1305 
-1310 DKEFSYIIS
+1310 
-1319 LGFTGKEDE
+1319 
-1328 QWIKRS
+1328 
-1334 IALLDQQEN
+1334 
-1343 PTITIDYVE
+1343 
-1352 GLING
+1352 
-1357 VTDNKLTKTE
+1357 
-1367 AREYSKNLA
+1367 
-1376 GATEENPAIFSG
+1376 
-1388 YDYRGQGD
+1388 
-1396 QIAIAQQALNEATQ
+1396 
-1410 QRVDLLEQQ
+1410 
-1419 MNIEENQARITQEQT
+1419 
-1434 NQEIALKDATKERD
+1434 
-1448 RILSE
+1448 
-1453 ITFTYQKEGSVI
+1453 
-1465 ELQYN
+1465 
-1470 ALQMQT
+1470 
-1476 ELGQLRNQL
+1476 
-1485 AKNYSKELK
+1485 SKELK
-1494 EEIDAKQEAYDLA
+1494 DYLISTLGLD
-1507 IKENEALQA
+1507 ENEAQELVDSYITGLNNVFSARYDKLKNFAEDSDEYQYLKSLTDEEFAILVGVGFASSQDKATLEKLLKDNDIEATVKVTLEDVAGVREGIMDKKLTKKEAQAYQASIAGVSEVAGVEMSGFQSAGKVSQMGIVGDVQNAMIQEMVDSYTKSQGGKNSERYKELEEAIKTDTAA
-1516 AENTLAIAQ
+1516 AEELQQKIDEYTLELQNQFRKDEEWTAEVAEGEYKT
-1525 AKAQELTAE
+1525 AKEISDRLSELERKSQRELTANEEHE
-1534 LENAA
+1534 LQALKQIQKEYFDEFGTNLNEAQSAYDSLTAA
-1539 NVDFGNIRTEFFDLV
+1539 VNRYKTTQEELTSDTYWEDAMMEAMDAM
-1554 DQSIDATIS
+1554 DQSINTTIDDLHNLYNATS
-1563 KVDNLTTATQLIG
+1563 LIG
-1576 EGFQVAADDV
+1576 EGWKVAASDV
-1586 DKLANAYPE
+1586 EKFSQLYPE
-1595 LFDGASMAAEDMM
+1595 LLEGATVEAEGEIQLRQDVVNARLEAIQAEKQAETQAQIDELELRNQMIDLENEYLDAQIEALQEYLEKNQDADKLKRTMEANYNEYAQNLNGLLAQNQIDNINQGTQANTNAAKTVLDNINALQKAYYELGASAALALAGQAVGKMSTGVSLSSTKLSAYEDKKKTLDESK
-1608 QLNEETVKAFVKG
+1608 QDDYQAAIDALSDFASKRKANDSEKASNTGKIALLKSSLSQASDSINKVKA
-1621 KEEEVNAEIDA
+1621 
-1632 QVKKIKC
+1632 
-1639 EQDILK
+1639 
-1645 AQQESN
+1645 
-1651 NAKIEILDNYLQG
+1651 
-1664 KISVTEAES
+1664 
-1673 QLTEEEAKFED
+1673 
-1684 KTKKILS
+1684 
-1691 DHEVE
+1691 
-1696 IDKNSLLNQ
+1696 
-1705 SKTIKAEIQN
+1705 
-1715 LEALFKAYQSVG
+1715 
-1727 SAAEAALVGE
+1727 
-1737 SYKGSF
+1737 
-1743 QSGSLSTSAGLTYAE
+1743 
-1758 HQQSLEELNKE
+1758 
-1769 VRENEEELFEKAKA
+1769 
-1783 AKEQLIQENT
+1783 
-1793 LLAARLSADDKA
+1793 
-1805 IAQLEARRSEATG
+1805 
-1818 TLGRVGEG
+1818 G
-1826 KAGKKSKSSSSSKE
+1826 KAGKSSNKSSSSKE

-1882 GTQHIENLK
+1882 GAQHIENLK

-1923 AQGVQFGVDGDI
+1923 AQGVQFGADGDI

-2022 DIDLNMAKAT
+2022 DLDLNVAKAT

-2065 DYRATYSAGGEV
+2065 DYRTTYSAGGEV

-2126 DAEQIIADMR
+2126 DAEQMIADMR
-2136 KMYLDSLDDAYD
+2136 KMYLDGLDEAYD
-2148 KMEKHTEQ
+2148 KMEKHTDQ

-2193 NIKNVEFLK
+2193 NIKNVEFLR

-2408 DVEGLRTAR
+2408 DVGGLRTAR

-2551 DFEEICN
+2551 DFDEICN

-2566 TYSLMSTN
+2566 TYSLMNTN

-2620 QKANE
+2620 QRANE

-2642 AANQSSYYNGGG
+2642 AASQSSYYSGGSSGGG
-2654 SGSNSGS
+2654 SGSGSSGGQTSS
-2661 GSGSKNNSFSSA
+2661 GGSSSSDTGRNY
-2673 EKVNGFGPYNGF
+2673 KVVGYDERGISITIYDKTLREAQEIMEQYNRRGG
-2685 TDYKLIV
+2685 K
-2692 EGRTTRTNITEA
+2692 TRVA
-2704 EAKRMAEDLRKR
+2704 HYD
-2716 GVDARAV
+2716 
-2723 HMATG
+2723 TG
-2728 GYTGDWHSSEGKMAV
+2728 GYTGDWHSSEGKVAM

-2795 IEASNET
+2795 IETSNET

-2810 ASFPNANNRNEIEE
+2810 ASFPNATNRNEIEE

>member
-14 FQVDKTGLQ
+14 FQVDKSGLQ

-35 SREEFMELNPTI
+35 SKEKFMELNPTL
-47 NTAQAEQQLKALKK
+47 NTTQAEQQLKALKK
-61 TAQEVGIAL
+61 TAQDVGIAL
-70 NNSFNAKLGTI
+70 NNSFNAKLNTF
-81 NLSTFNKQL
+81 NLSTFNQQL
-90 QDSSKTVHQLYTQ
+90 QTAEKTVDQLYRQ
-103 FNQAGEIGKAAFRE
+103 FSQAGEIGAAAFRQ
-117 MTAQSLT
+117 MTTQSLT
-124 ANIQLKQSNK
+124 ANVQLKQSNQ
-134 LLVDMGK
+134 LLTDMGK
-141 TLANSFKYTLSYGT
+141 TLLNSFKYTLSYGT

-160 SSIRNALQYSIALDS
+160 SSIQNAFQYSKALDS

-199 KAAKELGQSTIDY
+199 KAAKELGQSTTDY

-221 QGLSDE
+221 QGLE
-227 DVQARTDVTLKAANV
+227 EADVTARTDVTLKAANV

-262 VSAAE
+262 VSAEE

-301 AMGVDVDQLNGMLST
+301 AMGVDIDQLNGMLST

-365 VNIMNATGE
+365 VNIMNAKGE
-374 LRDMGEVIEEVGNK
+374 LRDMGEVIEEVGQK
-388 WNTGAWS
+388 WNSGVWS
-395 EAEKQAIAIELAG
+395 RAEKQAIAIELAG
-408 KRQYNNLLALFE
+408 KRQYNNLLALFD

-429 ETSMASQGTLQKQ
+429 ETSMESQGTLQKQ

-451 AHLQKMKAA
+451 AHLQKMQTS
-460 LEGVKDSLLNPNDIN
+460 LEGVKDSLLGPNDIN
-475 PILDNLTSGIEL
+475 PILDGLTSFIET
-487 LEKAIDMVGGLKGA
+487 LEKAIDMVGGLQGLFA
-501 FIGLAPIIVKAMGP
+501 GLAPVILKAMGP
-515 SIAQGIDGLFNNKA
+515 SLASGIDNIINNRA
-529 IEAQNRALYQS
+529 IEEQNQALYQS
-540 QMTSI
+540 QMSSI

-550 ISGFEND
+550 SSAY
-557 KELQAL
+557 KEDTDLQQL
-563 VNAAERLYSSY
+563 VDSADRLYSSY
-574 KALEPEEQKQ
+574 KVLEPEQQKQ
-584 LQNLVLMQQKA
+584 LQNMLLQQQKA
-595 TETARSYDLMADA
+595 SETAKAYDNMAKSA
-608 VAKNLSKYTG
+608 AENAKNYADDADFSSSSVKSGYG
-618 MSFTR
+618 
-623 QSIQAGAGKADLDD
+623 IQTFKELQKDGDEFLK
-637 LAQAGSMVTRLQ
+637 RLQ
-649 ALSGSV
+649 KIGSSTDDDTKKLQQMQRVVKDAFVDGDYSFAL
-655 EKNEIKFQRLNK
+655 KNMSKDSHDAIMDIVQDQSFVDEGWEGWKNK
-667 IITEFKEKLPAAM
+667 IRQVESEFIKMKKTGE
-680 DGAKKS
+680 DG
-686 SQDFTKALNNLEMA
+686 L
-700 AIDDP
+700 
-705 FDNYAKDIEIVER
+705 
-718 ELRKMAQTSKQGL
+718 G
-731 SAMSEEAHKARQ
+731 AMSAEAQKARQ
-743 EMKDLGEATEQAL
+743 ESQDLGNALETALNSAKRTSSINAFIQFSTSISQMVFAVNTLSNAFKALEDDSLSANEKISQIFMAASMGLPSLISSFNSLKESLGVTNSLWTVLNATEGTGLALGELTVALFNKKKMQAIIDNNLRML
-756 SSAERR
+756 SIQLGKQEAFESREVTAAELLESAAKEGNAAATTDLAGRTKILINLQQKLAASILANPFVAVTAAIVIATTAIVAYKNHLDEVAKAERQANLERIQSNDKLIEEAENNKTIVDSYNKLYNEYQKTGEVKEELVTSTEDLIEQYNIEDGQLLLLQDDYETLTQRINESRQAEIERQKTLSQGNLNRISQDAENAEKGAWYQNSIEAVTVSKHGNASKLTLNQDVQDLIKITEHQSGQQQLLTYTIDINWNDPDDASKQIAVLQKQIEDWNAKGVNVQDPAYKIIDQYLKNDEISKYIDELNTNLASLDQSFLQEADYAVGGLDNALDFKDFKDKVEKFKEELKDNTRFTEEQISNYVSSLKNSYSKMYTGYQLQLEKMNDDTKKYVEDMSAEDLAVFLTLKVDENSSKQSIQRSIEAINR
-762 FNIDSIV
+762 QIDTSDAYNTADIARNLGRELKDSKITKNEQKQINSDVAALRAIDSSMMEDFENKTLYEQQQILNDMV
-769 QGLSGITQV
+769 EKQQLLLEQKINMSEEDSKALALQEAQNEKVAKKESIEKEIENLYKERATLDTDKIGDKIKYEDITKSIQEAKNSV
-778 GFAISTISSGLKVLG
+778 TDLDKELQAIANGTYEVDIKIATE
-793 DDTASLEDKISSIF
+793 DDIIASLDFGVDSFINEANAIQSAAELVEENFKISSDNLDV
-807 MGATLGVPQLLS
+807 MRRELP
-819 GIKAIEKSLTSVS
+819 E
-832 TAWSLLR
+832 LLR
-839 AQKIKNNTQD
+839 DVEAAEEGYAQLSKETVEQVLQDKQEELKSDAEIQKQKIQFQID
-849 AINLALIQ
+849 ALESEIETSKKEVEAV
-857 TGNKAHQATLKVI
+857 KQAAADGVSIEDLK
-870 AKRIM
+870 
-875 MENSDTASLNA
+875 
-886 NTITIQA
+886 
-893 NNLAK
+893 
-898 QKGLDLTGKD
+898 TGK
-908 LKAIKQI
+908 IK
-915 ITGRKAV
+915 
-922 TTATQAST
+922 
-930 AAQTGLNSAILAF
+930 
-943 PGTWLLVVLGG
+943 
-954 LITSLTVFT
+954 
-963 KITKE
+963 
-968 ANEAISNTLLEEN
+968 
-981 ESIKKNVEHQA
+981 
-992 SLKEL
+992 
-997 SDEYEQ
+997 
-1003 LLNKYKQTGEGQT
+1003 
-1016 DLQKTALDLCKQ
+1016 
-1028 YDLESA
+1028 
-1034 KILALTGQYEELN
+1034 
-1047 RIVQNSLTS
+1047 
-1056 SDRLEEANR
+1056 
-1065 LILNANGA
+1065 
-1073 GQAIMANNLN
+1073 
-1083 WDDLFAKSVFEG
+1083 G
-1095 ITGTDLAD
+1095 I
-1103 KTVLHAG
+1103 
-1110 FNIFGHDKKAIK
+1110 
-1122 LLEDNFDTNA
+1122 
-1132 RDFFEKMLHQISFES
+1132 
-1147 DNVLDAYNQLGEM
+1147 
-1160 MRLLADNHLADSD
+1160 
-1173 VYDNIKKQYESLAQA
+1173 
-1188 AEDYKVGID
+1188 
-1197 LQNEILIQQTAQ
+1197 
-1209 KTGLF
+1209 
-1214 EQFNADLEYSKDKYI
+1214 NADFGNWLYQEY
-1229 EFTNAIEIFRKSLEQ
+1229 Q
-1244 SFTDSNIERSAEE
+1244 SW
-1257 IDKMVAEYINSLDSS
+1257 V
-1272 YAARYQ
+1272 
-1278 TIESLQK
+1278 
-1285 TRGYHGAIQ
+1285 
-1294 IDNTDQNNFDA
+1294 TDQNNALKKGVENAESAAQAEINLVAKITDA
-1305 LMNLS
+1305 YRQRNMAARGDLTAKVDTVISKGGYTGSS
-1310 DKEFSYIIS
+1310 DFGGPAENSLGSGTLEDYNYKKRKEDLTKEFYNEVIS
-1319 LGFTGKEDE
+1319 AMNDSIKEDE
-1328 QWIKRS
+1328 
-1334 IALLDQQEN
+1334 A
-1343 PTITIDYVE
+1343 
-1352 GLING
+1352 
-1357 VTDNKLTKTE
+1357 
-1367 AREYSKNLA
+1367 NLA
-1376 GATEENPAIFSG
+1376 I
-1388 YDYRGQGD
+1388 
-1396 QIAIAQQALNEATQ
+1396 L
-1410 QRVDLLEQQ
+1410 
-1419 MNIEENQARITQEQT
+1419 QEQ
-1434 NQEIALKDATKERD
+1434 R
-1448 RILSE
+1448 
-1453 ITFTYQKEGSVI
+1453 
-1465 ELQYN
+1465 
-1470 ALQMQT
+1470 
-1476 ELGQLRNQL
+1476 
-1485 AKNYSKELK
+1485 
-1494 EEIDAKQEAYDLA
+1494 
-1507 IKENEALQA
+1507 
-1516 AENTLAIAQ
+1516 
-1525 AKAQELTAE
+1525 
-1534 LENAA
+1534 
-1539 NVDFGNIRTEFFDLV
+1539 
-1554 DQSIDATIS
+1554 
-1563 KVDNLTTATQLIG
+1563 
-1576 EGFQVAADDV
+1576 
-1586 DKLANAYPE
+1586 
-1595 LFDGASMAAEDMM
+1595 
-1608 QLNEETVKAFVKG
+1608 
-1621 KEEEVNAEIDA
+1621 
-1632 QVKKIKC
+1632 
-1639 EQDILK
+1639 
-1645 AQQESN
+1645 
-1651 NAKIEILDNYLQG
+1651 AKID
-1664 KISVTEAES
+1664 T
-1673 QLTEEEAKFED
+1673 
-1684 KTKKILS
+1684 
-1691 DHEVE
+1691 
-1696 IDKNSLLNQ
+1696 
-1705 SKTIKAEIQN
+1705 N
-1715 LEALFKAYQSVG
+1715 LESALAS
-1727 SAAEAALVGE
+1727 
-1737 SYKGSF
+1737 
-1743 QSGSLSTSAGLTYAE
+1743 
-1758 HQQSLEELNKE
+1758 
-1769 VRENEEELFEKAKA
+1769 
-1783 AKEQLIQENT
+1783 
-1793 LLAARLSADDKA
+1793 
-1805 IAQLEARRSEATG
+1805 
-1818 TLGRVGEG
+1818 LGRAAEG
-1826 KAGKKSKSSSSSKE
+1826 KAGKKAKDKSSSSKE

-1882 GTQHIENLK
+1882 GAQHIENLK

-1923 AQGVQFGVDGDI
+1923 TQGVQFGVDGDI

-2022 DIDLNMAKAT
+2022 DLDLNVAKAT

-2065 DYRATYSAGGEV
+2065 DYRTTYSAGGEV

-2126 DAEQIIADMR
+2126 DAEQMIADMR
-2136 KMYLDSLDDAYD
+2136 KMYLDGLDEAYD

-2179 YEDMGRYYDRQAQN
+2179 YEDMGRYYDKQAQN
-2193 NIKNVEFLK
+2193 NIKNVEFLR

-2325 LHEQVDA
+2325 LHEQVDT

-2408 DVEGLRTAR
+2408 DVGGLRTAR

-2518 EGIPACQEALA
+2518 EGIPACQDALA
-2529 QLQANTEEY
+2529 QLQANTDEY

-2604 ARDEAI
+2604 AREEAI
-2610 RMAQEATNAI
+2610 RMADEATRAI

-2642 AANQSSYYNGGG
+2642 AASQSSYYSGGGSGGG
-2654 SGSNSGS
+2654 SGSGS
-2661 GSGSKNNSFSSA
+2661 GGGQTSSGGSSSNDTGRNY
-2673 EKVNGFGPYNGF
+2673 KVVGYDERGISITIYDKTLREAQEIMEQYNRRGG
-2685 TDYKLIV
+2685 K
-2692 EGRTTRTNITEA
+2692 TRVA
-2704 EAKRMAEDLRKR
+2704 HYD
-2716 GVDARAV
+2716 
-2723 HMATG
+2723 TG
-2728 GYTGDWHSSEGKMAV
+2728 GYTGDWHSSEGKVAM
-2743 LHEKELVLNK
+2743 LHEKEIVLNK

-2795 IEASNET
+2795 IETSNET

-2810 ASFPNANNRNEIEE
+2810 ASFPNATNRNEIEE

>member
-23 QVQQSL
+23 QVQQQL
-29 QQIQNM
+29 QQLQSGLKTNDIAKINNQSLDQAIKTLTKIQSTAIDVEKAMNKA
-35 SREEFMELNPTI
+35 FNP
-47 NTAQAEQQLKALKK
+47 
-61 TAQEVGIAL
+61 
-70 NNSFNAKLGTI
+70 KLGTL
-81 NLSTFNKQL
+81 NLSKFQAELKNSNRTIEEIYRTFNM
-90 QDSSKTVHQLYTQ
+90 
-103 FNQAGEIGKAAFRE
+103 AGAAGQAAFRGVA
-117 MTAQSLT
+117 TQTLT
-124 ANIQLKQSNK
+124 ANVQLKEHNK
-134 LLVDMGK
+134 LLLDMGK
-141 TLANSFKYTLSYGT
+141 TLANSFKYSVSYGV
-155 LNLLS
+155 LNKLTGAIQS
-160 SSIRNALQYSIALDS
+160 AVQYSKALDS

-187 ADDMERFAQSAN
+187 ANDMERFAESAN
-199 KAAKELGQSTIDY
+199 KAAKELGASTIDY

-221 QGLSDE
+221 QGLADE
-227 DVQARTDVTLKAANV
+227 DVEARTDVTLKAANV
-242 TGQSTQ
+242 TGQSTA

-262 VSAAE
+262 VSAEE

-316 IVSVTRQAP
+316 IISVTRQAP

-340 DLKIDGEDEFGVS
+340 DLELNGEDEFGVS
-353 LGEVSGQLAEVG
+353 LGKVSSTLDSVG
-365 VNIMNATGE
+365 VKILNINGE
-374 LRDMGEVIEEVGNK
+374 IRDMGAVIEEVGNK
-388 WNTGAWS
+388 WNTGVWS
-395 EAEKQAIAIELAG
+395 DAEKQALAIALAG
-408 KRQYNNLLALFE
+408 KRQYNNLLALFD

-429 ETSMASQGTLQKQ
+429 TTSMDAQGTLQKQ
-442 QDIYMESTA
+442 QDIYLESTV
-451 AHLQKMKAA
+451 AHLQQMKASW
-460 LEGVKDSLLNPNDIN
+460 EGVKAAILKPDDIN
-475 PILDNLTSGIEL
+475 PVIDTFGDFADIVDNAIDALDGLPGILTLIGSLGLQAFGPQLGQAVVGLVNNFKIAKQEAAAFKLEFKALEELKSKSVYTGVGGAADPLIQYTIEQAERLRELYGVLDTETVNQSKNLLRQASEAQNLLATYKDIATEAANITNIGQGTSLTQQNLFDGVGVFQLEEAKEKFDQLKEAAKETKDQIKNIQDEISKIDTADTSEESIQKQKELKNALIESTKALKDLLKGISGFSQGNDDIDLAIEQINQLDSKIDILNIDLEQTVRNIDLIGEEASKDSKAIDAFQQIADKIKEVEQNAELAAEAFQEHMSTIDLQATVTGITSTLGAVGQLTMATQSIGNAIDQIKNGTGDLSSILVSLTMGTSMLVSSLMNLGKTFGIVANAQTVLSAKQKIAIAESKAQALQELATAAIVKASSADKVKSIAAEIVQLKIESKVKTEEEIKEQALLLCKKFNIDATKDNIAAIMAEVGAIEGKNAVTAEEII
-487 LEKAIDMVGGLKGA
+487 LEKARAALK
-501 FIGLAPIIVKAMGP
+501 
-515 SIAQGIDGLFNNKA
+515 
-529 IEAQNRALYQS
+529 
-540 QMTSI
+540 
-545 YNLKN
+545 
-550 ISGFEND
+550 
-557 KELQAL
+557 
-563 VNAAERLYSSY
+563 
-574 KALEPEEQKQ
+574 
-584 LQNLVLMQQKA
+584 
-595 TETARSYDLMADA
+595 
-608 VAKNLSKYTG
+608 
-618 MSFTR
+618 
-623 QSIQAGAGKADLDD
+623 
-637 LAQAGSMVTRLQ
+637 
-649 ALSGSV
+649 
-655 EKNEIKFQRLNK
+655 
-667 IITEFKEKLPAAM
+667 
-680 DGAKKS
+680 
-686 SQDFTKALNNLEMA
+686 
-700 AIDDP
+700 
-705 FDNYAKDIEIVER
+705 
-718 ELRKMAQTSKQGL
+718 
-731 SAMSEEAHKARQ
+731 
-743 EMKDLGEATEQAL
+743 
-756 SSAERR
+756 
-762 FNIDSIV
+762 
-769 QGLSGITQV
+769 
-778 GFAISTISSGLKVLG
+778 
-793 DDTASLEDKISSIF
+793 TASMMLGIAAAVGIAVGAYRAYVKHLEEVRQAEID
-807 MGATLGVPQLLS
+807 AANA
-819 GIKAIEKSLTSVS
+819 GIERAEKQ
-832 TAWSLLR
+832 R
-839 AQKIKNNTQD
+839 A
-849 AINLALIQ
+849 
-857 TGNKAHQATLKVI
+857 
-870 AKRIM
+870 
-875 MENSDTASLNA
+875 E
-886 NTITIQA
+886 IQA
-893 NNLAK
+893 NQDVYKSYKDLYEQYEKGAVDKEALYETTDKLCKAYNLEGGYVAK
-898 QKGLDLTGKD
+898 LTG
-908 LKAIKQI
+908 
-915 ITGRKAV
+915 
-922 TTATQAST
+922 
-930 AAQTGLNSAILAF
+930 N
-943 PGTWLLVVLGG
+943 
-954 LITSLTVFT
+954 
-963 KITKE
+963 
-968 ANEAISNTLLEEN
+968 
-981 ESIKKNVEHQA
+981 
-992 SLKEL
+992 
-997 SDEYEQ
+997 
-1003 LLNKYKQTGEGQT
+1003 
-1016 DLQKTALDLCKQ
+1016 
-1028 YDLESA
+1028 
-1034 KILALTGQYEELN
+1034 
-1047 RIVQNSLTS
+1047 
-1056 SDRLEEANR
+1056 
-1065 LILNANGA
+1065 
-1073 GQAIMANNLN
+1073 
-1083 WDDLFAKSVFEG
+1083 
-1095 ITGTDLAD
+1095 
-1103 KTVLHAG
+1103 
-1110 FNIFGHDKKAIK
+1110 
-1122 LLEDNFDTNA
+1122 
-1132 RDFFEKMLHQISFES
+1132 
-1147 DNVLDAYNQLGEM
+1147 
-1160 MRLLADNHLADSD
+1160 
-1173 VYDNIKKQYESLAQA
+1173 YESLAKAAKNAYGESVA
-1188 AEDYKVGID
+1188 AEKRYAQEQKKQADRLIEASLSKTDMSGIIFDNGWLEENSDYKAGGI
-1197 LQNEILIQQTAQ
+1197 LQTYAKNYTYRGEFGDVYLSHEIDTAEELVKAYDSVQNAYERMSSELTSEEKKSSELFQNIQKWLTENSEAVNKYKDSIEALQDVEF
-1209 KTGLF
+1209 KEDIFDSG
-1214 EQFNADLEYSKDKYI
+1214 LEYAKDFKDFTKIADELIDKATSKEDREKLENYI
-1229 EFTNAIEIFRKSLEQ
+1229 GSLGTTYSNFYSGIHELSKSMEADAIDYLKDISEDELELVFSGKIDFNGLKTKQDLLDAIQLALDEISPDEMNVVASLRNKITSNKKLTKKELQEQAGEQSSLSEDYSVELADFDNQSQLQQVENLNAIVDDKIKANQRYVE
-1244 SFTDSNIERSAEE
+1244 NIREVKQEE
-1257 IDKMVAEYINSLDSS
+1257 IDLA
-1272 YAARYQ
+1272 
-1278 TIESLQK
+1278 K
-1285 TRGYHGAIQ
+1285 TRVENLKAERDSLNARKQLNIEKPGTYSFSDDDKARLEELETLIPSITDKIEDMQTVFENGFFAEDIEATVFDSMIAG
-1294 IDNTDQNNFDA
+1294 IDGVITKANVLKTLTDVVGENWTIA
-1305 LMNLS
+1305 G
-1310 DKEFSYIIS
+1310 DKINDFA
-1319 LGFTGKEDE
+1319 
-1328 QWIKRS
+1328 RS
-1334 IALLDQQEN
+1334 FPEI
-1343 PTITIDYVE
+1343 
-1352 GLING
+1352 
-1357 VTDNKLTKTE
+1357 
-1367 AREYSKNLA
+1367 
-1376 GATEENPAIFSG
+1376 
-1388 YDYRGQGD
+1388 
-1396 QIAIAQQALNEATQ
+1396 IAQQGAYNILQDGSVQLTELGRQALEEQLNVKQADLDISNEA
-1410 QRVDLLEQQ
+1410 
-1419 MNIEENQARITQEQT
+1419 
-1434 NQEIALKDATKERD
+1434 
-1448 RILSE
+1448 
-1453 ITFTYQKEGSVI
+1453 YQI
-1465 ELQYN
+1465 ELQKQ
-1470 ALQMQT
+1470 A
-1476 ELGQLRNQL
+1476 EIQL
-1485 AKNYSKELK
+1485 AAAEYYHEQAENLKAYLEGKASGVETEAKMEQGLNDFKKKLIEDIGVDNETLTNLINENSNLTNIQAAKDTSEIYDYWCGVGQAAAAASEAYMLQRFDNPNARPKGGGGTVSKAGSFSPNREGPNKGDYLYQLTDEQVVDMINDMYSKE
-1494 EEIDAKQEAYDLA
+1494 QEARNKAGEY
-1507 IKENEALQA
+1507 EAKKIA
-1516 AENTLAIAQ
+1516 AE
-1525 AKAQELTAE
+1525 
-1534 LENAA
+1534 
-1539 NVDFGNIRTEFFDLV
+1539 V
-1554 DQSIDATIS
+1554 
-1563 KVDNLTTATQLIG
+1563 
-1576 EGFQVAADDV
+1576 
-1586 DKLANAYPE
+1586 
-1595 LFDGASMAAEDMM
+1595 
-1608 QLNEETVKAFVKG
+1608 
-1621 KEEEVNAEIDA
+1621 
-1632 QVKKIKC
+1632 
-1639 EQDILK
+1639 
-1645 AQQESN
+1645 
-1651 NAKIEILDNYLQG
+1651 
-1664 KISVTEAES
+1664 SV
-1673 QLTEEEAKFED
+1673 
-1684 KTKKILS
+1684 
-1691 DHEVE
+1691 
-1696 IDKNSLLNQ
+1696 
-1705 SKTIKAEIQN
+1705 
-1715 LEALFKAYQSVG
+1715 
-1727 SAAEAALVGE
+1727 
-1737 SYKGSF
+1737 
-1743 QSGSLSTSAGLTYAE
+1743 
-1758 HQQSLEELNKE
+1758 
-1769 VRENEEELFEKAKA
+1769 KA
-1783 AKEQLIQENT
+1783 AKESG
-1793 LLAARLSADDKA
+1793 RKA
-1805 IAQLEARRSEATG
+1805 IS
-1818 TLGRVGEG
+1818 GEG
-1826 KAGKKSKSSSSSKE
+1826 NGKSSSSSKE

-1867 DHNLKMLQKQ
+1867 DHNLKILQKQ

-1882 GTQHIENLK
+1882 GAQHIENLK

-1923 AQGVQFGVDGDI
+1923 AQGVQFGADGDI

-2022 DIDLNMAKAT
+2022 DLDLNVAKAT

-2065 DYRATYSAGGEV
+2065 DYRTTYSAGGEV

-2082 AVRETLDQFNQMMA
+2082 AVRETLDQFKQMMA

-2126 DAEQIIADMR
+2126 DAEQMIADMR
-2136 KMYLDSLDDAYD
+2136 KMYLDGLDEAYD
-2148 KMEKHTEQ
+2148 KMEKHTDQ

-2193 NIKNVEFLK
+2193 NIKNVEFLR

-2325 LHEQVDA
+2325 LHEQVDT

-2408 DVEGLRTAR
+2408 DVGGLRTAR

-2518 EGIPACQEALA
+2518 EGTPACQEALA

-2551 DFEEICN
+2551 DFDEICN

-2604 ARDEAI
+2604 AREEAI
-2610 RMAQEATNAI
+2610 RMADEATRAI

-2630 EAAKAAADAAAA
+2630 EAAKAAADAATAA
-2642 AANQSSYYNGGG
+2642 ASQSSYYSGGGSGGG
-2654 SGSNSGS
+2654 SGSGS
-2661 GSGSKNNSFSSA
+2661 GGGQTSSGGSSSSDTGRNY
-2673 EKVNGFGPYNGF
+2673 KVVGYDERGISITIYDKTLREAQEIMEQYNRRGG
-2685 TDYKLIV
+2685 K
-2692 EGRTTRTNITEA
+2692 TRVA
-2704 EAKRMAEDLRKR
+2704 HYD
-2716 GVDARAV
+2716 
-2723 HMATG
+2723 TG
-2728 GYTGDWHSSEGKMAV
+2728 GYTGDWHSSEGKVAM
-2743 LHEKELVLNK
+2743 LHEKEIVLNK

-2795 IEASNET
+2795 IETSNET

-2810 ASFPNANNRNEIEE
+2810 ASFPNATNRNEIEE

>member
-14 FQVDKTGLQ
+14 FQVDKSGLQ

-35 SREEFMELNPTI
+35 SKEKFMELNPTL
-47 NTAQAEQQLKALKK
+47 NTTQAEQQLKALKK
-61 TAQEVGIAL
+61 IAQDVGIAL
-70 NNSFNAKLGTI
+70 NNSFNAKLNTF
-81 NLSTFNKQL
+81 NLSTFNQQL
-90 QDSSKTVHQLYTQ
+90 QTTEKTVDQLYRQ
-103 FNQAGEIGKAAFRE
+103 FSQAGEIGAAAFRQ
-117 MTAQSLT
+117 MTTQSLT
-124 ANIQLKQSNK
+124 ANVQLKQSNQ
-134 LLVDMGK
+134 LLTDMGK
-141 TLANSFKYTLSYGT
+141 TLLNSFKYTLSYGT

-160 SSIRNALQYSIALDS
+160 SSIQNAFQYSKALDS

-199 KAAKELGQSTIDY
+199 KAAKELGQSTTDY

-221 QGLSDE
+221 QGLE
-227 DVQARTDVTLKAANV
+227 EADVTARTDVTLKAANV

-290 TGMSKVASAAN
+290 TGMSKVASAAA

-316 IVSVTRQAP
+316 IISVTRQAP

-340 DLKIDGEDEFGVS
+340 DLKINGEDEFGVS

-365 VNIMNATGE
+365 VNIMNAKGE
-374 LRDMGEVIEEVGNK
+374 LRDMGEVIEEVGQK
-388 WNTGAWS
+388 WNSGVWS
-395 EAEKQAIAIELAG
+395 RAEKQAIAIELAG
-408 KRQYNNLLALFE
+408 KRQYNNLLALFD

-429 ETSMASQGTLQKQ
+429 ETSMESQGTLQKQ
-442 QDIYMESTA
+442 QDIYIESTA
-451 AHLQKMKAA
+451 AHLQKMQTS
-460 LEGVKDSLLNPNDIN
+460 LEGVKDSLLGPNDIN
-475 PILDNLTSGIEL
+475 PILDGLTSFIET
-487 LEKAIDMVGGLKGA
+487 LEKAIDMVGGLQGLFA
-501 FIGLAPIIVKAMGP
+501 GLAPVILKAMGP
-515 SIAQGIDGLFNNKA
+515 SLASGIDNIINNRA
-529 IEAQNRALYQS
+529 IEEQNQALYQS
-540 QMTSI
+540 QMSSI

-550 ISGFEND
+550 SSAY
-557 KELQAL
+557 KEDTDLQKL
-563 VNAAERLYSSY
+563 VDSADRLYSSY
-574 KALEPEEQKQ
+574 KVLEPEQQKQ
-584 LQNLVLMQQKA
+584 LQNMLLQQQKA
-595 TETARSYDLMADA
+595 SETAKAYDNMAKSA
-608 VAKNLSKYTG
+608 AENAKNYADD
-618 MSFTR
+618 
-623 QSIQAGAGKADLDD
+623 AGFSSSSVKSGYGTQTFKELQKDGDEFLK
-637 LAQAGSMVTRLQ
+637 RLQ
-649 ALSGSV
+649 KIGSSTDEDTKKLQQMQRVVKDAFVDGDYSFAL
-655 EKNEIKFQRLNK
+655 KNMSKDSHDAIMDIVQDQSFVDEGWEGWKNK
-667 IITEFKEKLPAAM
+667 IRQVESEFIKMKKTGE
-680 DGAKKS
+680 DG
-686 SQDFTKALNNLEMA
+686 L
-700 AIDDP
+700 
-705 FDNYAKDIEIVER
+705 
-718 ELRKMAQTSKQGL
+718 G
-731 SAMSEEAHKARQ
+731 AMSAEAQKARQ
-743 EMKDLGEATEQAL
+743 ESQDLGNALETALNSAKRTSSINSFIQFSTSISQMVFAVNTLSNAFKALEDDSLSANEKISQIFMAASMGLPSLISSFNSLKETLGVTNSLWTVLNATEGTGLALGELTVALFNKKKMQAIIDNNLRIL
-756 SSAERR
+756 SIKLGKQEAFESREITAAELLELAAKEGNAAATTDLAGRTKILINLQQKLAASILANPFVAVTAAIVVATTAIIAYKNHLDEVAKAERQANLERIQSNDKLIEEAENNKTLVDSYNKLYNEYQKTGEVKEELVTSTEDLIEQYNIEDGQLLLLQDDYETLTQRINESRQAEIERQKTLSQGNLNRISQDAENAEKGAWYQNSIEAVTVSKHGNASKLTLNQDVQDLIKITEHQSGQQQLLTYTIDINWNDPDDASKQIAALQKQIEDWNAKGVNVQDPAYKIIDQYLKNDEISKYIDELNTNLASLDQSFLQEADYAVGGLDNALDFKDFKDKVEKFKEELKDNTRLTEEQISNYVSSLKNSYSKMYTGYQLQLEKMNEDTKKYVEDMSAEDLAV
-762 FNIDSIV
+762 F
-769 QGLSGITQV
+769 LT
-778 GFAISTISSGLKVLG
+778 LKVDENSSKQSIQRSIDAINRQIDTSDAYNTADIARNLG
-793 DDTASLEDKISSIF
+793 RELKDSKITKNEQKQINSDIAALKVIDPSMMEGFENKTLYEQQQILNDMVEKQQLLLEQKINMSEEDSKSLALQEAQNEKVAKKESIEKEIENLYKERATLDTDKIGDKIRYEDITKSIQEAKNSVADLDKELQAITNGTYEVDIQIATEDDIIASLDFGVDSFINEANAIQSAAELIEENFKISSDNLDV
-807 MGATLGVPQLLS
+807 MRRELP
-819 GIKAIEKSLTSVS
+819 E
-832 TAWSLLR
+832 LLR
-839 AQKIKNNTQD
+839 DVEAAEEGYAQLSKETVEQVLQDKQEELKADAEIQKQKIQFQID
-849 AINLALIQ
+849 ALESEIETSKKEVEAV
-857 TGNKAHQATLKVI
+857 KQAAADGVSIEDLK
-870 AKRIM
+870 
-875 MENSDTASLNA
+875 
-886 NTITIQA
+886 
-893 NNLAK
+893 
-898 QKGLDLTGKD
+898 TGK
-908 LKAIKQI
+908 IK
-915 ITGRKAV
+915 
-922 TTATQAST
+922 
-930 AAQTGLNSAILAF
+930 
-943 PGTWLLVVLGG
+943 
-954 LITSLTVFT
+954 
-963 KITKE
+963 
-968 ANEAISNTLLEEN
+968 
-981 ESIKKNVEHQA
+981 
-992 SLKEL
+992 
-997 SDEYEQ
+997 
-1003 LLNKYKQTGEGQT
+1003 
-1016 DLQKTALDLCKQ
+1016 
-1028 YDLESA
+1028 
-1034 KILALTGQYEELN
+1034 
-1047 RIVQNSLTS
+1047 
-1056 SDRLEEANR
+1056 
-1065 LILNANGA
+1065 
-1073 GQAIMANNLN
+1073 
-1083 WDDLFAKSVFEG
+1083 G
-1095 ITGTDLAD
+1095 I
-1103 KTVLHAG
+1103 
-1110 FNIFGHDKKAIK
+1110 
-1122 LLEDNFDTNA
+1122 
-1132 RDFFEKMLHQISFES
+1132 
-1147 DNVLDAYNQLGEM
+1147 
-1160 MRLLADNHLADSD
+1160 
-1173 VYDNIKKQYESLAQA
+1173 
-1188 AEDYKVGID
+1188 
-1197 LQNEILIQQTAQ
+1197 
-1209 KTGLF
+1209 
-1214 EQFNADLEYSKDKYI
+1214 NADFGNWLYQEY
-1229 EFTNAIEIFRKSLEQ
+1229 Q
-1244 SFTDSNIERSAEE
+1244 SW
-1257 IDKMVAEYINSLDSS
+1257 V
-1272 YAARYQ
+1272 
-1278 TIESLQK
+1278 
-1285 TRGYHGAIQ
+1285 
-1294 IDNTDQNNFDA
+1294 TDQNNALKKGVENAESAAQAEINLVAKITDA
-1305 LMNLS
+1305 YRQRNMAARGDLTAKVDTTISKGGYTRSS
-1310 DKEFSYIIS
+1310 DFGGPSENSLGSGTLEDYNYKKRKEDLTKEFYNEVVSAMNDSI
-1319 LGFTGKEDE
+1319 KEDE
-1328 QWIKRS
+1328 
-1334 IALLDQQEN
+1334 A
-1343 PTITIDYVE
+1343 
-1352 GLING
+1352 
-1357 VTDNKLTKTE
+1357 
-1367 AREYSKNLA
+1367 NLA
-1376 GATEENPAIFSG
+1376 I
-1388 YDYRGQGD
+1388 
-1396 QIAIAQQALNEATQ
+1396 L
-1410 QRVDLLEQQ
+1410 
-1419 MNIEENQARITQEQT
+1419 QEQ
-1434 NQEIALKDATKERD
+1434 R
-1448 RILSE
+1448 
-1453 ITFTYQKEGSVI
+1453 
-1465 ELQYN
+1465 
-1470 ALQMQT
+1470 
-1476 ELGQLRNQL
+1476 
-1485 AKNYSKELK
+1485 
-1494 EEIDAKQEAYDLA
+1494 
-1507 IKENEALQA
+1507 
-1516 AENTLAIAQ
+1516 
-1525 AKAQELTAE
+1525 
-1534 LENAA
+1534 
-1539 NVDFGNIRTEFFDLV
+1539 
-1554 DQSIDATIS
+1554 
-1563 KVDNLTTATQLIG
+1563 
-1576 EGFQVAADDV
+1576 
-1586 DKLANAYPE
+1586 
-1595 LFDGASMAAEDMM
+1595 
-1608 QLNEETVKAFVKG
+1608 
-1621 KEEEVNAEIDA
+1621 
-1632 QVKKIKC
+1632 
-1639 EQDILK
+1639 
-1645 AQQESN
+1645 
-1651 NAKIEILDNYLQG
+1651 AKID
-1664 KISVTEAES
+1664 T
-1673 QLTEEEAKFED
+1673 
-1684 KTKKILS
+1684 
-1691 DHEVE
+1691 
-1696 IDKNSLLNQ
+1696 
-1705 SKTIKAEIQN
+1705 N
-1715 LEALFKAYQSVG
+1715 LESALAS
-1727 SAAEAALVGE
+1727 
-1737 SYKGSF
+1737 
-1743 QSGSLSTSAGLTYAE
+1743 
-1758 HQQSLEELNKE
+1758 
-1769 VRENEEELFEKAKA
+1769 
-1783 AKEQLIQENT
+1783 
-1793 LLAARLSADDKA
+1793 
-1805 IAQLEARRSEATG
+1805 
-1818 TLGRVGEG
+1818 LGRAAEG
-1826 KAGKKSKSSSSSKE
+1826 KAGKKAKDKSSSSKE

-1854 DLYREVNEQLEEV
+1854 DLYREINEQLEEV

-1882 GTQHIENLK
+1882 GAQHIENLK

-1923 AQGVQFGVDGDI
+1923 AHGIQFGADGDI

-1948 INALYTQYNNTL
+1948 INTLYTQYNNTL

-2065 DYRATYSAGGEV
+2065 DYRTTYSAGGEV

-2126 DAEQIIADMR
+2126 DAEQMIADMR
-2136 KMYLDSLDDAYD
+2136 KMYLDGLDEAYD
-2148 KMEKHTEQ
+2148 KMEKHTDQ

-2213 SLEKDSK
+2213 SLEKDSE

-2408 DVEGLRTAR
+2408 DVGGLRTAR

-2439 LTEEERQQ
+2439 LTEGERQQ

-2574 EEMID
+2574 EEIID

-2604 ARDEAI
+2604 AREEAI
-2610 RMAQEATNAI
+2610 RMAQEATEAI
-2620 QKANE
+2620 RRANE
-2625 LRAAS
+2625 LKAAS

-2642 AANQSSYYNGGG
+2642 AASQSSYYSGGGSGGG
-2654 SGSNSGS
+2654 SGSGS
-2661 GSGSKNNSFSSA
+2661 GGGQTSSGGSSSSDTGRNY
-2673 EKVNGFGPYNGF
+2673 KVVGYDERGISITIYDKTLREAQEIMEQYNRRGG
-2685 TDYKLIV
+2685 K
-2692 EGRTTRTNITEA
+2692 TRVA
-2704 EAKRMAEDLRKR
+2704 HYD
-2716 GVDARAV
+2716 
-2723 HMATG
+2723 TG
-2728 GYTGDWHSSEGKMAV
+2728 GYTGDWHSSEGKVAM

-2795 IEASNET
+2795 IETSNET

-2810 ASFPNANNRNEIEE
+2810 ASFPNATNRNEIEE

>member
-14 FQVDKTGLQ
+14 FQVDKSGLQ

-35 SREEFMELNPTI
+35 SKEKFMELNPTL
-47 NTAQAEQQLKALKK
+47 NTTQAEQQLKALKK
-61 TAQEVGIAL
+61 TAQDVGIAL
-70 NNSFNAKLGTI
+70 NNSFNAKLNTF

-90 QDSSKTVHQLYTQ
+90 QTAEKTVDQLYRQ
-103 FNQAGEIGKAAFRE
+103 FSQAGEIGAAAFRQ
-117 MTAQSLT
+117 MTTQSLT
-124 ANIQLKQSNK
+124 ANVQLKQSNQ
-134 LLVDMGK
+134 LLTDMGK
-141 TLANSFKYTLSYGT
+141 TLLNSFKYTLSYGT

-160 SSIRNALQYSIALDS
+160 SSIRNAFQYSIALDS

-199 KAAKELGQSTIDY
+199 KAAKELGQSTTDY

-221 QGLSDE
+221 QGLE
-227 DVQARTDVTLKAANV
+227 ETDVTARTDVTLKAANV

-290 TGMSKVASAAN
+290 TGMSKVASAAA

-316 IVSVTRQAP
+316 IISVTRQAP

-365 VNIMNATGE
+365 VNIMNAKGE
-374 LRDMGEVIEEVGNK
+374 LRDMGEVIEEVGQK
-388 WNTGAWS
+388 WNSGVWS
-395 EAEKQAIAIELAG
+395 GAEKQAIAIELAG
-408 KRQYNNLLALFE
+408 KRQYNNLLALFD

-429 ETSMASQGTLQKQ
+429 ETSMESQGTLQKQ
-442 QDIYMESTA
+442 QDIYMESTV
-451 AHLQKMKAA
+451 AHLQKMRTS
-460 LEGVKDSLLNPNDIN
+460 LEGVKDSLLGPNDIN
-475 PILDNLTSGIEL
+475 PILDGLTSFIEI
-487 LEKAIDMVGGLKGA
+487 LEKAVDMVGGLQGLFA
-501 FIGLAPIIVKAMGP
+501 GLAPVILKAMSP
-515 SIAQGIDGLFNNKA
+515 SLASGIDNIINNRA
-529 IEAQNRALYQS
+529 IEEQNQALYQS
-540 QMTSI
+540 QMSSI

-550 ISGFEND
+550 SSAY
-557 KELQAL
+557 KEDTDLQKL
-563 VNAAERLYSSY
+563 VDSADRLYSSY
-574 KALEPEEQKQ
+574 KVLEPEQQKQ
-584 LQNLVLMQQKA
+584 LQNMLLQQQKA
-595 TETARSYDLMADA
+595 SETAKAYDNMAKSA
-608 VAKNLSKYTG
+608 AENAKNYADD
-618 MSFTR
+618 
-623 QSIQAGAGKADLDD
+623 AGFSSSSVKSGYGTQTFKELQKDGDEFLK
-637 LAQAGSMVTRLQ
+637 RLQ
-649 ALSGSV
+649 KIGSSTDDDTKKLQQMQGVVKDAFVDGSYSFAL
-655 EKNEIKFQRLNK
+655 KNMSKDSHDAIMDIVQDQSFVDEGWEGWKNK
-667 IITEFKEKLPAAM
+667 IRQVESEFIKMKKTGE
-680 DGAKKS
+680 DG
-686 SQDFTKALNNLEMA
+686 L
-700 AIDDP
+700 
-705 FDNYAKDIEIVER
+705 
-718 ELRKMAQTSKQGL
+718 G
-731 SAMSEEAHKARQ
+731 AMSAEAQKARQ
-743 EMKDLGEATEQAL
+743 ESQDLGNAL
-756 SSAERR
+756 ETALNSAERTSSINS
-762 FNIDSIV
+762 FIQFSTSISQMVFAVNTLSNAFKALEDDSLSANEKIS
-769 QGLSGITQV
+769 QIFMAASIGLPSL
-778 GFAISTISSGLKVLG
+778 ISSFNSLKETLGVTNSLWTVLNATEGTGLALGELTVALFNKKKMQAIIDNNLRMLSIQLGKQEAFESREVTAAELLELAAKEGNAAATTDLAGRTKILINLQQKLAASILANPFVAITAAIVVATTAIVAYKNHLDEVAKAERQANLERIQSNDKLIEEAENNKTLVDSYNKLYNEYQKTGEIKEELVTSTEDLIEQYNIEDGQLLLLQDDYETLTQRINESRQAEIERQKTLSQGNLNRISQDAENAEKGAWYQNSIEAVTVSKHGNASKLTLNQDVQDLIKITEHQSGQQQLLTYTIDINWNDPDDASKQIAALQKQIEDWNAKGVNVQDPAYKIIDQYLKNDEISKYIDELNTNLASLDQSFLQEADYAVGGLDNALDFKDFKDKVEKFKEELKDNTRLTEEQISNYVSSLKNSYSKMYTGYQLQLEKMNDDTKKYVEDMSAEDLAVFLTLKVDENSSKQSIQRSIDAINRQIDTSDAYNTADIARNLG
-793 DDTASLEDKISSIF
+793 RELKDSKITKNEQKQINSDVAALRANDPSIMEDFENKTLYEQQQILNDMVEKQQLLLEQKINMSEEDSKALALQEAQNEKVAKKESIEKEIENLYKERATLDTDKIGDKIRYEDITKSIQEAKNSVTDLDKELQAIANGTYEVDIKIATEDDIIASLDFGVDSFINEANTIQSAAELVEENFKISSDNLDV
-807 MGATLGVPQLLS
+807 MRRELP
-819 GIKAIEKSLTSVS
+819 E
-832 TAWSLLR
+832 LLR
-839 AQKIKNNTQD
+839 DVEAAEEGYAQLSKETVEQVLQDKQEELKADAEIQKQKIQFQID
-849 AINLALIQ
+849 ALESEIETSKKEVEAV
-857 TGNKAHQATLKVI
+857 KQAAADGVSIEDLK
-870 AKRIM
+870 
-875 MENSDTASLNA
+875 
-886 NTITIQA
+886 
-893 NNLAK
+893 
-898 QKGLDLTGKD
+898 TGK
-908 LKAIKQI
+908 IK
-915 ITGRKAV
+915 
-922 TTATQAST
+922 
-930 AAQTGLNSAILAF
+930 
-943 PGTWLLVVLGG
+943 
-954 LITSLTVFT
+954 
-963 KITKE
+963 
-968 ANEAISNTLLEEN
+968 
-981 ESIKKNVEHQA
+981 
-992 SLKEL
+992 
-997 SDEYEQ
+997 
-1003 LLNKYKQTGEGQT
+1003 
-1016 DLQKTALDLCKQ
+1016 
-1028 YDLESA
+1028 
-1034 KILALTGQYEELN
+1034 
-1047 RIVQNSLTS
+1047 
-1056 SDRLEEANR
+1056 
-1065 LILNANGA
+1065 
-1073 GQAIMANNLN
+1073 
-1083 WDDLFAKSVFEG
+1083 G
-1095 ITGTDLAD
+1095 I
-1103 KTVLHAG
+1103 
-1110 FNIFGHDKKAIK
+1110 
-1122 LLEDNFDTNA
+1122 
-1132 RDFFEKMLHQISFES
+1132 
-1147 DNVLDAYNQLGEM
+1147 
-1160 MRLLADNHLADSD
+1160 
-1173 VYDNIKKQYESLAQA
+1173 
-1188 AEDYKVGID
+1188 
-1197 LQNEILIQQTAQ
+1197 
-1209 KTGLF
+1209 
-1214 EQFNADLEYSKDKYI
+1214 NADFGNWLYQEY
-1229 EFTNAIEIFRKSLEQ
+1229 Q
-1244 SFTDSNIERSAEE
+1244 SW
-1257 IDKMVAEYINSLDSS
+1257 V
-1272 YAARYQ
+1272 
-1278 TIESLQK
+1278 
-1285 TRGYHGAIQ
+1285 
-1294 IDNTDQNNFDA
+1294 TDQNNALKKGVENAESAAQAEINLVAKITDA
-1305 LMNLS
+1305 YRQRNMAARGDLTAKVDTAISKGGYTGSS
-1310 DKEFSYIIS
+1310 DFGGPAKNSLGSGTLEDYNYKKRKEDLTKEFYNEVIS
-1319 LGFTGKEDE
+1319 AMNDSIKEDE
-1328 QWIKRS
+1328 
-1334 IALLDQQEN
+1334 A
-1343 PTITIDYVE
+1343 
-1352 GLING
+1352 
-1357 VTDNKLTKTE
+1357 
-1367 AREYSKNLA
+1367 NLA
-1376 GATEENPAIFSG
+1376 I
-1388 YDYRGQGD
+1388 
-1396 QIAIAQQALNEATQ
+1396 L
-1410 QRVDLLEQQ
+1410 
-1419 MNIEENQARITQEQT
+1419 QEQ
-1434 NQEIALKDATKERD
+1434 R
-1448 RILSE
+1448 
-1453 ITFTYQKEGSVI
+1453 
-1465 ELQYN
+1465 
-1470 ALQMQT
+1470 
-1476 ELGQLRNQL
+1476 
-1485 AKNYSKELK
+1485 
-1494 EEIDAKQEAYDLA
+1494 
-1507 IKENEALQA
+1507 
-1516 AENTLAIAQ
+1516 
-1525 AKAQELTAE
+1525 
-1534 LENAA
+1534 
-1539 NVDFGNIRTEFFDLV
+1539 
-1554 DQSIDATIS
+1554 
-1563 KVDNLTTATQLIG
+1563 
-1576 EGFQVAADDV
+1576 
-1586 DKLANAYPE
+1586 
-1595 LFDGASMAAEDMM
+1595 
-1608 QLNEETVKAFVKG
+1608 
-1621 KEEEVNAEIDA
+1621 
-1632 QVKKIKC
+1632 
-1639 EQDILK
+1639 
-1645 AQQESN
+1645 
-1651 NAKIEILDNYLQG
+1651 AKID
-1664 KISVTEAES
+1664 T
-1673 QLTEEEAKFED
+1673 
-1684 KTKKILS
+1684 
-1691 DHEVE
+1691 
-1696 IDKNSLLNQ
+1696 
-1705 SKTIKAEIQN
+1705 N
-1715 LEALFKAYQSVG
+1715 LESALAS
-1727 SAAEAALVGE
+1727 
-1737 SYKGSF
+1737 
-1743 QSGSLSTSAGLTYAE
+1743 
-1758 HQQSLEELNKE
+1758 
-1769 VRENEEELFEKAKA
+1769 
-1783 AKEQLIQENT
+1783 
-1793 LLAARLSADDKA
+1793 
-1805 IAQLEARRSEATG
+1805 
-1818 TLGRVGEG
+1818 LGRAAEG
-1826 KAGKKSKSSSSSKE
+1826 KAGKKAKDKSSSSKE

-1882 GTQHIENLK
+1882 GAQHIENLK

-1923 AQGVQFGVDGDI
+1923 AQGVQFGADGDI

-2022 DIDLNMAKAT
+2022 DLDLNVAKAT

-2065 DYRATYSAGGEV
+2065 DYRTTYSAGGEV

-2126 DAEQIIADMR
+2126 DAEQMIADMR
-2136 KMYLDSLDDAYD
+2136 KMYLDGLDEAYD
-2148 KMEKHTEQ
+2148 KMEKHTDQ

-2193 NIKNVEFLK
+2193 NIKNVEFLR

-2281 QQDLADNYLDSVNQA
+2281 QQDLVDNYLDSVNQA

-2375 NQGNYSYQYVADE
+2375 SQGNYSYQYVADE

-2408 DVEGLRTAR
+2408 DVGGLRTAR

-2566 TYSLMSTN
+2566 TYSLMNTN

-2604 ARDEAI
+2604 AREEAI
-2610 RMAQEATNAI
+2610 RMAQEATEAI
-2620 QKANE
+2620 RRANE
-2625 LRAAS
+2625 LKSAS

-2642 AANQSSYYNGGG
+2642 AASQSSYYSGGGSGGG
-2654 SGSNSGS
+2654 SGSGS
-2661 GSGSKNNSFSSA
+2661 GGGQNSSGGSSSSDTGRNY
-2673 EKVNGFGPYNGF
+2673 KVVGYDERGISITIYDKTLREAQEIMEQYNRRGG
-2685 TDYKLIV
+2685 K
-2692 EGRTTRTNITEA
+2692 TRVA
-2704 EAKRMAEDLRKR
+2704 HYD
-2716 GVDARAV
+2716 
-2723 HMATG
+2723 TG
-2728 GYTGDWHSSEGKMAV
+2728 GYTGDWHSSEGKVAM
-2743 LHEKELVLNK
+2743 LHEKEIVLNK

-2795 IEASNET
+2795 IETSNET

-2810 ASFPNANNRNEIEE
+2810 ASFPNATNRNEIEE